1 MNHIYKT
8 IWNEQTGTF
17 VAVSENK
24 AAKGKRS
31 SSCVK
36 GGKRSSFSARMGLLA
51 LLTASAL
58 AVSNAWAVVEI
69 PGDGQDN
76 TINFSSP
83 GGTIQFVG
91 GGSIVGLS
99 SLTISGVLSAD
110 QITVGGES
118 VATLTQLNATSADVQ
133 TKIDGLETRVTGNES
148 TLTDHGTRIT
158 DNETAITSH
167 DTRITDNETA
177 ITAHDTRISDNE
189 TVIAD
194 HGSRIGTAEAGL
206 VTINDRLTTLGVDDT
221 NPGVKYFRANS
232 EQPDAEANG
241 EESIA
246 IGPESKA
253 EGDRSIAAGQGA
265 LADAQSAIALGDG
278 ASVASADS
286 RPKPEAA
293 IAIGKDS
300 QSSGLASVAVG
311 REAAASG
318 NNALAL
324 GMQAQASGANGI
336 ALGLGAQADADN
348 NISIGNGAGR
358 ATGNHLPGDRSH
370 NIAIGQASGQNVKGQ
385 FNVALGDGTGNGV
398 DGNENVALGRDAGQN
413 IIGDSNVSLGKNAN
427 RGLSSN
433 RAIGIGEDSGAE
445 TEGVAIG
452 YKAIAGNTG
461 VAVGRQTTAL
471 GTGTAI
477 GPNAHADSNF
487 VALGLNSY
495 AAQNDVSGL
504 GRFTNRGF
512 DGSAVSVGSSQAGS
526 EFTRRIVNVE
536 DGAND
541 TDAVNVRQ
549 LQSAVDQVT
558 LGATV
563 DYEKLAEK
571 VGEDWGQQI
580 ADSKPRYFSVNDGG
594 VDKGNKN
601 NNGAAATAI
610 DSIAIGPDATAK
622 EKDSVAIGHMAGAE
636 GASSVV
642 MGHNIKGL
650 GVNSTTIGNSQ
661 SEARDES
668 GVAIGTHVVS
678 RDKNSIV
685 IGRDSYTDRQAN
697 GPSVENSIVIGTE
710 SSSTAVE
717 GIVIGKNS
725 VVNAARG
732 IAQGSNAEAT
742 ANDAMA
748 FGTRSRAAAGDSQA
762 SGTDAKAFAAR
773 GIAMGTNARSGQSN
787 PDVEN
792 QDRNRDSIALGTDS
806 VAEFNSS
813 IAVGREAQ
821 ATADYAQAQGKG
833 AHAFGEASIA
843 QGRDAWALERQA
855 IALGDGSRSTA
866 DRAVAIGQGA
876 RAGNARSIALG
887 DGAETAGAVGTSN
900 ASLNGL
906 NYGNFAG
913 DRPVATV
920 SVGTE
925 QEKRTVTNVAA
936 GRISASSTDAINGSQ
951 LYATNSVLGNVANT
965 TKNILG
971 GNATL
976 APNGTLSMSNIGDTG
991 ENTVH
996 DAIKYAA
1003 QGWHVSANG
1012 AATENVKPGGSVDFS
1027 NDDGNITVTRTGTDL
1042 AFNLADDLTVGNSIT
1057 VGDTVINGDS
1067 VTVGDTVVNGD
1078 SITTNN
1084 LTVQGETRLGDNFV
1098 VNNAGDVIYKGSEV
1112 ATQNDGLSFA
1122 GNTGS
1127 TIAKT
1132 LGDNTPLTVSGEL
1145 AEGEASTGANLR
1157 VDSDGNKLNLVM
1169 AQNLTD
1175 LNSITINNGGPV
1187 INGDGINMG
1196 GKKITD
1202 LAVGTEDT
1210 DAVNVS
1216 QLKEVSDVANAG
1228 WNISANGATAENVK
1242 PGGSVDFSNDDG
1254 NITVTRTGTDLA
1266 FNLADDLTV
1275 GNSITVGDTV
1285 INGDSV
1291 TVGDTVVNGDSITTN
1306 NLTVQG
1312 ETRLGD
1318 NFVVN
1323 NAGDVIYKGSEV
1335 ATQNDG
1341 LSFAGNTGSTIAK
1354 TLGDNTPLTI
1364 SGELAESEASTGAN
1378 LRVDSD
1384 GNQLNLVM
1392 AQNLTD
1398 LNSITINNGG
1408 PVING
1413 DGINMGGKK
1422 ITDLEAGT
1430 DDTDAVNVSQL
1441 KDVEEVA
1448 NAGWNISANG
1458 GATENVKPGASVDF
1472 SNDDGNITVTRTG
1485 TDLAFNLADDLT
1497 VGNSITVG
1505 DTVINGDSVT
1515 TNNLTVQGETRL
1527 GDNFVVNNG
1536 GDVIYKGS
1544 EVATQNDGLSF
1555 AGNTGG
1561 TIAKTLGDNTP
1572 LTVSGEL
1579 AEGEASTGANLRVD
1593 SDGNQLNLVMAQNL
1607 TDLNSITINNGGPV
1621 INGDGI
1627 NMGGKKITD
1636 LEAGTDDTDAV
1647 NVSQLKDVE
1656 EVANA
1661 GWNIS
1666 ANGGATENVKPGAS
1680 VDFSNDDGNI
1690 TVTRT
1695 GTDLAFNLADDLTVG
1710 NSITVGDTV
1719 INGDSVTTNNL
1730 TVQGETRLGDN
1741 FVVNNGGDVIYKGS
1755 EVATQNDGLS
1765 FAGNTGGTIAKT
1777 LGDNTPLTIS
1787 GELAESEAS
1796 TGANLRVDSDG
1807 NQLNLV
1813 MAQNLTDLNSI
1824 TINNGGP
1831 VINGDGINMG
1841 GKKITD
1847 LAVGT
1852 EDTDAVNVSQ
1862 LKEVSDVAN
1871 AGWNISA
1878 NGAAAENVKPGASV
1892 DFSND
1897 DGNITVTRTGTD
1909 LAFNL
1914 ADDLTVG
1921 NSITVGG
1928 TVINGDSVTVGDTVV
1943 NGDSITTNNLTV
1955 QGETRLGDNFV
1966 VNNAGDV
1973 IYKGSEVATQNDGL
1987 SFAGNTGSTIAKT
2000 LGDNTPLTVS
2010 GELAEGEASTGANL
2024 RVDSDGNKLNLVM
2037 AQNLTDLNSITINNG
2052 GPVINGDGINMGGKK
2067 ITDLA
2072 VGTEDTDAVNVSQ
2085 LKEVS
2090 DVANAGWNISANGA
2104 AAENV
2109 KPGAS
2114 VDFSNDDGNI
2124 TVTRTGTDLAFNLA
2138 DDLTVGNSITVG
2150 GTVINGDS
2158 VTVGDTVVN
2167 GDSITTNNLTVQGET
2182 RLGDNFVVNNGGDV
2196 IYKGNEIAT
2205 QADGLSFAGNTGST
2219 IAKTLGDN
2227 TPLTISG
2234 ELAESEASTG
2244 ANLRVDSDGNKLNLV
2259 MAQNLTDLNSITINN
2274 GGPVIN
2280 GSGIN
2285 MNGKKITNLEAGTD
2299 DSDAVNVSQLKD
2311 VEEVA
2316 NAGWNISANGG
2327 ATENVKPGAS
2337 VDFSNADGNINI
2349 TRDGTDLAFNL
2360 NKDIDLGTEGSL
2372 KTGNALVNN
2381 DGLTVE
2387 DGAGNKTSTTAAGTT
2402 VSNAAGDKTT
2412 VGAGSI
2418 TVADAAGN
2426 STAIGSTQVVV
2437 GGANPVTINGDTGR
2451 IGGLTNLTWDPD
2463 NYTSGQ
2469 AATEDQ
2475 LKQVNDVASAGWNVT
2490 DADGNSANI
2499 GPNGQVAFVGDKNVT
2514 VEQTGTDD
2522 SGQVEVKLNKD
2533 IDLGADGSL
2542 KTGDTVINNAG
2553 VAVGNDVHLGNTGL
2567 TINNGPSITLA
2578 GIHAGDMRITNV
2590 AAGRNPTDAVNYG
2603 QLQPI
2608 ESFIGLD
2615 GNGSFAYNGGQHSSL
2630 KDVLDSM
2637 HWNVEAPT
2645 DGKEGGNT
2653 GGSNGNGSGS
2663 TGGGNNGSGDGTP
2676 IHNGNTVGFVEGDNI
2691 VISKTERVNDAGQT
2705 VGADIKVSVSQD
2717 LKVNSITAV
2726 NVQADEIQINNGGP
2740 IINENGINMSGKHI
2754 TNVAAGVNDT
2764 DAVNVSQLNQVA
2776 GNLQGQINNIRHD
2789 INRLDNRLSAG
2800 VAAAMATASLPQAYL
2815 PGKHMMSMAG
2825 GTWRGESGMAIG
2837 FSGITDNGKWVYKLS
2852 GNTTSRGD
2860 YGGAVGIGYQW

>member
-51 LLTASAL
+51 VLTASAL

-76 TINFSSP
+76 AINFTSP

-99 SLTISGVLSAD
+99 SLTISGALSAD

-167 DTRITDNETA
+167 DSRITDNETA

-206 VTINDRLTTLGVDDT
+206 VTINDRLTALGVDET

-300 QSSGLASVAVG
+300 QSGGLASVAVG

-336 ALGLGAQADADN
+336 ALGLGAQADAEN

-433 RAIGIGEDSGAE
+433 RAIGIGEDSSAE
-445 TEGVAIG
+445 TEGIAIG
-452 YKAIAGNTG
+452 YKAIAGDNG

-487 VALGLNSY
+487 VALGLNSH
-495 AAQNDVSGL
+495 AAQSDVSGL

-512 DGSAVSVGSSQAGS
+512 AGSAVSVGSSQAGS

-571 VGEDWGQQI
+571 VGEDWGQEI

-622 EKDSVAIGHMAGAE
+622 EKDSVAIGHKAGAE
-636 GASSVV
+636 GASSIVL
-642 MGHNIKGL
+642 GHNIKGL

-876 RAGNARSIALG
+876 RAGNARSVALG

-906 NYGNFAG
+906 SYGSFAG

-976 APNGTLSMSNIGDTG
+976 ALNGTLSMSNIGDTG

-1067 VTVGDTVVNGD
+1067 VT
-1078 SITTNN
+1078 TNN

-1157 VDSDGNKLNLVM
+1157 VDSDGNQLNLVM

-1228 WNISANGATAENVK
+1228 WNISANGATA
-1242 PGGSVDFSNDDG
+1242 
-1254 NITVTRTGTDLA
+1254 
-1266 FNLADDLTV
+1266 
-1275 GNSITVGDTV
+1275 
-1285 INGDSV
+1285 
-1291 TVGDTVVNGDSITTN
+1291 
-1306 NLTVQG
+1306 
-1312 ETRLGD
+1312 
-1318 NFVVN
+1318 
-1323 NAGDVIYKGSEV
+1323 
-1335 ATQNDG
+1335 
-1341 LSFAGNTGSTIAK
+1341 
-1354 TLGDNTPLTI
+1354 
-1364 SGELAESEASTGAN
+1364 
-1378 LRVDSD
+1378 
-1384 GNQLNLVM
+1384 
-1392 AQNLTD
+1392 
-1398 LNSITINNGG
+1398 
-1408 PVING
+1408 
-1413 DGINMGGKK
+1413 
-1422 ITDLEAGT
+1422 
-1430 DDTDAVNVSQL
+1430 
-1441 KDVEEVA
+1441 
-1448 NAGWNISANG
+1448 
-1458 GATENVKPGASVDF
+1458 ENVKPGASVDF

-1555 AGNTGG
+1555 AGNTG
-1561 TIAKTLGDNTP
+1561 
-1572 LTVSGEL
+1572 S
-1579 AEGEASTGANLRVD
+1579 
-1593 SDGNQLNLVMAQNL
+1593 
-1607 TDLNSITINNGGPV
+1607 
-1621 INGDGI
+1621 
-1627 NMGGKKITD
+1627 
-1636 LEAGTDDTDAV
+1636 
-1647 NVSQLKDVE
+1647 
-1656 EVANA
+1656 
-1661 GWNIS
+1661 
-1666 ANGGATENVKPGAS
+1666 
-1680 VDFSNDDGNI
+1680 
-1690 TVTRT
+1690 
-1695 GTDLAFNLADDLTVG
+1695 
-1710 NSITVGDTV
+1710 
-1719 INGDSVTTNNL
+1719 
-1730 TVQGETRLGDN
+1730 
-1741 FVVNNGGDVIYKGS
+1741 
-1755 EVATQNDGLS
+1755 
-1765 FAGNTGGTIAKT
+1765 TIAKT

-1807 NQLNLV
+1807 NKLNLV

-1878 NGAAAENVKPGASV
+1878 NGATAENVKPGASV

-1921 NSITVGG
+1921 NSITVG
-1928 TVINGDSVTVGDTVV
+1928 DTVV

-1966 VNNAGDV
+1966 VNNGGDV

-1987 SFAGNTGSTIAKT
+1987 SFAGNTGGTIAKT
-2000 LGDNTPLTVS
+2000 LGDNTPLTIS
-2010 GELAEGEASTGANL
+2010 GELAKSEASTGANL

-2109 KPGAS
+2109 KPGGSVDFSNDDGNITVTRTGTDLAFNLADDLTVGNSITVGDTVINGDSVTVGDTVVNGDSVTTNNLTVQGETRLGDNFVVNNAGDVIYKGSEVATQNDGLSFAGNTGSTIAKTLGDNTPLTVSGELAEGEASTGANLRVDSDGNQLNLVMAQNLTDLNSITINNGGPVINGDGINMGGKKITNLDAGTDDTDAVNVSQLKEVSDVANAGWNISANGATAENVKPGAS

-2196 IYKGNEIAT
+2196 IYKGSEVAT
-2205 QADGLSFAGNTGST
+2205 QTDGLSFAGNTGST

-2234 ELAESEASTG
+2234 ELAESEESTG

-2285 MNGKKITNLEAGTD
+2285 MNGKKITNLDAGTD
-2299 DSDAVNVSQLKD
+2299 DTDAVNVSQLKG

-2360 NKDIDLGTEGSL
+2360 NKDIDLGADGSL
-2372 KTGNALVNN
+2372 TTGNTVVNN

-2387 DGAGNKTSTTAAGTT
+2387 DGAGNKTSTTAAGAT
-2402 VSNAAGDKTT
+2402 VSNVAGDTTT

-2499 GPNGQVAFVGDKNVT
+2499 GPNGQVAFAGDKNVT
-2514 VEQTGTDD
+2514 VEQTGTDN

-2553 VAVGNDVHLGNTGL
+2553 VAVGNDVHLGSTGL

-2578 GIHAGDMRITNV
+2578 GINAGDMRITNV

-2691 VISKTERVNDAGQT
+2691 VISKTDRVNDAGQT

-2764 DAVNVSQLNQVA
+2764 DAVNVSQLHQVA

>member
-1 MNHIYKT
+1 MNHVYKT

-17 VAVSENK
+17 VAVSEHK
-24 AAKGKRS
+24 KAKGKRS

-36 GGKRSSFSARMGLLA
+36 GGKRASFSARMGWLA

-58 AVSNAWAVVEI
+58 AMSNAWAAVEI
-69 PGDGQDN
+69 PGDGQSNLIDF
-76 TINFSSP
+76 TSP
-83 GGTIQFVG
+83 GGTIRFTGG

-99 SLTISGVLSAD
+99 SLMISGALSAD

-118 VATLTQLNATSADVQ
+118 VATQAQLNATSVEVQ
-133 TKIDGLETRVTGNES
+133 TNTGKIDGLEGRVTSNES

-158 DNETAITSH
+158 DNETAIMAH
-167 DTRITDNETA
+167 DSRIAGNETA
-177 ITAHDTRISDNE
+177 IAAHDTRIGATE
-189 TVIAD
+189 T
-194 HGSRIGTAEAGL
+194 GL
-206 VTINDRLTTLGVDDT
+206 VTVNDRLIALGVDET

-232 EQPDAEANG
+232 ELPDSEANG

-265 LADAQSAIALGDG
+265 LADADSAIALGDG

-300 QSSGLASVAVG
+300 RSSGLASVAVG

-336 ALGLGAQADADN
+336 ALGLGAQADAEN
-348 NISIGNGAGR
+348 NISIGNGAGQ

-398 DGNENVALGRDAGQN
+398 DGNENVAIGRDAGLN
-413 IIGDSNVSLGKNAN
+413 VIGDSNVSLGKNAN

-461 VAVGRQTTAL
+461 VAMGRQTTAL

-487 VALGLNSY
+487 VALGLNSH

-504 GRFTNRGF
+504 SKFTNRGF
-512 DGSAVSVGSSQAGS
+512 NGSAVSVGSSQSGS

-536 DGAND
+536 DGANE

-642 MGHNIKGL
+642 LGHNIKGL
-650 GVNSTTIGNSQ
+650 GLNSTTIGNSQ

-732 IAQGSNAEAT
+732 IAQGSNATAT

-792 QDRNRDSIALGTDS
+792 QDKNRDSIALGTDS
-806 VAEFNSS
+806 IAQFNSS

-821 ATADYAQAQGKG
+821 ATADFAQAQGKG

-866 DRAVAIGQGA
+866 DRAVAIGQGSKA
-876 RAGNARSIALG
+876 LNARSVALG
-887 DGAETAGAVGTSN
+887 DGAETAGAVGTLN

-976 APNGTLSMSNIGDTG
+976 ASNGNLSMSNIGDTG

-1003 QGWHVSANG
+1003 QGWNVSANG
-1012 AATENVKPGGSVDFS
+1012 AMAENVKPGGSVDFS
-1027 NDDGNITVTRTGTDL
+1027 NDDDNIVISRDGTDL

-1067 VTVGDTVVNGD
+1067 VT
-1078 SITTNN
+1078 TNN
-1084 LTVQGETRLGDNFV
+1084 LTVTGETHLGDSFV
-1098 VNNAGDVIYKGSEV
+1098 VQNTGDVIYKGNEI
-1112 ATQNDGLSFA
+1112 ATQADGLSFA

-1132 LGDNTPLTVSGEL
+1132 LGQNTPLTISGEL
-1145 AEGEASTGANLR
+1145 AEGAESTGANLR

-1169 AQNLTD
+1169 AKDLTD
-1175 LNSITINNGGPV
+1175 INSITINNDGPV

-1216 QLKEVSDVANAG
+1216 QLKEVS
-1228 WNISANGATAENVK
+1228 E
-1242 PGGSVDFSNDDG
+1242 
-1254 NITVTRTGTDLA
+1254 
-1266 FNLADDLTV
+1266 
-1275 GNSITVGDTV
+1275 
-1285 INGDSV
+1285 
-1291 TVGDTVVNGDSITTN
+1291 
-1306 NLTVQG
+1306 
-1312 ETRLGD
+1312 
-1318 NFVVN
+1318 
-1323 NAGDVIYKGSEV
+1323 
-1335 ATQNDG
+1335 
-1341 LSFAGNTGSTIAK
+1341 
-1354 TLGDNTPLTI
+1354 
-1364 SGELAESEASTGAN
+1364 
-1378 LRVDSD
+1378 
-1384 GNQLNLVM
+1384 
-1392 AQNLTD
+1392 
-1398 LNSITINNGG
+1398 
-1408 PVING
+1408 
-1413 DGINMGGKK
+1413 
-1422 ITDLEAGT
+1422 
-1430 DDTDAVNVSQL
+1430 
-1441 KDVEEVA
+1441 
-1448 NAGWNISANG
+1448 
-1458 GATENVKPGASVDF
+1458 
-1472 SNDDGNITVTRTG
+1472 
-1485 TDLAFNLADDLT
+1485 
-1497 VGNSITVG
+1497 
-1505 DTVINGDSVT
+1505 
-1515 TNNLTVQGETRL
+1515 
-1527 GDNFVVNNG
+1527 
-1536 GDVIYKGS
+1536 
-1544 EVATQNDGLSF
+1544 
-1555 AGNTGG
+1555 
-1561 TIAKTLGDNTP
+1561 
-1572 LTVSGEL
+1572 
-1579 AEGEASTGANLRVD
+1579 
-1593 SDGNQLNLVMAQNL
+1593 
-1607 TDLNSITINNGGPV
+1607 
-1621 INGDGI
+1621 
-1627 NMGGKKITD
+1627 
-1636 LEAGTDDTDAV
+1636 
-1647 NVSQLKDVE
+1647 
-1656 EVANA
+1656 
-1661 GWNIS
+1661 
-1666 ANGGATENVKPGAS
+1666 
-1680 VDFSNDDGNI
+1680 
-1690 TVTRT
+1690 
-1695 GTDLAFNLADDLTVG
+1695 
-1710 NSITVGDTV
+1710 
-1719 INGDSVTTNNL
+1719 
-1730 TVQGETRLGDN
+1730 
-1741 FVVNNGGDVIYKGS
+1741 
-1755 EVATQNDGLS
+1755 
-1765 FAGNTGGTIAKT
+1765 
-1777 LGDNTPLTIS
+1777 
-1787 GELAESEAS
+1787 
-1796 TGANLRVDSDG
+1796 
-1807 NQLNLV
+1807 
-1813 MAQNLTDLNSI
+1813 
-1824 TINNGGP
+1824 
-1831 VINGDGINMG
+1831 
-1841 GKKITD
+1841 
-1847 LAVGT
+1847 
-1852 EDTDAVNVSQ
+1852 
-1862 LKEVSDVAN
+1862 VAN

-1897 DGNITVTRTGTD
+1897 DGNITVTRDGTD

-1921 NSITVGG
+1921 NSITVGD
-1928 TVINGDSVTVGDTVV
+1928 TVINGDSVTVGDTIV
-1943 NGDSITTNNLTV
+1943 NGDSVTTNNLTV
-1955 QGETRLGDNFV
+1955 TGETHLGDNFV
-1966 VNNAGDV
+1966 VQSGGDV
-1973 IYKGSEVATQNDGL
+1973 IYKGS
-1987 SFAGNTGSTIAKT
+1987 
-2000 LGDNTPLTVS
+2000 
-2010 GELAEGEASTGANL
+2010 
-2024 RVDSDGNKLNLVM
+2024 
-2037 AQNLTDLNSITINNG
+2037 
-2052 GPVINGDGINMGGKK
+2052 
-2067 ITDLA
+2067 
-2072 VGTEDTDAVNVSQ
+2072 
-2085 LKEVS
+2085 
-2090 DVANAGWNISANGA
+2090 
-2104 AAENV
+2104 
-2109 KPGAS
+2109 
-2114 VDFSNDDGNI
+2114 
-2124 TVTRTGTDLAFNLA
+2124 
-2138 DDLTVGNSITVG
+2138 
-2150 GTVINGDS
+2150 
-2158 VTVGDTVVN
+2158 
-2167 GDSITTNNLTVQGET
+2167 
-2182 RLGDNFVVNNGGDV
+2182 
-2196 IYKGNEIAT
+2196 EIAT
-2205 QADGLSFAGNTGST
+2205 QADGLSFAGNTGDA

-2234 ELAESEASTG
+2234 ELAEGAESTG
-2244 ANLRVDSDGNKLNLV
+2244 TNLRVDSDGNKLNLV
-2259 MAQNLTDLNSITINN
+2259 MAKDLTDLNSITINN

-2280 GSGIN
+2280 DAGIN
-2285 MNGKKITNLEAGTD
+2285 MNGKKITNLAEGTD
-2299 DSDAVNVSQLKD
+2299 DTDAVNVSQLKE
-2311 VEEVA
+2311 VSEVA

-2337 VDFSNADGNINI
+2337 VDFSNTDGNINI
-2349 TRDGTDLAFNL
+2349 SRDGTDLAFNL
-2360 NKDIDLGTEGSL
+2360 NKDIDLGADGSL
-2372 KTGNALVNN
+2372 KTGNTVVNN
-2381 DGLTVE
+2381 DGLTVD

-2402 VSNAAGDKTT
+2402 VSNAAGDTTT

-2578 GIHAGDMRITNV
+2578 GINAGDMRITNV

-2691 VISKTERVNDAGQT
+2691 VISKTDRVNDAGQT

>member
-76 TINFSSP
+76 TINFTSP

-194 HGSRIGTAEAGL
+194 HGSRIGAAEAGL
-206 VTINDRLTTLGVDDT
+206 VTVNDRLTTLGVDDT

-336 ALGLGAQADADN
+336 ALGLGAQADAEN

-571 VGEDWGQQI
+571 VDKDWGQQI
-580 ADSKPRYFSVNDGG
+580 ADSKTGYFSVNDGG

-622 EKDSVAIGHMAGAE
+622 EKDSVAIGYMAGAE

-742 ANDAMA
+742 ASDAMA
-748 FGTRSRAAAGDSQA
+748 FGTRSRADASDAQA
-762 SGTDAKAFAAR
+762 SGTDAQTFAAR
-773 GIAMGTNARSGQSN
+773 GIAMGTRARSGQPN

-1157 VDSDGNKLNLVM
+1157 VDSDGN
-1169 AQNLTD
+1169 
-1175 LNSITINNGGPV
+1175 
-1187 INGDGINMG
+1187 
-1196 GKKITD
+1196 
-1202 LAVGTEDT
+1202 
-1210 DAVNVS
+1210 
-1216 QLKEVSDVANAG
+1216 
-1228 WNISANGATAENVK
+1228 
-1242 PGGSVDFSNDDG
+1242 
-1254 NITVTRTGTDLA
+1254 
-1266 FNLADDLTV
+1266 
-1275 GNSITVGDTV
+1275 
-1285 INGDSV
+1285 
-1291 TVGDTVVNGDSITTN
+1291 
-1306 NLTVQG
+1306 
-1312 ETRLGD
+1312 
-1318 NFVVN
+1318 
-1323 NAGDVIYKGSEV
+1323 
-1335 ATQNDG
+1335 
-1341 LSFAGNTGSTIAK
+1341 
-1354 TLGDNTPLTI
+1354 
-1364 SGELAESEASTGAN
+1364 
-1378 LRVDSD
+1378 
-1384 GNQLNLVM
+1384 QLNLVM

-1422 ITDLEAGT
+1422 ITNLDAGT

-1441 KDVEEVA
+1441 KEVSDVA

-1458 GATENVKPGASVDF
+1458 AAAENVKPGASVDF

-1505 DTVINGDSVT
+1505 DTVV
-1515 TNNLTVQGETRL
+1515 
-1527 GDNFVVNNG
+1527 
-1536 GDVIYKGS
+1536 
-1544 EVATQNDGLSF
+1544 
-1555 AGNTGG
+1555 
-1561 TIAKTLGDNTP
+1561 
-1572 LTVSGEL
+1572 
-1579 AEGEASTGANLRVD
+1579 
-1593 SDGNQLNLVMAQNL
+1593 
-1607 TDLNSITINNGGPV
+1607 
-1621 INGDGI
+1621 
-1627 NMGGKKITD
+1627 
-1636 LEAGTDDTDAV
+1636 
-1647 NVSQLKDVE
+1647 
-1656 EVANA
+1656 
-1661 GWNIS
+1661 
-1666 ANGGATENVKPGAS
+1666 
-1680 VDFSNDDGNI
+1680 
-1690 TVTRT
+1690 
-1695 GTDLAFNLADDLTVG
+1695 
-1710 NSITVGDTV
+1710 
-1719 INGDSVTTNNL
+1719 NGDSVTTNNL

-1807 NQLNLV
+1807 N
-1813 MAQNLTDLNSI
+1813 
-1824 TINNGGP
+1824 
-1831 VINGDGINMG
+1831 
-1841 GKKITD
+1841 
-1847 LAVGT
+1847 
-1852 EDTDAVNVSQ
+1852 
-1862 LKEVSDVAN
+1862 
-1871 AGWNISA
+1871 
-1878 NGAAAENVKPGASV
+1878 
-1892 DFSND
+1892 
-1897 DGNITVTRTGTD
+1897 
-1909 LAFNL
+1909 
-1914 ADDLTVG
+1914 
-1921 NSITVGG
+1921 
-1928 TVINGDSVTVGDTVV
+1928 
-1943 NGDSITTNNLTV
+1943 
-1955 QGETRLGDNFV
+1955 
-1966 VNNAGDV
+1966 
-1973 IYKGSEVATQNDGL
+1973 
-1987 SFAGNTGSTIAKT
+1987 
-2000 LGDNTPLTVS
+2000 
-2010 GELAEGEASTGANL
+2010 
-2024 RVDSDGNKLNLVM
+2024 KLNLVM

-2085 LKEVS
+2085 LK
-2090 DVANAGWNISANGA
+2090 G
-2104 AAENV
+2104 
-2109 KPGAS
+2109 
-2114 VDFSNDDGNI
+2114 
-2124 TVTRTGTDLAFNLA
+2124 
-2138 DDLTVGNSITVG
+2138 
-2150 GTVINGDS
+2150 
-2158 VTVGDTVVN
+2158 
-2167 GDSITTNNLTVQGET
+2167 
-2182 RLGDNFVVNNGGDV
+2182 
-2196 IYKGNEIAT
+2196 
-2205 QADGLSFAGNTGST
+2205 
-2219 IAKTLGDN
+2219 
-2227 TPLTISG
+2227 
-2234 ELAESEASTG
+2234 
-2244 ANLRVDSDGNKLNLV
+2244 
-2259 MAQNLTDLNSITINN
+2259 
-2274 GGPVIN
+2274 
-2280 GSGIN
+2280 
-2285 MNGKKITNLEAGTD
+2285 
-2299 DSDAVNVSQLKD
+2299 

-2337 VDFSNADGNINI
+2337 VDFSNTDGNINI

-2360 NKDIDLGTEGSL
+2360 NKDIDLGADGSL
-2372 KTGNALVNN
+2372 TTGNTVVNN

-2402 VSNAAGDKTT
+2402 VSNAAGDTT
-2412 VGAGSI
+2412 NVGAGSI

-2578 GIHAGDMRITNV
+2578 GINAGDMRITNV

-2691 VISKTERVNDAGQT
+2691 VISKTDRVNDAGQT

>member
-1 MNHIYKT
+1 
-8 IWNEQTGTF
+8 
-17 VAVSENK
+17 
-24 AAKGKRS
+24 
-31 SSCVK
+31 
-36 GGKRSSFSARMGLLA
+36 MGLLA

-76 TINFSSP
+76 TINFTSP

-487 VALGLNSY
+487 VALGLNSH

-1078 SITTNN
+1078 SVTTNN

-1132 LGDNTPLTVSGEL
+1132 LGDNTP
-1145 AEGEASTGANLR
+1145 
-1157 VDSDGNKLNLVM
+1157 
-1169 AQNLTD
+1169 
-1175 LNSITINNGGPV
+1175 
-1187 INGDGINMG
+1187 
-1196 GKKITD
+1196 
-1202 LAVGTEDT
+1202 
-1210 DAVNVS
+1210 
-1216 QLKEVSDVANAG
+1216 
-1228 WNISANGATAENVK
+1228 
-1242 PGGSVDFSNDDG
+1242 
-1254 NITVTRTGTDLA
+1254 
-1266 FNLADDLTV
+1266 
-1275 GNSITVGDTV
+1275 
-1285 INGDSV
+1285 
-1291 TVGDTVVNGDSITTN
+1291 
-1306 NLTVQG
+1306 
-1312 ETRLGD
+1312 
-1318 NFVVN
+1318 
-1323 NAGDVIYKGSEV
+1323 
-1335 ATQNDG
+1335 
-1341 LSFAGNTGSTIAK
+1341 
-1354 TLGDNTPLTI
+1354 
-1364 SGELAESEASTGAN
+1364 
-1378 LRVDSD
+1378 
-1384 GNQLNLVM
+1384 
-1392 AQNLTD
+1392 
-1398 LNSITINNGG
+1398 
-1408 PVING
+1408 
-1413 DGINMGGKK
+1413 
-1422 ITDLEAGT
+1422 
-1430 DDTDAVNVSQL
+1430 
-1441 KDVEEVA
+1441 
-1448 NAGWNISANG
+1448 
-1458 GATENVKPGASVDF
+1458 
-1472 SNDDGNITVTRTG
+1472 
-1485 TDLAFNLADDLT
+1485 
-1497 VGNSITVG
+1497 
-1505 DTVINGDSVT
+1505 
-1515 TNNLTVQGETRL
+1515 
-1527 GDNFVVNNG
+1527 
-1536 GDVIYKGS
+1536 
-1544 EVATQNDGLSF
+1544 
-1555 AGNTGG
+1555 
-1561 TIAKTLGDNTP
+1561 
-1572 LTVSGEL
+1572 
-1579 AEGEASTGANLRVD
+1579 
-1593 SDGNQLNLVMAQNL
+1593 
-1607 TDLNSITINNGGPV
+1607 
-1621 INGDGI
+1621 
-1627 NMGGKKITD
+1627 
-1636 LEAGTDDTDAV
+1636 
-1647 NVSQLKDVE
+1647 
-1656 EVANA
+1656 
-1661 GWNIS
+1661 
-1666 ANGGATENVKPGAS
+1666 
-1680 VDFSNDDGNI
+1680 
-1690 TVTRT
+1690 
-1695 GTDLAFNLADDLTVG
+1695 
-1710 NSITVGDTV
+1710 
-1719 INGDSVTTNNL
+1719 
-1730 TVQGETRLGDN
+1730 
-1741 FVVNNGGDVIYKGS
+1741 
-1755 EVATQNDGLS
+1755 
-1765 FAGNTGGTIAKT
+1765 
-1777 LGDNTPLTIS
+1777 
-1787 GELAESEAS
+1787 
-1796 TGANLRVDSDG
+1796 
-1807 NQLNLV
+1807 
-1813 MAQNLTDLNSI
+1813 
-1824 TINNGGP
+1824 
-1831 VINGDGINMG
+1831 
-1841 GKKITD
+1841 
-1847 LAVGT
+1847 
-1852 EDTDAVNVSQ
+1852 
-1862 LKEVSDVAN
+1862 
-1871 AGWNISA
+1871 
-1878 NGAAAENVKPGASV
+1878 
-1892 DFSND
+1892 
-1897 DGNITVTRTGTD
+1897 
-1909 LAFNL
+1909 
-1914 ADDLTVG
+1914 
-1921 NSITVGG
+1921 
-1928 TVINGDSVTVGDTVV
+1928 
-1943 NGDSITTNNLTV
+1943 
-1955 QGETRLGDNFV
+1955 
-1966 VNNAGDV
+1966 
-1973 IYKGSEVATQNDGL
+1973 
-1987 SFAGNTGSTIAKT
+1987 
-2000 LGDNTPLTVS
+2000 
-2010 GELAEGEASTGANL
+2010 
-2024 RVDSDGNKLNLVM
+2024 
-2037 AQNLTDLNSITINNG
+2037 
-2052 GPVINGDGINMGGKK
+2052 
-2067 ITDLA
+2067 
-2072 VGTEDTDAVNVSQ
+2072 
-2085 LKEVS
+2085 
-2090 DVANAGWNISANGA
+2090 
-2104 AAENV
+2104 
-2109 KPGAS
+2109 
-2114 VDFSNDDGNI
+2114 
-2124 TVTRTGTDLAFNLA
+2124 
-2138 DDLTVGNSITVG
+2138 
-2150 GTVINGDS
+2150 INGDS

-2234 ELAESEASTG
+2234 ELAESEESTG
-2244 ANLRVDSDGNKLNLV
+2244 ANLRVDSDGNQLNLV

-2299 DSDAVNVSQLKD
+2299 DTDAVNVSQLKG

-2337 VDFSNADGNINI
+2337 VDFSNTDGNINI

-2360 NKDIDLGTEGSL
+2360 NKDIDLGADGSL
-2372 KTGNALVNN
+2372 TTGNTVVNN
-2381 DGLTVE
+2381 DGLTVD

-2578 GIHAGDMRITNV
+2578 GINAGDMRITNV

-2691 VISKTERVNDAGQT
+2691 VISKTDRVNDAGQT

>member
-1 MNHIYKT
+1 MNHVYKT

-17 VAVSENK
+17 VAVSEHK
-24 AAKGKRS
+24 KAKGKRS

-36 GGKRSSFSARMGLLA
+36 GGKRASFSARMGWVA

-58 AVSNAWAVVEI
+58 AMSNAWAAVEI
-69 PGDGQDN
+69 PGDGQNNLIDF
-76 TINFSSP
+76 TSP
-83 GGTIQFVG
+83 GGTIRFTGG

-99 SLTISGVLSAD
+99 SLMISGALSAD

-118 VATLTQLNATSADVQ
+118 VATQAQLNATSAEVQ
-133 TKIDGLETRVTGNES
+133 TNTGKIDGLEGRVTSNES

-158 DNETAITSH
+158 DNETAITAH
-167 DTRITDNETA
+167 DSRIAGNETA
-177 ITAHDTRISDNE
+177 IAAHDTRIGATE
-189 TVIAD
+189 T
-194 HGSRIGTAEAGL
+194 GL
-206 VTINDRLTTLGVDDT
+206 VTVNDRLIALGVDET

-232 EQPDAEANG
+232 ELPDSEANG

-265 LADAQSAIALGDG
+265 LADADSAIALGDG

-336 ALGLGAQADADN
+336 ALGLGAQADAEN
-348 NISIGNGAGR
+348 NISIGNGAGQ

-398 DGNENVALGRDAGQN
+398 DGNENVAIGRDAGLN
-413 IIGDSNVSLGKNAN
+413 VIGDSNVSLGKNAN

-461 VAVGRQTTAL
+461 VAMGRQTTAL

-487 VALGLNSY
+487 VALGLNSH

-504 GRFTNRGF
+504 SKFTNRGF
-512 DGSAVSVGSSQAGS
+512 NGSAVSVGSSQSGS

-642 MGHNIKGL
+642 LGHNIKGL
-650 GVNSTTIGNSQ
+650 GLNSTTIGNSQ

-732 IAQGSNAEAT
+732 IAQGSNATAT
-742 ANDAMA
+742 DNDAMA

-762 SGTDAKAFAAR
+762 SGTDAKAFAVR

-792 QDRNRDSIALGTDS
+792 QDKNRDSIALGTDS
-806 VAEFNSS
+806 IAQFNSS

-843 QGRDAWALERQA
+843 QGRDAWALERQT

-866 DRAVAIGQGA
+866 DRAVAIGQGSKA
-876 RAGNARSIALG
+876 LNARSVALG
-887 DGAETAGAVGTSN
+887 DGAETAGAVGTLD

-976 APNGTLSMSNIGDTG
+976 ASNGNLSMSNIGDTG

-1003 QGWHVSANG
+1003 QGWNVSANG
-1012 AATENVKPGGSVDFS
+1012 AMAENVKPGGSVDFS
-1027 NDDGNITVTRTGTDL
+1027 NDDDNIVISRDGTDL

-1067 VTVGDTVVNGD
+1067 VTVGDTIVNGD
-1078 SITTNN
+1078 SVTTNN
-1084 LTVQGETRLGDNFV
+1084 LTVKGETRLGDNFV
-1098 VNNAGDVIYKGSEV
+1098 VQNTGDVIYKGGEI
-1112 ATQNDGLSFA
+1112 ANLNDGLSFA

-1132 LGDNTPLTVSGEL
+1132 LGENTPLTISGEL
-1145 AEGEASTGANLR
+1145 AEDAESTGANLR
-1157 VDSDGNKLNLVM
+1157 VDSDGNKLNLAM
-1169 AQNLTD
+1169 AKDLTD
-1175 LNSITINNGGPV
+1175 LNSITINNGGPI
-1187 INGDGINMG
+1187 INGAGINMN
-1196 GKKITD
+1196 GKKITN
-1202 LAVGTEDT
+1202 LAKGTDDT

-1216 QLKEVSDVANAG
+1216 QLKDVEEVANAG
-1228 WNISANGATAENVK
+1228 WNISANGGAAENVK
-1242 PGGSVDFSNDDG
+1242 PGASVDFSNDDD
-1254 NITVTRTGTDLA
+1254 NIVISRDGTDLA

-1291 TVGDTVVNGDSITTN
+1291 TVGDTIVNGDSVTTN
-1306 NLTVQG
+1306 NLTVTG
-1312 ETRLGD
+1312 ATHLGD
-1318 NFVVN
+1318 NFVVQN
-1323 NAGDVIYKGSEV
+1323 TGDVIYKGNEI
-1335 ATQNDG
+1335 ATQADG
-1341 LSFAGNTGSTIAK
+1341 LSFAGNTGDAIAK
-1354 TLGDNTPLTI
+1354 TLSDNTPLTI
-1364 SGELAESEASTGAN
+1364 SGELAEGAESTSAN

-1384 GNQLNLVM
+1384 GNKLNLVM
-1392 AQNLTD
+1392 AKDLTD

-1413 DGINMGGKK
+1413 AGINMNGKK
-1422 ITDLEAGT
+1422 ITNLAKGT

-1472 SNDDGNITVTRTG
+1472 SNT
-1485 TDLAFNLADDLT
+1485 
-1497 VGNSITVG
+1497 
-1505 DTVINGDSVT
+1505 
-1515 TNNLTVQGETRL
+1515 
-1527 GDNFVVNNG
+1527 
-1536 GDVIYKGS
+1536 
-1544 EVATQNDGLSF
+1544 
-1555 AGNTGG
+1555 
-1561 TIAKTLGDNTP
+1561 
-1572 LTVSGEL
+1572 
-1579 AEGEASTGANLRVD
+1579 
-1593 SDGNQLNLVMAQNL
+1593 
-1607 TDLNSITINNGGPV
+1607 
-1621 INGDGI
+1621 
-1627 NMGGKKITD
+1627 
-1636 LEAGTDDTDAV
+1636 
-1647 NVSQLKDVE
+1647 
-1656 EVANA
+1656 
-1661 GWNIS
+1661 
-1666 ANGGATENVKPGAS
+1666 
-1680 VDFSNDDGNI
+1680 
-1690 TVTRT
+1690 
-1695 GTDLAFNLADDLTVG
+1695 
-1710 NSITVGDTV
+1710 
-1719 INGDSVTTNNL
+1719 
-1730 TVQGETRLGDN
+1730 
-1741 FVVNNGGDVIYKGS
+1741 
-1755 EVATQNDGLS
+1755 
-1765 FAGNTGGTIAKT
+1765 
-1777 LGDNTPLTIS
+1777 
-1787 GELAESEAS
+1787 
-1796 TGANLRVDSDG
+1796 
-1807 NQLNLV
+1807 
-1813 MAQNLTDLNSI
+1813 
-1824 TINNGGP
+1824 
-1831 VINGDGINMG
+1831 
-1841 GKKITD
+1841 
-1847 LAVGT
+1847 
-1852 EDTDAVNVSQ
+1852 
-1862 LKEVSDVAN
+1862 
-1871 AGWNISA
+1871 
-1878 NGAAAENVKPGASV
+1878 
-1892 DFSND
+1892 
-1897 DGNITVTRTGTD
+1897 
-1909 LAFNL
+1909 
-1914 ADDLTVG
+1914 
-1921 NSITVGG
+1921 
-1928 TVINGDSVTVGDTVV
+1928 
-1943 NGDSITTNNLTV
+1943 
-1955 QGETRLGDNFV
+1955 
-1966 VNNAGDV
+1966 
-1973 IYKGSEVATQNDGL
+1973 
-1987 SFAGNTGSTIAKT
+1987 
-2000 LGDNTPLTVS
+2000 
-2010 GELAEGEASTGANL
+2010 
-2024 RVDSDGNKLNLVM
+2024 
-2037 AQNLTDLNSITINNG
+2037 
-2052 GPVINGDGINMGGKK
+2052 
-2067 ITDLA
+2067 
-2072 VGTEDTDAVNVSQ
+2072 
-2085 LKEVS
+2085 
-2090 DVANAGWNISANGA
+2090 
-2104 AAENV
+2104 
-2109 KPGAS
+2109 
-2114 VDFSNDDGNI
+2114 
-2124 TVTRTGTDLAFNLA
+2124 
-2138 DDLTVGNSITVG
+2138 
-2150 GTVINGDS
+2150 
-2158 VTVGDTVVN
+2158 
-2167 GDSITTNNLTVQGET
+2167 
-2182 RLGDNFVVNNGGDV
+2182 
-2196 IYKGNEIAT
+2196 
-2205 QADGLSFAGNTGST
+2205 
-2219 IAKTLGDN
+2219 
-2227 TPLTISG
+2227 
-2234 ELAESEASTG
+2234 
-2244 ANLRVDSDGNKLNLV
+2244 
-2259 MAQNLTDLNSITINN
+2259 
-2274 GGPVIN
+2274 
-2280 GSGIN
+2280 
-2285 MNGKKITNLEAGTD
+2285 
-2299 DSDAVNVSQLKD
+2299 
-2311 VEEVA
+2311 
-2316 NAGWNISANGG
+2316 
-2327 ATENVKPGAS
+2327 
-2337 VDFSNADGNINI
+2337 DGNINI
-2349 TRDGTDLAFNL
+2349 SRDGTDLAFNL
-2360 NKDIDLGTEGSL
+2360 NKDIDLGADGSL
-2372 KTGNALVNN
+2372 TTGNTVVNN
-2381 DGLTVE
+2381 DGLTVD

-2402 VSNAAGDKTT
+2402 VSNAAGDTTT

-2553 VAVGNDVHLGNTGL
+2553 VAVGSDVHLGNTGL

-2578 GIHAGDMRITNV
+2578 GINAGDMRITNV

-2615 GNGSFAYNGGQHSSL
+2615 GNGSFAYNGGQHTSL

-2645 DGKEGGNT
+2645 DGKEGGNN

-2691 VISKTERVNDAGQT
+2691 VISKTDRVNDAGQT

>member
-76 TINFSSP
+76 TINFTSP

-194 HGSRIGTAEAGL
+194 HGSRIGAAEAGL
-206 VTINDRLTTLGVDDT
+206 VAVNDRLTALGVDET

-336 ALGLGAQADADN
+336 ALGLGAQADAEN

-571 VGEDWGQQI
+571 VDKDWGQQI
-580 ADSKPRYFSVNDGG
+580 ADSKTGYFSVNDGG

-1042 AFNLADDLTVGNSIT
+1042 AFNLADDLTVGNSIM

-1067 VTVGDTVVNGD
+1067 VTVGDTVV
-1078 SITTNN
+1078 
-1084 LTVQGETRLGDNFV
+1084 
-1098 VNNAGDVIYKGSEV
+1098 
-1112 ATQNDGLSFA
+1112 
-1122 GNTGS
+1122 
-1127 TIAKT
+1127 
-1132 LGDNTPLTVSGEL
+1132 
-1145 AEGEASTGANLR
+1145 
-1157 VDSDGNKLNLVM
+1157 
-1169 AQNLTD
+1169 
-1175 LNSITINNGGPV
+1175 
-1187 INGDGINMG
+1187 
-1196 GKKITD
+1196 
-1202 LAVGTEDT
+1202 
-1210 DAVNVS
+1210 
-1216 QLKEVSDVANAG
+1216 
-1228 WNISANGATAENVK
+1228 
-1242 PGGSVDFSNDDG
+1242 
-1254 NITVTRTGTDLA
+1254 
-1266 FNLADDLTV
+1266 
-1275 GNSITVGDTV
+1275 
-1285 INGDSV
+1285 
-1291 TVGDTVVNGDSITTN
+1291 
-1306 NLTVQG
+1306 
-1312 ETRLGD
+1312 
-1318 NFVVN
+1318 
-1323 NAGDVIYKGSEV
+1323 
-1335 ATQNDG
+1335 
-1341 LSFAGNTGSTIAK
+1341 
-1354 TLGDNTPLTI
+1354 
-1364 SGELAESEASTGAN
+1364 
-1378 LRVDSD
+1378 
-1384 GNQLNLVM
+1384 
-1392 AQNLTD
+1392 
-1398 LNSITINNGG
+1398 
-1408 PVING
+1408 
-1413 DGINMGGKK
+1413 
-1422 ITDLEAGT
+1422 
-1430 DDTDAVNVSQL
+1430 
-1441 KDVEEVA
+1441 
-1448 NAGWNISANG
+1448 
-1458 GATENVKPGASVDF
+1458 
-1472 SNDDGNITVTRTG
+1472 
-1485 TDLAFNLADDLT
+1485 
-1497 VGNSITVG
+1497 
-1505 DTVINGDSVT
+1505 NGDSVT

-1555 AGNTGG
+1555 AGNTGS

-1627 NMGGKKITD
+1627 NMGGKKITNLD
-1636 LEAGTDDTDAV
+1636 AGTDDTDAV
-1647 NVSQLKDVE
+1647 NVSQLKEVSD
-1656 EVANA
+1656 VANA

-1666 ANGGATENVKPGAS
+1666 ANGAAAENVKPGGS

-1719 INGDSVTTNNL
+1719 VNGDSITTNNL

-1878 NGAAAENVKPGASV
+1878 NGA
-1892 DFSND
+1892 
-1897 DGNITVTRTGTD
+1897 T
-1909 LAFNL
+1909 
-1914 ADDLTVG
+1914 
-1921 NSITVGG
+1921 
-1928 TVINGDSVTVGDTVV
+1928 
-1943 NGDSITTNNLTV
+1943 
-1955 QGETRLGDNFV
+1955 
-1966 VNNAGDV
+1966 
-1973 IYKGSEVATQNDGL
+1973 
-1987 SFAGNTGSTIAKT
+1987 
-2000 LGDNTPLTVS
+2000 
-2010 GELAEGEASTGANL
+2010 
-2024 RVDSDGNKLNLVM
+2024 
-2037 AQNLTDLNSITINNG
+2037 
-2052 GPVINGDGINMGGKK
+2052 
-2067 ITDLA
+2067 
-2072 VGTEDTDAVNVSQ
+2072 
-2085 LKEVS
+2085 
-2090 DVANAGWNISANGA
+2090 
-2104 AAENV
+2104 AENV

-2234 ELAESEASTG
+2234 ELAESEESTG
-2244 ANLRVDSDGNKLNLV
+2244 ANLRVDSDGNQLNLV

-2299 DSDAVNVSQLKD
+2299 DTDAVNVSQLKD

-2337 VDFSNADGNINI
+2337 VDFSNTDGNINI

-2360 NKDIDLGTEGSL
+2360 NKDIDLGADGSL
-2372 KTGNALVNN
+2372 TTGNTVVNN

-2402 VSNAAGDKTT
+2402 VSNAAGDTTT

-2578 GIHAGDMRITNV
+2578 GINAGDMRITNV

-2645 DGKEGGNT
+2645 DGKEGGNA

-2691 VISKTERVNDAGQT
+2691 VISKTDRVNDAGQT

>member
-51 LLTASAL
+51 VLTASAL

-76 TINFSSP
+76 AINFTSP

-99 SLTISGVLSAD
+99 SLTISGALSAD

-194 HGSRIGTAEAGL
+194 HGSRIGAAEAGL
-206 VTINDRLTTLGVDDT
+206 VTVNDRLTTLGVDDT

-336 ALGLGAQADADN
+336 ALGLGAQADAEN

-642 MGHNIKGL
+642 LGHNIKGL
-650 GVNSTTIGNSQ
+650 GLNSTTIGNSQ

-732 IAQGSNAEAT
+732 IAQGSNATAT

-821 ATADYAQAQGKG
+821 ATADYAQAQGKS

-1012 AATENVKPGGSVDFS
+1012 AAIENVKPGG
-1027 NDDGNITVTRTGTDL
+1027 
-1042 AFNLADDLTVGNSIT
+1042 
-1057 VGDTVINGDS
+1057 
-1067 VTVGDTVVNGD
+1067 
-1078 SITTNN
+1078 
-1084 LTVQGETRLGDNFV
+1084 
-1098 VNNAGDVIYKGSEV
+1098 
-1112 ATQNDGLSFA
+1112 
-1122 GNTGS
+1122 
-1127 TIAKT
+1127 
-1132 LGDNTPLTVSGEL
+1132 
-1145 AEGEASTGANLR
+1145 
-1157 VDSDGNKLNLVM
+1157 
-1169 AQNLTD
+1169 
-1175 LNSITINNGGPV
+1175 
-1187 INGDGINMG
+1187 
-1196 GKKITD
+1196 
-1202 LAVGTEDT
+1202 
-1210 DAVNVS
+1210 
-1216 QLKEVSDVANAG
+1216 
-1228 WNISANGATAENVK
+1228 
-1242 PGGSVDFSNDDG
+1242 
-1254 NITVTRTGTDLA
+1254 
-1266 FNLADDLTV
+1266 
-1275 GNSITVGDTV
+1275 
-1285 INGDSV
+1285 
-1291 TVGDTVVNGDSITTN
+1291 
-1306 NLTVQG
+1306 
-1312 ETRLGD
+1312 
-1318 NFVVN
+1318 
-1323 NAGDVIYKGSEV
+1323 
-1335 ATQNDG
+1335 
-1341 LSFAGNTGSTIAK
+1341 
-1354 TLGDNTPLTI
+1354 
-1364 SGELAESEASTGAN
+1364 
-1378 LRVDSD
+1378 
-1384 GNQLNLVM
+1384 
-1392 AQNLTD
+1392 
-1398 LNSITINNGG
+1398 
-1408 PVING
+1408 
-1413 DGINMGGKK
+1413 
-1422 ITDLEAGT
+1422 
-1430 DDTDAVNVSQL
+1430 
-1441 KDVEEVA
+1441 
-1448 NAGWNISANG
+1448 
-1458 GATENVKPGASVDF
+1458 SVDF

-1544 EVATQNDGLSF
+1544 EVATQTDGLSF
-1555 AGNTGG
+1555 AGNTGS

-1579 AEGEASTGANLRVD
+1579 AEG
-1593 SDGNQLNLVMAQNL
+1593 
-1607 TDLNSITINNGGPV
+1607 
-1621 INGDGI
+1621 
-1627 NMGGKKITD
+1627 
-1636 LEAGTDDTDAV
+1636 
-1647 NVSQLKDVE
+1647 
-1656 EVANA
+1656 
-1661 GWNIS
+1661 
-1666 ANGGATENVKPGAS
+1666 
-1680 VDFSNDDGNI
+1680 
-1690 TVTRT
+1690 
-1695 GTDLAFNLADDLTVG
+1695 
-1710 NSITVGDTV
+1710 
-1719 INGDSVTTNNL
+1719 
-1730 TVQGETRLGDN
+1730 
-1741 FVVNNGGDVIYKGS
+1741 
-1755 EVATQNDGLS
+1755 
-1765 FAGNTGGTIAKT
+1765 
-1777 LGDNTPLTIS
+1777 
-1787 GELAESEAS
+1787 EAS

-1921 NSITVGG
+1921 NSITVGD
-1928 TVINGDSVTVGDTVV
+1928 TVINGDSV
-1943 NGDSITTNNLTV
+1943 TTNNLTV

-2024 RVDSDGNKLNLVM
+2024 RVDSDGNQLNLVMAQNLTDLNSITINNGGPVINGDGINMGGKKITDLAVGTEDTDAVNVSQLKEVSDVANAGWNISANGATAENVKPGASVDFSNDDGNITVSRTGTDLAFNLADDLTVGNSITVGDTVINGDSVTTNNLTVQGETRLGDNFVVNNGGDVIYKGSEVATQNDGLSFAGNTGSTIAKTLGDNTPLTVSGEMAEGEASTGANLRVDSDGNQLNLVM

-2109 KPGAS
+2109 KPGGS

-2234 ELAESEASTG
+2234 ELAESEESTG

-2299 DSDAVNVSQLKD
+2299 DTDAVNVSQLKD

-2337 VDFSNADGNINI
+2337 VDFSNTDGNINI

-2387 DGAGNKTSTTAAGTT
+2387 DSAGNKTSTTAAGTT
-2402 VSNAAGDKTT
+2402 VSNAAGDTTT

-2578 GIHAGDMRITNV
+2578 GINAGDMRITNV

-2691 VISKTERVNDAGQT
+2691 VISKTDRVNDAGQT

>member
-1 MNHIYKT
+1 M
-8 IWNEQTGTF
+8 
-17 VAVSENK
+17 
-24 AAKGKRS
+24 
-31 SSCVK
+31 
-36 GGKRSSFSARMGLLA
+36 
-51 LLTASAL
+51 LTASAL
-58 AVSNAWAVVEI
+58 AMSNAWAAVEI
-69 PGDGQDN
+69 PGDGQNNLIDF
-76 TINFSSP
+76 TSP
-83 GGTIQFVG
+83 GGTIRFTG

-99 SLTISGVLSAD
+99 SLTISGALSAD

-118 VATLTQLNATSADVQ
+118 VATQAQLNVTSAEVQ
-133 TKIDGLETRVTGNES
+133 TNTGKIDGLEGRVAGNES
-148 TLTDHGTRIT
+148 AIADHATKLAENQTAITDHASRIANNEATITAHGTRIDAT
-158 DNETAITSH
+158 ET
-167 DTRITDNETA
+167 
-177 ITAHDTRISDNE
+177 
-189 TVIAD
+189 
-194 HGSRIGTAEAGL
+194 GL
-206 VTINDRLTTLGVDDT
+206 NTLNNRLTALGVDED

-232 EQPDAEANG
+232 QLPDSQANGDNSIAVGPDSRANG

-246 IGPESKA
+246 LGLESKA
-253 EGDRSIAAGQGA
+253 EGGRSIAAGQGA
-265 LADAQSAIALGDG
+265 LADAESAIALGDG
-278 ASVASADS
+278 ARASNADGKP
-286 RPKPEAA
+286 RPEAA

-300 QSSGLASVAVG
+300 HSSGVAGVAVG
-311 REAAASG
+311 REALAAG
-318 NNALAL
+318 NHALAL
-324 GMQAQASGANGI
+324 GTQAQASGVNGI
-336 ALGLGAQADADN
+336 ALGLGAQADAEN
-348 NISIGNGAGR
+348 NISIGNGAGQ

-398 DGNENVALGRDAGQN
+398 DGNENVAIGRDAGLN
-413 IIGDSNVSLGKNAN
+413 VIGDSNVSLGKNAN
-427 RGLSSN
+427 RGLTSN
-433 RAIGIGEDSGAE
+433 RAIGIGEDSSAE

-452 YKAIAGNTG
+452 YKAVAGNTG
-461 VAVGRQTTAL
+461 VAVGRQTTAF

-487 VALGLNSY
+487 VALGLNSH
-495 AAQNDVSGL
+495 AVQGDVVGT
-504 GRFTNRGF
+504 GRFTNRAF
-512 DGSAVSVGSSQAGS
+512 TGSAVSVGSSEAGS

-536 DGAND
+536 DGAQD

-549 LQSAVDQVT
+549 LQAAVDQAA
-558 LGATV
+558 LGGPV
-563 DYEKLAEK
+563 DYDQLAEK
-571 VGEDWGQQI
+571 IGNDWGEQI
-580 ADSKPRYFSVNDGG
+580 AESKPRYFSINDGG

-610 DSIAIGPDATAK
+610 DSIAVGPDATAK
-622 EKDSVAIGHMAGAE
+622 ERDSIAIGHMAGAE
-636 GASSVV
+636 GASAVV

-650 GVNSTTIGNSQ
+650 GENSTTIGNSQ

-697 GPSVENSIVIGTE
+697 GPSVENSVVIGTS

-717 GIVIGKNS
+717 GIVIGKDS

-732 IAQGSNAEAT
+732 IAQGSNATAT
-742 ANDAMA
+742 GSDAMA
-748 FGTRSRAAAGDSQA
+748 LGTRSRAAAGDAQA
-762 SGTDAKAFAAR
+762 SGTEAKAFAAR
-773 GIAMGTNARSGQSN
+773 GIAIGTRARSGQAD

-792 QDRNRDSIALGTDS
+792 RDKNRDSIALGTDS
-806 VAEFNSS
+806 IAEFNSS
-813 IAVGREAQ
+813 IAVGREAE
-821 ATADYAQAQGKG
+821 ATADFAQAQGKG

-876 RAGNARSIALG
+876 RAGNARSVALG

-906 NYGNFAG
+906 TYGNFAG

-920 SVGTE
+920 SVGTDE
-925 QEKRTVTNVAA
+925 EKRTLTNVAA

-965 TKNILG
+965 TKKILG

-1084 LTVQGETRLGDNFV
+1084 LTVT
-1098 VNNAGDVIYKGSEV
+1098 
-1112 ATQNDGLSFA
+1112 
-1122 GNTGS
+1122 
-1127 TIAKT
+1127 
-1132 LGDNTPLTVSGEL
+1132 
-1145 AEGEASTGANLR
+1145 
-1157 VDSDGNKLNLVM
+1157 
-1169 AQNLTD
+1169 
-1175 LNSITINNGGPV
+1175 
-1187 INGDGINMG
+1187 
-1196 GKKITD
+1196 
-1202 LAVGTEDT
+1202 
-1210 DAVNVS
+1210 
-1216 QLKEVSDVANAG
+1216 
-1228 WNISANGATAENVK
+1228 
-1242 PGGSVDFSNDDG
+1242 
-1254 NITVTRTGTDLA
+1254 
-1266 FNLADDLTV
+1266 
-1275 GNSITVGDTV
+1275 
-1285 INGDSV
+1285 
-1291 TVGDTVVNGDSITTN
+1291 
-1306 NLTVQG
+1306 
-1312 ETRLGD
+1312 
-1318 NFVVN
+1318 
-1323 NAGDVIYKGSEV
+1323 
-1335 ATQNDG
+1335 
-1341 LSFAGNTGSTIAK
+1341 
-1354 TLGDNTPLTI
+1354 
-1364 SGELAESEASTGAN
+1364 
-1378 LRVDSD
+1378 
-1384 GNQLNLVM
+1384 
-1392 AQNLTD
+1392 
-1398 LNSITINNGG
+1398 
-1408 PVING
+1408 
-1413 DGINMGGKK
+1413 
-1422 ITDLEAGT
+1422 
-1430 DDTDAVNVSQL
+1430 
-1441 KDVEEVA
+1441 
-1448 NAGWNISANG
+1448 
-1458 GATENVKPGASVDF
+1458 
-1472 SNDDGNITVTRTG
+1472 
-1485 TDLAFNLADDLT
+1485 
-1497 VGNSITVG
+1497 
-1505 DTVINGDSVT
+1505 
-1515 TNNLTVQGETRL
+1515 GETRL

-1536 GDVIYKGS
+1536 GDV
-1544 EVATQNDGLSF
+1544 T
-1555 AGNTGG
+1555 
-1561 TIAKTLGDNTP
+1561 
-1572 LTVSGEL
+1572 
-1579 AEGEASTGANLRVD
+1579 
-1593 SDGNQLNLVMAQNL
+1593 
-1607 TDLNSITINNGGPV
+1607 
-1621 INGDGI
+1621 
-1627 NMGGKKITD
+1627 
-1636 LEAGTDDTDAV
+1636 
-1647 NVSQLKDVE
+1647 
-1656 EVANA
+1656 
-1661 GWNIS
+1661 
-1666 ANGGATENVKPGAS
+1666 
-1680 VDFSNDDGNI
+1680 
-1690 TVTRT
+1690 
-1695 GTDLAFNLADDLTVG
+1695 
-1710 NSITVGDTV
+1710 
-1719 INGDSVTTNNL
+1719 
-1730 TVQGETRLGDN
+1730 
-1741 FVVNNGGDVIYKGS
+1741 
-1755 EVATQNDGLS
+1755 
-1765 FAGNTGGTIAKT
+1765 
-1777 LGDNTPLTIS
+1777 
-1787 GELAESEAS
+1787 
-1796 TGANLRVDSDG
+1796 
-1807 NQLNLV
+1807 
-1813 MAQNLTDLNSI
+1813 
-1824 TINNGGP
+1824 
-1831 VINGDGINMG
+1831 
-1841 GKKITD
+1841 
-1847 LAVGT
+1847 
-1852 EDTDAVNVSQ
+1852 
-1862 LKEVSDVAN
+1862 
-1871 AGWNISA
+1871 
-1878 NGAAAENVKPGASV
+1878 
-1892 DFSND
+1892 
-1897 DGNITVTRTGTD
+1897 
-1909 LAFNL
+1909 
-1914 ADDLTVG
+1914 
-1921 NSITVGG
+1921 
-1928 TVINGDSVTVGDTVV
+1928 
-1943 NGDSITTNNLTV
+1943 
-1955 QGETRLGDNFV
+1955 
-1966 VNNAGDV
+1966 
-1973 IYKGSEVATQNDGL
+1973 
-1987 SFAGNTGSTIAKT
+1987 
-2000 LGDNTPLTVS
+2000 
-2010 GELAEGEASTGANL
+2010 
-2024 RVDSDGNKLNLVM
+2024 
-2037 AQNLTDLNSITINNG
+2037 
-2052 GPVINGDGINMGGKK
+2052 
-2067 ITDLA
+2067 
-2072 VGTEDTDAVNVSQ
+2072 
-2085 LKEVS
+2085 
-2090 DVANAGWNISANGA
+2090 
-2104 AAENV
+2104 
-2109 KPGAS
+2109 
-2114 VDFSNDDGNI
+2114 
-2124 TVTRTGTDLAFNLA
+2124 
-2138 DDLTVGNSITVG
+2138 
-2150 GTVINGDS
+2150 
-2158 VTVGDTVVN
+2158 
-2167 GDSITTNNLTVQGET
+2167 
-2182 RLGDNFVVNNGGDV
+2182 
-2196 IYKGNEIAT
+2196 YKGNEIAT

-2234 ELAESEASTG
+2234 ELAEGAESTG
-2244 ANLRVDSDGNKLNLV
+2244 ENLRVDSDGNKLNLV
-2259 MAQNLTDLNSITINN
+2259 MAKDLTDLNSITINN

-2280 GSGIN
+2280 GAGIN
-2285 MNGKKITNLEAGTD
+2285 MNGKKITNLAEGTD
-2299 DSDAVNVSQLKD
+2299 DTDAVNVSQLKE
-2311 VEEVA
+2311 VSEVA

-2337 VDFSNADGNINI
+2337 VDFSNTDGNINI
-2349 TRDGTDLAFNL
+2349 SRDGTDLAFNL
-2360 NKDIDLGTEGSL
+2360 NKDIDLGADGSL
-2372 KTGNALVNN
+2372 KTGNTVVNN
-2381 DGLTVE
+2381 DGLTVD

-2402 VSNAAGDKTT
+2402 VSNAAGDTTT

-2578 GIHAGDMRITNV
+2578 GINAGDMRITNV

-2691 VISKTERVNDAGQT
+2691 VISKTDRVNDAGQT

-2726 NVQADEIQINNGGP
+2726 NVQADEIQINNGGL

>member
-1 MNHIYKT
+1 MNHVYKA
-8 IWNEQTGTF
+8 IWNEKTGTF
-17 VAVSENK
+17 VAVSEHK
-24 AAKGKRS
+24 KAKGKRS
-31 SSCVK
+31 SSCVT

-58 AVSNAWAVVEI
+58 AMSNAWAVVEI
-69 PGDGQDN
+69 PGDGQN
-76 TINFSSP
+76 NLIHFTSP
-83 GGTIQFVG
+83 GGTIQFTG

-99 SLTISGVLSAD
+99 NLTISGVLSAD

-133 TKIDGLETRVTGNES
+133 TNTGKIGVLEGKVAGNEAAIA
-148 TLTDHGTRIT
+148 DHATKLA
-158 DNETAITSH
+158 DNQTAITDH
-167 DTRITDNETA
+167 AGRITNNETA
-177 ITAHDTRISDNE
+177 ITAQGT
-189 TVIAD
+189 
-194 HGSRIGTAEAGL
+194 RIGTAEADL
-206 VTINDRLTTLGVDDT
+206 VTINNRLTALGVDET

-265 LADAQSAIALGDG
+265 LADAESAIALGDG
-278 ASVASADS
+278 ARVASADS

-311 REAAASG
+311 REAAAGG

-324 GMQAQASGANGI
+324 GTQAQASGANGI

-398 DGNENVALGRDAGQN
+398 NGNDNVALGHSAGLN
-413 IIGDSNVSLGKNAN
+413 LAGDGNVSLGKNAN
-427 RGLSSN
+427 QGLTSN
-433 RAIGIGEDSGAE
+433 RAIGIGEDSGAD

-487 VALGLNSY
+487 VALGLNSH
-495 AAQNDVSGL
+495 AAQSDVSGL
-504 GRFTNRGF
+504 GRFTNKGF
-512 DGSAVSVGSSQAGS
+512 TGSAVSVGSSQAGS

-571 VGEDWGQQI
+571 VGDDWGQQI

-636 GASSVV
+636 GASAVV

-650 GVNSTTIGNSQ
+650 GMNSTTIGNSQ

-732 IAQGSNAEAT
+732 IAQGSNATAT

-748 FGTRSRAAAGDSQA
+748 FGTRSRAAAGDAQA
-762 SGTDAKAFAAR
+762 SGTDAQAFAAR
-773 GIAMGTNARSGQSN
+773 GIAMGARARSGQSS

-876 RAGNARSIALG
+876 RAGNARSVALG
-887 DGAETAGAVGTSN
+887 DGAETANAVGTLN

-906 NYGNFAG
+906 SYGNFAG

-936 GRISASSTDAINGSQ
+936 GRIGASSTDAINGSQ

-976 APNGTLSMSNIGDTG
+976 APNGNLSMSNIGDTG

-1012 AATENVKPGGSVDFS
+1012 AATANVKPGGSVDFS
-1027 NDDGNITVTRTGTDL
+1027 NTDGNIDITRTGTDL

-1057 VGDTVINGDS
+1057 VGDTIINGDS

-1098 VNNAGDVIYKGSEV
+1098 VNNAGDVIYKGNEV
-1112 ATQNDGLSFA
+1112 ATQADGLSFA

-1132 LGDNTPLTVSGEL
+1132 LGDNTPLTLSGEL
-1145 AEGEASTGANLR
+1145 AAGEESTGANLR

-1196 GKKITD
+1196 GKKITNLD
-1202 LAVGTEDT
+1202 AGTDDT

-1228 WNISANGATAENVK
+1228 WNISANGAAAENVK
-1242 PGGSVDFSNDDG
+1242 PGASVDFSNTDG
-1254 NITVTRTGTDLA
+1254 NIDITRTGTDLA

-1275 GNSITVGDTV
+1275 GNSITVGDTI

-1323 NAGDVIYKGSEV
+1323 NAGDVIYKGNEV
-1335 ATQNDG
+1335 ATQADG
-1341 LSFAGNTGSTIAK
+1341 LSFAGNTGNTIAK
-1354 TLGDNTPLTI
+1354 TLADNTPLTI
-1364 SGELAESEASTGAN
+1364 SGELAEGEESTGAN

-1384 GNQLNLVM
+1384 GNKLNLVM

-1398 LNSITINNGG
+1398 INSITINNGG

-1413 DGINMGGKK
+1413 NGINMNGKK
-1422 ITDLEAGT
+1422 ITNLAAGT

-1472 SNDDGNITVTRTG
+1472 SNT
-1485 TDLAFNLADDLT
+1485 
-1497 VGNSITVG
+1497 
-1505 DTVINGDSVT
+1505 
-1515 TNNLTVQGETRL
+1515 
-1527 GDNFVVNNG
+1527 
-1536 GDVIYKGS
+1536 
-1544 EVATQNDGLSF
+1544 
-1555 AGNTGG
+1555 
-1561 TIAKTLGDNTP
+1561 
-1572 LTVSGEL
+1572 
-1579 AEGEASTGANLRVD
+1579 
-1593 SDGNQLNLVMAQNL
+1593 
-1607 TDLNSITINNGGPV
+1607 
-1621 INGDGI
+1621 
-1627 NMGGKKITD
+1627 
-1636 LEAGTDDTDAV
+1636 
-1647 NVSQLKDVE
+1647 
-1656 EVANA
+1656 
-1661 GWNIS
+1661 
-1666 ANGGATENVKPGAS
+1666 
-1680 VDFSNDDGNI
+1680 
-1690 TVTRT
+1690 
-1695 GTDLAFNLADDLTVG
+1695 
-1710 NSITVGDTV
+1710 
-1719 INGDSVTTNNL
+1719 
-1730 TVQGETRLGDN
+1730 
-1741 FVVNNGGDVIYKGS
+1741 
-1755 EVATQNDGLS
+1755 
-1765 FAGNTGGTIAKT
+1765 
-1777 LGDNTPLTIS
+1777 
-1787 GELAESEAS
+1787 
-1796 TGANLRVDSDG
+1796 
-1807 NQLNLV
+1807 
-1813 MAQNLTDLNSI
+1813 
-1824 TINNGGP
+1824 
-1831 VINGDGINMG
+1831 
-1841 GKKITD
+1841 
-1847 LAVGT
+1847 
-1852 EDTDAVNVSQ
+1852 
-1862 LKEVSDVAN
+1862 
-1871 AGWNISA
+1871 
-1878 NGAAAENVKPGASV
+1878 
-1892 DFSND
+1892 
-1897 DGNITVTRTGTD
+1897 
-1909 LAFNL
+1909 
-1914 ADDLTVG
+1914 
-1921 NSITVGG
+1921 
-1928 TVINGDSVTVGDTVV
+1928 
-1943 NGDSITTNNLTV
+1943 
-1955 QGETRLGDNFV
+1955 
-1966 VNNAGDV
+1966 
-1973 IYKGSEVATQNDGL
+1973 
-1987 SFAGNTGSTIAKT
+1987 
-2000 LGDNTPLTVS
+2000 
-2010 GELAEGEASTGANL
+2010 
-2024 RVDSDGNKLNLVM
+2024 
-2037 AQNLTDLNSITINNG
+2037 
-2052 GPVINGDGINMGGKK
+2052 
-2067 ITDLA
+2067 
-2072 VGTEDTDAVNVSQ
+2072 
-2085 LKEVS
+2085 
-2090 DVANAGWNISANGA
+2090 
-2104 AAENV
+2104 
-2109 KPGAS
+2109 
-2114 VDFSNDDGNI
+2114 
-2124 TVTRTGTDLAFNLA
+2124 
-2138 DDLTVGNSITVG
+2138 
-2150 GTVINGDS
+2150 
-2158 VTVGDTVVN
+2158 
-2167 GDSITTNNLTVQGET
+2167 
-2182 RLGDNFVVNNGGDV
+2182 
-2196 IYKGNEIAT
+2196 
-2205 QADGLSFAGNTGST
+2205 
-2219 IAKTLGDN
+2219 
-2227 TPLTISG
+2227 
-2234 ELAESEASTG
+2234 
-2244 ANLRVDSDGNKLNLV
+2244 
-2259 MAQNLTDLNSITINN
+2259 
-2274 GGPVIN
+2274 
-2280 GSGIN
+2280 
-2285 MNGKKITNLEAGTD
+2285 
-2299 DSDAVNVSQLKD
+2299 
-2311 VEEVA
+2311 
-2316 NAGWNISANGG
+2316 
-2327 ATENVKPGAS
+2327 
-2337 VDFSNADGNINI
+2337 DGNINI

-2360 NKDIDLGTEGSL
+2360 NKDIDLGADGSL
-2372 KTGNALVNN
+2372 TTGNTVVNN
-2381 DGLTVE
+2381 DGLTVD

-2437 GGANPVTINGDTGR
+2437 GGANQITINGDTGR

-2475 LKQVNDVASAGWNVT
+2475 LKQVSDVASAGWNVT
-2490 DADGNSANI
+2490 DEQGNSANI

-2542 KTGDTVINNAG
+2542 KTGDTLINNAG

-2578 GIHAGDMRITNV
+2578 GINAGDMRITNV

-2615 GNGSFAYNGGQHSSL
+2615 GNGSFAYNGGQHTSL

-2645 DGKEGGNT
+2645 DGKDGGNN

-2691 VISKTERVNDAGQT
+2691 VISKTDRVNDAGQT
-2705 VGADIKVSVSQD
+2705 IGADIKVSVSQD

-2726 NVQADEIQINNGGP
+2726 NVHADEIQINNGGP

>member
-76 TINFSSP
+76 AINFTSP

-148 TLTDHGTRIT
+148 TITEHGTRIT

-206 VTINDRLTTLGVDDT
+206 VAVNDRLTALGVDET

-300 QSSGLASVAVG
+300 QSGGLASVAVG

-336 ALGLGAQADADN
+336 ALGLGAQADAEN

-433 RAIGIGEDSGAE
+433 RAIGIGEDSSAE
-445 TEGVAIG
+445 TEGIAIG
-452 YKAIAGNTG
+452 YKAIAGDNG

-487 VALGLNSY
+487 VALGLNSH
-495 AAQNDVSGL
+495 AAQSDVSGL

-512 DGSAVSVGSSQAGS
+512 AGSAVSVGSSQAGS

-571 VGEDWGQQI
+571 VGEDWGQEI

-622 EKDSVAIGHMAGAE
+622 EKDSVAIGHKAGAE
-636 GASSVV
+636 GASSIVL
-642 MGHNIKGL
+642 GHNIKGL

-876 RAGNARSIALG
+876 RAGNARSVALG
-887 DGAETAGAVGTSN
+887 DGAETAGAVGTSD

-936 GRISASSTDAINGSQ
+936 GRISPSSTDAINGSQ

-1067 VTVGDTVVNGD
+1067 VT
-1078 SITTNN
+1078 TNN

-1098 VNNAGDVIYKGSEV
+1098 VNNGGDVIYKGSEV

-1145 AEGEASTGANLR
+1145 AEG
-1157 VDSDGNKLNLVM
+1157 
-1169 AQNLTD
+1169 
-1175 LNSITINNGGPV
+1175 
-1187 INGDGINMG
+1187 
-1196 GKKITD
+1196 
-1202 LAVGTEDT
+1202 
-1210 DAVNVS
+1210 
-1216 QLKEVSDVANAG
+1216 
-1228 WNISANGATAENVK
+1228 
-1242 PGGSVDFSNDDG
+1242 
-1254 NITVTRTGTDLA
+1254 
-1266 FNLADDLTV
+1266 
-1275 GNSITVGDTV
+1275 
-1285 INGDSV
+1285 
-1291 TVGDTVVNGDSITTN
+1291 
-1306 NLTVQG
+1306 
-1312 ETRLGD
+1312 
-1318 NFVVN
+1318 
-1323 NAGDVIYKGSEV
+1323 
-1335 ATQNDG
+1335 
-1341 LSFAGNTGSTIAK
+1341 
-1354 TLGDNTPLTI
+1354 
-1364 SGELAESEASTGAN
+1364 
-1378 LRVDSD
+1378 
-1384 GNQLNLVM
+1384 
-1392 AQNLTD
+1392 
-1398 LNSITINNGG
+1398 
-1408 PVING
+1408 
-1413 DGINMGGKK
+1413 
-1422 ITDLEAGT
+1422 
-1430 DDTDAVNVSQL
+1430 
-1441 KDVEEVA
+1441 
-1448 NAGWNISANG
+1448 
-1458 GATENVKPGASVDF
+1458 
-1472 SNDDGNITVTRTG
+1472 
-1485 TDLAFNLADDLT
+1485 
-1497 VGNSITVG
+1497 
-1505 DTVINGDSVT
+1505 
-1515 TNNLTVQGETRL
+1515 
-1527 GDNFVVNNG
+1527 
-1536 GDVIYKGS
+1536 
-1544 EVATQNDGLSF
+1544 
-1555 AGNTGG
+1555 
-1561 TIAKTLGDNTP
+1561 
-1572 LTVSGEL
+1572 
-1579 AEGEASTGANLRVD
+1579 
-1593 SDGNQLNLVMAQNL
+1593 
-1607 TDLNSITINNGGPV
+1607 
-1621 INGDGI
+1621 
-1627 NMGGKKITD
+1627 
-1636 LEAGTDDTDAV
+1636 
-1647 NVSQLKDVE
+1647 
-1656 EVANA
+1656 
-1661 GWNIS
+1661 
-1666 ANGGATENVKPGAS
+1666 
-1680 VDFSNDDGNI
+1680 
-1690 TVTRT
+1690 
-1695 GTDLAFNLADDLTVG
+1695 
-1710 NSITVGDTV
+1710 
-1719 INGDSVTTNNL
+1719 
-1730 TVQGETRLGDN
+1730 
-1741 FVVNNGGDVIYKGS
+1741 
-1755 EVATQNDGLS
+1755 
-1765 FAGNTGGTIAKT
+1765 
-1777 LGDNTPLTIS
+1777 
-1787 GELAESEAS
+1787 EAS

-1921 NSITVGG
+1921 NSITVGD
-1928 TVINGDSVTVGDTVV
+1928 TVINGDSV
-1943 NGDSITTNNLTV
+1943 TTNNLTV

-1966 VNNAGDV
+1966 VNNGGDVIYKGSEVATQTDGLSFAGNTGSTIAKTLGDNTPLTVSGELAEGEASTGANLRVDSDGNQLNLVMAQNLTDLNSITINNGGPVINGDGINMGGKKITDLAVGTEDTDAVNVSQLKEVSDVANAGWNISANGAAAENVKPGGSVDFSNDDGNITVTRTGTDLAFNLADDLTVGNSITVGDTVINGDSVTVGDTVVNGDSVTTNNLTVQGETRLGDNFVVNNGGDV

-2024 RVDSDGNKLNLVM
+2024 RVDSDGNQLNLVM

-2150 GTVINGDS
+2150 DTVINGDSVTVGDTVVNGDSVTTNNLTVQGETRLGDNFVVNNGGDVIYKGSEVATQNDGLSFAGNTGSTIAKTLGDNTPLTVSGELAEGEASTGANLRVDSDGNQLNLVMAQNLTDLNSITINNGGPVINGDGINMGGKKITDLAVGTEDTDAVNVSQLKEVSDVANAGWNISANGAAAENVKPGGSVDFSNDDGNITVTRTGTDLAFNLADDLTVGNSITVGGTVINGDS

-2196 IYKGNEIAT
+2196 IYKGSEVAT
-2205 QADGLSFAGNTGST
+2205 QTDGLSFAGNTGST

-2234 ELAESEASTG
+2234 ELAESEESTG

-2285 MNGKKITNLEAGTD
+2285 MSGKKITNLEAGTD
-2299 DSDAVNVSQLKD
+2299 DTDAVNVSQLKD

-2337 VDFSNADGNINI
+2337 VDFSNTDGNINI

-2387 DGAGNKTSTTAAGTT
+2387 DSAGNRTSTTAAGTT
-2402 VSNAAGDKTT
+2402 VSNAAGDTTT

-2499 GPNGQVAFVGDKNVT
+2499 GPNGQVAFTGDKNVT
-2514 VEQTGTDD
+2514 VEQTGTDN

-2553 VAVGNDVHLGNTGL
+2553 VAVGNDVHLGSTGL

-2578 GIHAGDMRITNV
+2578 GINAGDMRITNV

-2691 VISKTERVNDAGQT
+2691 VISKTDRVNDAGQT

-2764 DAVNVSQLNQVA
+2764 DAVNVSQLHQVA

>member
-1 MNHIYKT
+1 MNHVYKT

-17 VAVSENK
+17 VAVSEHK
-24 AAKGKRS
+24 KAKGKRS

-36 GGKRSSFSARMGLLA
+36 GGKRASFSARMGWGA

-58 AVSNAWAVVEI
+58 AMSNAWAAVEI
-69 PGDGQDN
+69 PGDGQNNLIDF
-76 TINFSSP
+76 TSP
-83 GGTIQFVG
+83 GGTIRFTG

-99 SLTISGVLSAD
+99 SLTISGALSAD

-118 VATLTQLNATSADVQ
+118 VATLAQLNATSAEVQ
-133 TKIDGLETRVTGNES
+133 TNTGKIDGLEGRVTSNES

-158 DNETAITSH
+158 DNETAITGH

-177 ITAHDTRISDNE
+177 ITAHDTRISNNE

-206 VTINDRLTTLGVDDT
+206 VTINDRLTALGVDDT

-336 ALGLGAQADADN
+336 ALGLDAQADAEN

-398 DGNENVALGRDAGQN
+398 DGNENVALGRNAGQN

-427 RGLSSN
+427 SGLSSN

-487 VALGLNSY
+487 VALGLNSH
-495 AAQNDVSGL
+495 AAQSDVSGL
-504 GRFTNRGF
+504 SKFTNRGF
-512 DGSAVSVGSSQAGS
+512 NGSAVSVGSSQSGS

-580 ADSKPRYFSVNDGG
+580 ADSKTGYFSVNDGG

-601 NNGAAATAI
+601 NNGAAASAI

-642 MGHNIKGL
+642 LGHNIKGL
-650 GVNSTTIGNSQ
+650 GLNSTTIGNSQ
-661 SEARDES
+661 SEARGES

-732 IAQGSNAEAT
+732 IAQGSNATAT

-748 FGTRSRAAAGDSQA
+748 FGTRSQATAGNSQA

-773 GIAMGTNARSGQSN
+773 GIAMGTNARSGQSS

-792 QDRNRDSIALGTDS
+792 QDKNRDSIALGTDS
-806 VAEFNSS
+806 IAQFNSS

-821 ATADYAQAQGKG
+821 ATADYSLAQGKG

-876 RAGNARSIALG
+876 RAGNARSVALG

-906 NYGNFAG
+906 TYGNFAG

-920 SVGTE
+920 SVGTDE
-925 QEKRTVTNVAA
+925 EKRTLTNVAA

-976 APNGTLSMSNIGDTG
+976 ASNGSLSMSNIGDTG

-1042 AFNLADDLTVGNSIT
+1042 AFNLADDLTIGNSIT
-1057 VGDTVINGDS
+1057 VGDTIVNGDS
-1067 VTVGDTVVNGD
+1067 VT
-1078 SITTNN
+1078 TTN
-1084 LTVQGETRLGDNFV
+1084 LTVEGATRLGDNFE

-1112 ATQNDGLSFA
+1112 ATQTDGLSFA
-1122 GNTGS
+1122 GNTGG
-1127 TIAKT
+1127 TIAKA
-1132 LGDNTPLTVSGEL
+1132 LGDDTPLTISGEL
-1145 AEGEASTGANLR
+1145 AEGAESTGANLR

-1175 LNSITINNGGPV
+1175 INSITINNGGPV
-1187 INGDGINMG
+1187 INGDGINMN

-1202 LAVGTEDT
+1202 LAAGTDDT

-1216 QLKEVSDVANAG
+1216 QLKDVEEVANAG
-1228 WNISANGATAENVK
+1228 WNISANGAAAENVK

-1266 FNLADDLTV
+1266 FNLADDLTI
-1275 GNSITVGDTV
+1275 GNSITVGDTIV
-1285 INGDSV
+1285 NGDSV
-1291 TVGDTVVNGDSITTN
+1291 TTT
-1306 NLTVQG
+1306 NLTVEG
-1312 ETRLGD
+1312 ATRLGD
-1318 NFVVN
+1318 NFEVN

-1335 ATQNDG
+1335 ATQTDG
-1341 LSFAGNTGSTIAK
+1341 LSFAGNTGGTIAK
-1354 TLGDNTPLTI
+1354 ALGDDTPLTI
-1364 SGELAESEASTGAN
+1364 SGELAEGAESTGAN

-1384 GNQLNLVM
+1384 GNKLNLVM

-1398 LNSITINNGG
+1398 INSITINNGG

-1413 DGINMGGKK
+1413 DGINMNGKK
-1422 ITDLEAGT
+1422 ITDLAAGT

-1458 GATENVKPGASVDF
+1458 AAAENVKPGGSVDF

-1497 VGNSITVG
+1497 IGNSITVG
-1505 DTVINGDSVT
+1505 DTIVNGDSVT
-1515 TNNLTVQGETRL
+1515 TTNLTVEGATRL
-1527 GDNFVVNNG
+1527 GDNFEVNNA

-1544 EVATQNDGLSF
+1544 EVATQTDGLSF
-1555 AGNTGG
+1555 AGNTGS
-1561 TIAKTLGDNTP
+1561 TIAKALGDDTP
-1572 LTVSGEL
+1572 LTISGEL
-1579 AEGEASTGANLRVD
+1579 AEGAESTGANLRVD
-1593 SDGNQLNLVMAQNL
+1593 SDGNKLNLVMAQNL
-1607 TDLNSITINNGGPV
+1607 TDINSITINNGGPV

-1627 NMGGKKITD
+1627 NMNGKKITD
-1636 LEAGTDDTDAV
+1636 LAAGTDDTDAV

-1666 ANGGATENVKPGAS
+1666 ANGAAAENVKPGGS

-1695 GTDLAFNLADDLTVG
+1695 GTDLAFNLADDLTIG
-1710 NSITVGDTV
+1710 NSITVGDTIV
-1719 INGDSVTTNNL
+1719 NGDSVTTTNL
-1730 TVQGETRLGDN
+1730 TVEGATRLGDN
-1741 FVVNNGGDVIYKGS
+1741 FEVNNAGDVIYKGS
-1755 EVATQNDGLS
+1755 EVATQTDGLS
-1765 FAGNTGGTIAKT
+1765 FAGNTGSTIAKA
-1777 LGDNTPLTIS
+1777 LGDDTPLTIS
-1787 GELAESEAS
+1787 GELAEGAES

-1807 NQLNLV
+1807 NKLNLV
-1813 MAQNLTDLNSI
+1813 MAQNLTDINSI

-1831 VINGDGINMG
+1831 VINGDGINMN

-1847 LAVGT
+1847 LAAGT
-1852 EDTDAVNVSQ
+1852 DDTDAVNVSQ
-1862 LKEVSDVAN
+1862 LKDVEEVAN

-1878 NGAAAENVKPGASV
+1878 NGAAAENVKPGGSV

-1914 ADDLTVG
+1914 ADDLTIG
-1921 NSITVGG
+1921 NSITVGD
-1928 TVINGDSVTVGDTVV
+1928 TIVNGDSVT
-1943 NGDSITTNNLTV
+1943 TTNLTV
-1955 QGETRLGDNFV
+1955 EGATRLGDNFE

-1973 IYKGSEVATQNDGL
+1973 IYKGSEVATQTDGL
-1987 SFAGNTGSTIAKT
+1987 SFAGNTGGTIAKA
-2000 LGDNTPLTVS
+2000 LGD
-2010 GELAEGEASTGANL
+2010 
-2024 RVDSDGNKLNLVM
+2024 D
-2037 AQNLTDLNSITINNG
+2037 
-2052 GPVINGDGINMGGKK
+2052 
-2067 ITDLA
+2067 
-2072 VGTEDTDAVNVSQ
+2072 
-2085 LKEVS
+2085 
-2090 DVANAGWNISANGA
+2090 
-2104 AAENV
+2104 
-2109 KPGAS
+2109 
-2114 VDFSNDDGNI
+2114 
-2124 TVTRTGTDLAFNLA
+2124 
-2138 DDLTVGNSITVG
+2138 
-2150 GTVINGDS
+2150 
-2158 VTVGDTVVN
+2158 
-2167 GDSITTNNLTVQGET
+2167 
-2182 RLGDNFVVNNGGDV
+2182 
-2196 IYKGNEIAT
+2196 
-2205 QADGLSFAGNTGST
+2205 
-2219 IAKTLGDN
+2219 

-2234 ELAESEASTG
+2234 ELAESEESTG

-2299 DSDAVNVSQLKD
+2299 DTDAVNVSQLKD

-2387 DGAGNKTSTTAAGTT
+2387 DSAGNKTSTTAAGTT
-2402 VSNAAGDKTT
+2402 VSNAAGDTTT

-2578 GIHAGDMRITNV
+2578 GINAGDMRITNV

-2691 VISKTERVNDAGQT
+2691 VISKTDRVNDAGQT

>member
-1 MNHIYKT
+1 MNHVYKT

-17 VAVSENK
+17 VAVSEHK
-24 AAKGKRS
+24 KAKGKRS

-36 GGKRSSFSARMGLLA
+36 GGKRASFSARMGWGA

-58 AVSNAWAVVEI
+58 AMSNAWAAVEI
-69 PGDGQDN
+69 PGDGQNNLIDF
-76 TINFSSP
+76 TSP
-83 GGTIQFVG
+83 GGTIRFTG

-99 SLTISGVLSAD
+99 SLTISGALSAD

-118 VATLTQLNATSADVQ
+118 VATQAQLNATSAEVQ
-133 TKIDGLETRVTGNES
+133 TNTGKIDGLEGRVAGNES
-148 TLTDHGTRIT
+148 AIADHATKLAENQTAITDHASRIANNEATITAHGTRIDAT
-158 DNETAITSH
+158 ET
-167 DTRITDNETA
+167 
-177 ITAHDTRISDNE
+177 
-189 TVIAD
+189 
-194 HGSRIGTAEAGL
+194 GL
-206 VTINDRLTTLGVDDT
+206 NTLNNRLTALGVDED

-232 EQPDAEANG
+232 QLPDSQANGDNSIAVGPDSRANG

-246 IGPESKA
+246 LGLESKA
-253 EGDRSIAAGQGA
+253 EGGRSIAAGQGA
-265 LADAQSAIALGDG
+265 LADAESAIALGDG
-278 ASVASADS
+278 ARASNADGKP
-286 RPKPEAA
+286 RPEAA

-300 QSSGLASVAVG
+300 HSSGVAGVAVG
-311 REAAASG
+311 REALAAG
-318 NNALAL
+318 NHALAL
-324 GMQAQASGANGI
+324 GTQAQASGVNGI
-336 ALGLGAQADADN
+336 ALGLGAQADAEN
-348 NISIGNGAGR
+348 NISIGNGAGQ

-427 RGLSSN
+427 RGLTSN
-433 RAIGIGEDSGAE
+433 RAIGIGEDSSAE

-452 YKAIAGNTG
+452 YKAVAGNTG
-461 VAVGRQTTAL
+461 VAVGRQTTAF

-487 VALGLNSY
+487 VALGLNSH
-495 AAQNDVSGL
+495 AVQGDVVGT
-504 GRFTNRGF
+504 GRFTNRAF
-512 DGSAVSVGSSQAGS
+512 TGSAVSVGSSEAGS

-536 DGAND
+536 DGAQD

-549 LQSAVDQVT
+549 LQAAVDQAA
-558 LGATV
+558 LGGPV
-563 DYEKLAEK
+563 DYDQLAEK
-571 VGEDWGQQI
+571 IGNDWGEQI
-580 ADSKPRYFSVNDGG
+580 AESKPRYFSINDGG

-610 DSIAIGPDATAK
+610 DSIAVGPDATAK
-622 EKDSVAIGHMAGAE
+622 ERDSIAIGHMAGAE
-636 GASSVV
+636 GASAVV

-650 GVNSTTIGNSQ
+650 GENSTTIGNLQ

-697 GPSVENSIVIGTE
+697 GPSVENSVVIGTS

-717 GIVIGKNS
+717 GIVIGKDS

-732 IAQGSNAEAT
+732 IAQGSNATAT
-742 ANDAMA
+742 GSDAMA
-748 FGTRSRAAAGDSQA
+748 LGTRSRAAAGDAQA
-762 SGTDAKAFAAR
+762 SGTEAKAFAAR
-773 GIAMGTNARSGQSN
+773 GIAIGTRARSGQAD

-792 QDRNRDSIALGTDS
+792 RDKNRDSIALGTDS
-806 VAEFNSS
+806 IAEFNSS
-813 IAVGREAQ
+813 IAVGREAE
-821 ATADYAQAQGKG
+821 ATADFAQAQGKG

-843 QGRDAWALERQA
+843 QGREAWALERQA

-876 RAGNARSIALG
+876 RAGNARSVALG

-906 NYGNFAG
+906 TYGNFAG

-920 SVGTE
+920 SVGTDE
-925 QEKRTVTNVAA
+925 EKRTLTNVAA

-996 DAIKYAA
+996 DAIKYGA

-1067 VTVGDTVVNGD
+1067 VT
-1078 SITTNN
+1078 TNN

-1098 VNNAGDVIYKGSEV
+1098 VNNTGDVIYKGSEV

-1145 AEGEASTGANLR
+1145 AEG
-1157 VDSDGNKLNLVM
+1157 
-1169 AQNLTD
+1169 
-1175 LNSITINNGGPV
+1175 
-1187 INGDGINMG
+1187 
-1196 GKKITD
+1196 
-1202 LAVGTEDT
+1202 
-1210 DAVNVS
+1210 
-1216 QLKEVSDVANAG
+1216 
-1228 WNISANGATAENVK
+1228 
-1242 PGGSVDFSNDDG
+1242 
-1254 NITVTRTGTDLA
+1254 
-1266 FNLADDLTV
+1266 
-1275 GNSITVGDTV
+1275 
-1285 INGDSV
+1285 
-1291 TVGDTVVNGDSITTN
+1291 
-1306 NLTVQG
+1306 
-1312 ETRLGD
+1312 
-1318 NFVVN
+1318 
-1323 NAGDVIYKGSEV
+1323 
-1335 ATQNDG
+1335 
-1341 LSFAGNTGSTIAK
+1341 
-1354 TLGDNTPLTI
+1354 
-1364 SGELAESEASTGAN
+1364 
-1378 LRVDSD
+1378 
-1384 GNQLNLVM
+1384 
-1392 AQNLTD
+1392 
-1398 LNSITINNGG
+1398 
-1408 PVING
+1408 
-1413 DGINMGGKK
+1413 
-1422 ITDLEAGT
+1422 
-1430 DDTDAVNVSQL
+1430 
-1441 KDVEEVA
+1441 
-1448 NAGWNISANG
+1448 
-1458 GATENVKPGASVDF
+1458 
-1472 SNDDGNITVTRTG
+1472 
-1485 TDLAFNLADDLT
+1485 
-1497 VGNSITVG
+1497 
-1505 DTVINGDSVT
+1505 
-1515 TNNLTVQGETRL
+1515 
-1527 GDNFVVNNG
+1527 
-1536 GDVIYKGS
+1536 
-1544 EVATQNDGLSF
+1544 
-1555 AGNTGG
+1555 
-1561 TIAKTLGDNTP
+1561 
-1572 LTVSGEL
+1572 
-1579 AEGEASTGANLRVD
+1579 
-1593 SDGNQLNLVMAQNL
+1593 
-1607 TDLNSITINNGGPV
+1607 
-1621 INGDGI
+1621 
-1627 NMGGKKITD
+1627 
-1636 LEAGTDDTDAV
+1636 
-1647 NVSQLKDVE
+1647 
-1656 EVANA
+1656 
-1661 GWNIS
+1661 
-1666 ANGGATENVKPGAS
+1666 
-1680 VDFSNDDGNI
+1680 
-1690 TVTRT
+1690 
-1695 GTDLAFNLADDLTVG
+1695 
-1710 NSITVGDTV
+1710 
-1719 INGDSVTTNNL
+1719 
-1730 TVQGETRLGDN
+1730 
-1741 FVVNNGGDVIYKGS
+1741 
-1755 EVATQNDGLS
+1755 
-1765 FAGNTGGTIAKT
+1765 
-1777 LGDNTPLTIS
+1777 
-1787 GELAESEAS
+1787 EAS

-1921 NSITVGG
+1921 NSITVGD

-1966 VNNAGDV
+1966 VNNGGDV
-1973 IYKGSEVATQNDGL
+1973 IYKGSEVATQTDGL

-2024 RVDSDGNKLNLVM
+2024 RVDSDGNQLNLVMAQNLTDLNSITINNGGPVINGDGINMNGKKITDLAAGTDDTDAVNVSQLKDVEEVANAGWNISANGAAAENVKPGGSVDFSNDDGNITVTRTGTDLAFNLADDLTIGNSITVGDTIVNGDSVTTTNLTVEGATRLGDNFEVNNAGDVIYKGSEVATQTDGLSFAGNTGGTIAKALGDDTPLTISGELAEGAESTGANLRVDSDGNQLNLVMAQNLTDINSITINNGGPVINGDGINMNGKKITDLAAGTDDTDAVNVSQLKEVSDVANAGWNISANGGATENVKPGASVDFSNDDDNIVISRDGTDLAFNLADDLTVGNSITVGDTVINGDSVTVGDTVVNGDSITTNNLTVTGETRLGDNFVVNNDGDVIYKGGEIANLNDGLSFAGNTGGTIAKTLGENTPLTISGELAEGAESTGMNLRVDSDGNKLNLVM

-2052 GPVINGDGINMGGKK
+2052 GPVINGDGINMSGKK
-2067 ITDLA
+2067 ITNLA
-2072 VGTEDTDAVNVSQ
+2072 AGTDDTDAVNVSQ

-2150 GTVINGDS
+2150 DTVINGDS

-2167 GDSITTNNLTVQGET
+2167 GDSITTNNLTVTGET

-2196 IYKGNEIAT
+2196 TYKGNEIAT

-2234 ELAESEASTG
+2234 ELAEGAESTG
-2244 ANLRVDSDGNKLNLV
+2244 ENLRVDSDGNKLNLV
-2259 MAQNLTDLNSITINN
+2259 MAKDLTDLNSITINN

-2280 GSGIN
+2280 GDGIN
-2285 MNGKKITNLEAGTD
+2285 MNGKKITDLAVGTED
-2299 DSDAVNVSQLKD
+2299 TDAVNVSQLKE
-2311 VEEVA
+2311 VSEVA

-2337 VDFSNADGNINI
+2337 VDFSNTDGNINI
-2349 TRDGTDLAFNL
+2349 SRDGTDLAFNL
-2360 NKDIDLGTEGSL
+2360 NKDIDLGADGSL
-2372 KTGNALVNN
+2372 KTGNTVVNN
-2381 DGLTVE
+2381 DGLTVD

-2402 VSNAAGDKTT
+2402 VSNAAGDTTT

-2578 GIHAGDMRITNV
+2578 GINAGDMRITNV
-2590 AAGRNPTDAVNYG
+2590 AASRNPTDAVNYG

-2691 VISKTERVNDAGQT
+2691 VISKTDRVNDAGQT

>member
-69 PGDGQDN
+69 PGDGLDN
-76 TINFSSP
+76 TINFTSP

-99 SLTISGVLSAD
+99 SLTISGVLNAD

-167 DTRITDNETA
+167 DSRITDNETA

-487 VALGLNSY
+487 VALGLNSH
-495 AAQNDVSGL
+495 AGQNDVSGL

-732 IAQGSNAEAT
+732 IAQGSNATAT

-1078 SITTNN
+1078 SVTTNN

-1098 VNNAGDVIYKGSEV
+1098 VNNA
-1112 ATQNDGLSFA
+1112 
-1122 GNTGS
+1122 
-1127 TIAKT
+1127 
-1132 LGDNTPLTVSGEL
+1132 
-1145 AEGEASTGANLR
+1145 
-1157 VDSDGNKLNLVM
+1157 
-1169 AQNLTD
+1169 
-1175 LNSITINNGGPV
+1175 
-1187 INGDGINMG
+1187 
-1196 GKKITD
+1196 
-1202 LAVGTEDT
+1202 
-1210 DAVNVS
+1210 
-1216 QLKEVSDVANAG
+1216 
-1228 WNISANGATAENVK
+1228 
-1242 PGGSVDFSNDDG
+1242 
-1254 NITVTRTGTDLA
+1254 
-1266 FNLADDLTV
+1266 
-1275 GNSITVGDTV
+1275 
-1285 INGDSV
+1285 
-1291 TVGDTVVNGDSITTN
+1291 
-1306 NLTVQG
+1306 
-1312 ETRLGD
+1312 
-1318 NFVVN
+1318 
-1323 NAGDVIYKGSEV
+1323 
-1335 ATQNDG
+1335 
-1341 LSFAGNTGSTIAK
+1341 
-1354 TLGDNTPLTI
+1354 
-1364 SGELAESEASTGAN
+1364 
-1378 LRVDSD
+1378 
-1384 GNQLNLVM
+1384 
-1392 AQNLTD
+1392 
-1398 LNSITINNGG
+1398 
-1408 PVING
+1408 
-1413 DGINMGGKK
+1413 
-1422 ITDLEAGT
+1422 
-1430 DDTDAVNVSQL
+1430 
-1441 KDVEEVA
+1441 
-1448 NAGWNISANG
+1448 
-1458 GATENVKPGASVDF
+1458 
-1472 SNDDGNITVTRTG
+1472 
-1485 TDLAFNLADDLT
+1485 
-1497 VGNSITVG
+1497 
-1505 DTVINGDSVT
+1505 
-1515 TNNLTVQGETRL
+1515 
-1527 GDNFVVNNG
+1527 

-1579 AEGEASTGANLRVD
+1579 AEGEA
-1593 SDGNQLNLVMAQNL
+1593 
-1607 TDLNSITINNGGPV
+1607 
-1621 INGDGI
+1621 
-1627 NMGGKKITD
+1627 
-1636 LEAGTDDTDAV
+1636 
-1647 NVSQLKDVE
+1647 
-1656 EVANA
+1656 
-1661 GWNIS
+1661 
-1666 ANGGATENVKPGAS
+1666 
-1680 VDFSNDDGNI
+1680 F
-1690 TVTRT
+1690 
-1695 GTDLAFNLADDLTVG
+1695 
-1710 NSITVGDTV
+1710 
-1719 INGDSVTTNNL
+1719 
-1730 TVQGETRLGDN
+1730 
-1741 FVVNNGGDVIYKGS
+1741 
-1755 EVATQNDGLS
+1755 
-1765 FAGNTGGTIAKT
+1765 
-1777 LGDNTPLTIS
+1777 
-1787 GELAESEAS
+1787 

-1878 NGAAAENVKPGASV
+1878 NGAAAENVKPGGSV

-1921 NSITVGG
+1921 NSITVG
-1928 TVINGDSVTVGDTVV
+1928 D
-1943 NGDSITTNNLTV
+1943 
-1955 QGETRLGDNFV
+1955 
-1966 VNNAGDV
+1966 
-1973 IYKGSEVATQNDGL
+1973 
-1987 SFAGNTGSTIAKT
+1987 
-2000 LGDNTPLTVS
+2000 
-2010 GELAEGEASTGANL
+2010 
-2024 RVDSDGNKLNLVM
+2024 
-2037 AQNLTDLNSITINNG
+2037 
-2052 GPVINGDGINMGGKK
+2052 
-2067 ITDLA
+2067 
-2072 VGTEDTDAVNVSQ
+2072 
-2085 LKEVS
+2085 
-2090 DVANAGWNISANGA
+2090 
-2104 AAENV
+2104 
-2109 KPGAS
+2109 
-2114 VDFSNDDGNI
+2114 
-2124 TVTRTGTDLAFNLA
+2124 
-2138 DDLTVGNSITVG
+2138 
-2150 GTVINGDS
+2150 TVINGDS

-2234 ELAESEASTG
+2234 ELAESEESTG
-2244 ANLRVDSDGNKLNLV
+2244 ANLRVDSDGNQLNLV

-2299 DSDAVNVSQLKD
+2299 DTDAVNVSQLKG

-2337 VDFSNADGNINI
+2337 VDFSNTDGNINI

-2360 NKDIDLGTEGSL
+2360 NKDIDLGADGSL
-2372 KTGNALVNN
+2372 TTGNTVVNN
-2381 DGLTVE
+2381 DGLTVD

-2402 VSNAAGDKTT
+2402 VSNAAGDTTT

-2578 GIHAGDMRITNV
+2578 GINAGDMRITNV

-2691 VISKTERVNDAGQT
+2691 VISKTDRVNDAGQT

>member
-1 MNHIYKT
+1 MNHVYKA
-8 IWNEQTGTF
+8 IWNEKTGTF
-17 VAVSENK
+17 VAVSEHK
-24 AAKGKRS
+24 KAKGKRS
-31 SSCVK
+31 SSCVT
-36 GGKRSSFSARMGLLA
+36 GGKRSSFSARMGLVA

-58 AVSNAWAVVEI
+58 AMSNAWAVVEI
-69 PGDGQDN
+69 PGDGQN
-76 TINFSSP
+76 NLINFTSP
-83 GGTIQFVG
+83 GGTIQFMG

-99 SLTISGVLSAD
+99 NLTISGVLSAD

-118 VATLTQLNATSADVQ
+118 VATLAQLNATSADVQ
-133 TKIDGLETRVTGNES
+133 TNTGKIDGLEGRVAGNES
-148 TLTDHGTRIT
+148 AIADHADKLAANQAAITDHAGRIT
-158 DNETAITSH
+158 N
-167 DTRITDNETA
+167 NETA
-177 ITAHDTRISDNE
+177 ITAQGT
-189 TVIAD
+189 
-194 HGSRIGTAEAGL
+194 RIGTAETEL
-206 VTINDRLTTLGVDDT
+206 VTINNRLTALGVDET

-253 EGDRSIAAGQGA
+253 EGGRSIAAGQGA
-265 LADAQSAIALGDG
+265 LADAESAIALGDG
-278 ASVASADS
+278 ARVASADS

-311 REAAASG
+311 REAAAGG

-336 ALGLGAQADADN
+336 ALGLGAQADAEN

-413 IIGDSNVSLGKNAN
+413 VIGDSNVSLGKNAN

-433 RAIGIGEDSGAE
+433 RAIGIGEDSGAD

-487 VALGLNSY
+487 VALGLNSH
-495 AAQNDVSGL
+495 AAQSDVSGL
-504 GRFTNRGF
+504 GRFTNKGF
-512 DGSAVSVGSSQAGS
+512 TGSAVSVGSSQAGS
-526 EFTRRIVNVE
+526 DFTRRIVNVE

-571 VGEDWGQQI
+571 VGDDWGQQI

-636 GASSVV
+636 GASAVV

-650 GVNSTTIGNSQ
+650 GMNSTTIGNSQ

-697 GPSVENSIVIGTE
+697 GPSVENSVVIGTE

-748 FGTRSRAAAGDSQA
+748 FGTRSRAAAGNSQA

-792 QDRNRDSIALGTDS
+792 QDKNRDSIALGTDS

-876 RAGNARSIALG
+876 RAGNARSVALG

-906 NYGNFAG
+906 TYGNFAG

-951 LYATNSVLGNVANT
+951 LHATNSVLGNVANT

-976 APNGTLSMSNIGDTG
+976 APNGNLSMSNIGDTG

-1012 AATENVKPGGSVDFS
+1012 AATANVKPGG
-1027 NDDGNITVTRTGTDL
+1027 
-1042 AFNLADDLTVGNSIT
+1042 
-1057 VGDTVINGDS
+1057 
-1067 VTVGDTVVNGD
+1067 
-1078 SITTNN
+1078 
-1084 LTVQGETRLGDNFV
+1084 
-1098 VNNAGDVIYKGSEV
+1098 
-1112 ATQNDGLSFA
+1112 
-1122 GNTGS
+1122 
-1127 TIAKT
+1127 
-1132 LGDNTPLTVSGEL
+1132 
-1145 AEGEASTGANLR
+1145 
-1157 VDSDGNKLNLVM
+1157 
-1169 AQNLTD
+1169 
-1175 LNSITINNGGPV
+1175 
-1187 INGDGINMG
+1187 
-1196 GKKITD
+1196 
-1202 LAVGTEDT
+1202 
-1210 DAVNVS
+1210 
-1216 QLKEVSDVANAG
+1216 
-1228 WNISANGATAENVK
+1228 
-1242 PGGSVDFSNDDG
+1242 
-1254 NITVTRTGTDLA
+1254 
-1266 FNLADDLTV
+1266 
-1275 GNSITVGDTV
+1275 
-1285 INGDSV
+1285 
-1291 TVGDTVVNGDSITTN
+1291 
-1306 NLTVQG
+1306 
-1312 ETRLGD
+1312 
-1318 NFVVN
+1318 
-1323 NAGDVIYKGSEV
+1323 
-1335 ATQNDG
+1335 
-1341 LSFAGNTGSTIAK
+1341 
-1354 TLGDNTPLTI
+1354 
-1364 SGELAESEASTGAN
+1364 
-1378 LRVDSD
+1378 
-1384 GNQLNLVM
+1384 
-1392 AQNLTD
+1392 
-1398 LNSITINNGG
+1398 
-1408 PVING
+1408 
-1413 DGINMGGKK
+1413 
-1422 ITDLEAGT
+1422 
-1430 DDTDAVNVSQL
+1430 
-1441 KDVEEVA
+1441 
-1448 NAGWNISANG
+1448 
-1458 GATENVKPGASVDF
+1458 SVDF

-1527 GDNFVVNNG
+1527 GDNFVVNNN
-1536 GDVIYKGS
+1536 GDVIYKGN
-1544 EVATQNDGLSF
+1544 EVATQADGLSF
-1555 AGNTGG
+1555 AGNTGN

-1572 LTVSGEL
+1572 LTLSGEL
-1579 AEGEASTGANLRVD
+1579 AAGEASTGANLRVD
-1593 SDGNQLNLVMAQNL
+1593 SDGNKLNLVMAQNL

-1627 NMGGKKITD
+1627 DMGGKKITNLD
-1636 LEAGTDDTDAV
+1636 AGTDDTDAV
-1647 NVSQLKDVE
+1647 NVSQLKEVSD
-1656 EVANA
+1656 VANA
-1661 GWNIS
+1661 GWNVS
-1666 ANGGATENVKPGAS
+1666 ANGAAAENVKPGASVDFSNDDGNITVTRTGTDLAFNLADDLTVGNSITVGDTVINGDSITTNNLTVQGETRLGDNFVVNNTGDVIYKGNEVATQADGLSFAGNTGSTIAKTLGDNTPLTLSGELAAGEASTGANLRVDSDGNKLNLVMAQNLTDLNSITINNGGPVINGDGIDMGGKKITNLDAGTDDTDAVNVSQLKEVSDVANAGWNVSANGAAAENVKPGASVDFSNTDGNIDITRTGTDLAFNLADDLTVGNSITVGDTVINGDSVTVGDTVINGDSITTNNLTVQGETRLGDNFVVNNAGDVIYKGSEVATQTDGLSFAGNTGNTIAKTLGDNTPLTLSGELAAGEASTGANLRVDSDGNKLNLVMAQNLTDLNSITINNGGPVINGDGIDMGGKKITNLDAGTDDTDAVNVSQLKEVSDVANAGWNVSANGAAAENVKPGAS

-1719 INGDSVTTNNL
+1719 INGDSVT
-1730 TVQGETRLGDN
+1730 
-1741 FVVNNGGDVIYKGS
+1741 I
-1755 EVATQNDGLS
+1755 
-1765 FAGNTGGTIAKT
+1765 
-1777 LGDNTPLTIS
+1777 
-1787 GELAESEAS
+1787 
-1796 TGANLRVDSDG
+1796 
-1807 NQLNLV
+1807 
-1813 MAQNLTDLNSI
+1813 
-1824 TINNGGP
+1824 
-1831 VINGDGINMG
+1831 
-1841 GKKITD
+1841 
-1847 LAVGT
+1847 
-1852 EDTDAVNVSQ
+1852 
-1862 LKEVSDVAN
+1862 
-1871 AGWNISA
+1871 
-1878 NGAAAENVKPGASV
+1878 
-1892 DFSND
+1892 
-1897 DGNITVTRTGTD
+1897 
-1909 LAFNL
+1909 
-1914 ADDLTVG
+1914 
-1921 NSITVGG
+1921 
-1928 TVINGDSVTVGDTVV
+1928 GDTVV

-1973 IYKGSEVATQNDGL
+1973 IYKGNEVATQADGL
-1987 SFAGNTGSTIAKT
+1987 SFAGNTGNTIAKT
-2000 LGDNTPLTVS
+2000 LADKTPLTIS
-2010 GELAEGEASTGANL
+2010 GELAEGEESTGANL

-2052 GPVINGDGINMGGKK
+2052 GPVISGSGINMNGKK
-2067 ITDLA
+2067 ITNLDA
-2072 VGTEDTDAVNVSQ
+2072 GTDDTDAVNVSQ

-2090 DVANAGWNISANGA
+2090 DVANAGWNVSANGG

-2114 VDFSNDDGNI
+2114 VDFSN
-2124 TVTRTGTDLAFNLA
+2124 T
-2138 DDLTVGNSITVG
+2138 
-2150 GTVINGDS
+2150 
-2158 VTVGDTVVN
+2158 
-2167 GDSITTNNLTVQGET
+2167 
-2182 RLGDNFVVNNGGDV
+2182 
-2196 IYKGNEIAT
+2196 
-2205 QADGLSFAGNTGST
+2205 
-2219 IAKTLGDN
+2219 
-2227 TPLTISG
+2227 
-2234 ELAESEASTG
+2234 
-2244 ANLRVDSDGNKLNLV
+2244 
-2259 MAQNLTDLNSITINN
+2259 
-2274 GGPVIN
+2274 
-2280 GSGIN
+2280 
-2285 MNGKKITNLEAGTD
+2285 
-2299 DSDAVNVSQLKD
+2299 
-2311 VEEVA
+2311 
-2316 NAGWNISANGG
+2316 
-2327 ATENVKPGAS
+2327 
-2337 VDFSNADGNINI
+2337 DGNINI
-2349 TRDGTDLAFNL
+2349 TRDGTDLVFDL
-2360 NKDIDLGTEGSL
+2360 NKDIDLGADGSL
-2372 KTGNALVNN
+2372 TTGNTLVNN
-2381 DGLTVE
+2381 DGLTVG
-2387 DGAGNKTSTTAAGTT
+2387 DGAGNKTATTAAGTT
-2402 VSNAAGDKTT
+2402 VSNAAGDTTT
-2412 VGAGSI
+2412 VGAGAI

-2426 STAIGSTQVVV
+2426 STAISSTQVVV

-2475 LKQVNDVASAGWNVT
+2475 LKRVSDVASAGWNVT

-2499 GPNGQVAFVGDKNVT
+2499 GPNGQVTFVGDKNIT

-2522 SGQVEVKLNKD
+2522 DGQLEVKLNKD

-2578 GIHAGDMRITNV
+2578 GINAGDMRITNV

-2615 GNGSFAYNGGQHSSL
+2615 GNGSFAYNGGQHTSL

-2645 DGKEGGNT
+2645 DGKDGGNN

-2691 VISKTERVNDAGQT
+2691 VISKTDRVNDAGQT

-2726 NVQADEIQINNGGP
+2726 NVHADEIQINNGGP

-2754 TNVAAGVNDT
+2754 TNVAAGINDT

-2860 YGGAVGIGYQW
+2860 YGGAVGVGYQW

>member
-69 PGDGQDN
+69 PGDGLDN
-76 TINFSSP
+76 TINFTSP

-99 SLTISGVLSAD
+99 SLTISGVLNAD

-167 DTRITDNETA
+167 DSRITDNETA

-487 VALGLNSY
+487 VALGLNSH
-495 AAQNDVSGL
+495 AGQNDVSGL

-732 IAQGSNAEAT
+732 IAQGSNATAT

-1078 SITTNN
+1078 SVTTNN
-1084 LTVQGETRLGDNFV
+1084 LTVQGETRVGDNFV

-1122 GNTGS
+1122 GNTGG
-1127 TIAKT
+1127 TIAKA
-1132 LGDNTPLTVSGEL
+1132 LGDDTPLTVSGEL
-1145 AEGEASTGANLR
+1145 AEG
-1157 VDSDGNKLNLVM
+1157 
-1169 AQNLTD
+1169 
-1175 LNSITINNGGPV
+1175 
-1187 INGDGINMG
+1187 
-1196 GKKITD
+1196 
-1202 LAVGTEDT
+1202 
-1210 DAVNVS
+1210 
-1216 QLKEVSDVANAG
+1216 
-1228 WNISANGATAENVK
+1228 
-1242 PGGSVDFSNDDG
+1242 
-1254 NITVTRTGTDLA
+1254 
-1266 FNLADDLTV
+1266 
-1275 GNSITVGDTV
+1275 
-1285 INGDSV
+1285 
-1291 TVGDTVVNGDSITTN
+1291 
-1306 NLTVQG
+1306 
-1312 ETRLGD
+1312 
-1318 NFVVN
+1318 
-1323 NAGDVIYKGSEV
+1323 
-1335 ATQNDG
+1335 
-1341 LSFAGNTGSTIAK
+1341 
-1354 TLGDNTPLTI
+1354 
-1364 SGELAESEASTGAN
+1364 
-1378 LRVDSD
+1378 
-1384 GNQLNLVM
+1384 
-1392 AQNLTD
+1392 
-1398 LNSITINNGG
+1398 
-1408 PVING
+1408 
-1413 DGINMGGKK
+1413 
-1422 ITDLEAGT
+1422 
-1430 DDTDAVNVSQL
+1430 
-1441 KDVEEVA
+1441 
-1448 NAGWNISANG
+1448 
-1458 GATENVKPGASVDF
+1458 
-1472 SNDDGNITVTRTG
+1472 
-1485 TDLAFNLADDLT
+1485 
-1497 VGNSITVG
+1497 
-1505 DTVINGDSVT
+1505 
-1515 TNNLTVQGETRL
+1515 
-1527 GDNFVVNNG
+1527 
-1536 GDVIYKGS
+1536 
-1544 EVATQNDGLSF
+1544 
-1555 AGNTGG
+1555 
-1561 TIAKTLGDNTP
+1561 
-1572 LTVSGEL
+1572 
-1579 AEGEASTGANLRVD
+1579 
-1593 SDGNQLNLVMAQNL
+1593 
-1607 TDLNSITINNGGPV
+1607 
-1621 INGDGI
+1621 
-1627 NMGGKKITD
+1627 
-1636 LEAGTDDTDAV
+1636 
-1647 NVSQLKDVE
+1647 
-1656 EVANA
+1656 
-1661 GWNIS
+1661 
-1666 ANGGATENVKPGAS
+1666 
-1680 VDFSNDDGNI
+1680 
-1690 TVTRT
+1690 
-1695 GTDLAFNLADDLTVG
+1695 
-1710 NSITVGDTV
+1710 
-1719 INGDSVTTNNL
+1719 
-1730 TVQGETRLGDN
+1730 
-1741 FVVNNGGDVIYKGS
+1741 
-1755 EVATQNDGLS
+1755 
-1765 FAGNTGGTIAKT
+1765 
-1777 LGDNTPLTIS
+1777 
-1787 GELAESEAS
+1787 EAS

-1878 NGAAAENVKPGASV
+1878 NGAAAENVKPGGSV

-1921 NSITVGG
+1921 NSITVGD

-2104 AAENV
+2104 TAENV
-2109 KPGAS
+2109 KPGAL

-2234 ELAESEASTG
+2234 ELAESEESTG
-2244 ANLRVDSDGNKLNLV
+2244 ANLRVDSDGNQLNLV

-2299 DSDAVNVSQLKD
+2299 DTDAVNVSQLKG

-2337 VDFSNADGNINI
+2337 VDFSNTDGNINI

-2360 NKDIDLGTEGSL
+2360 NKDIDLGADGSL
-2372 KTGNALVNN
+2372 TTGNTVVNN
-2381 DGLTVE
+2381 DGLTVD

-2402 VSNAAGDKTT
+2402 VSNAAGDTTT

-2578 GIHAGDMRITNV
+2578 GINAGDMRITNV

-2691 VISKTERVNDAGQT
+2691 VISKTDRVNDAGQT

>member
-133 TKIDGLETRVTGNES
+133 TKIDGLETRVTDNES

-194 HGSRIGTAEAGL
+194 HGSRIGAAEAGL
-206 VTINDRLTTLGVDDT
+206 VTVNDRLTTLGVDDT
-221 NPGVKYFRANS
+221 NPGVKYFRADS

-487 VALGLNSY
+487 VALGLNSH
-495 AAQNDVSGL
+495 AAQSDVSGL
-504 GRFTNRGF
+504 SKFTNRGF
-512 DGSAVSVGSSQAGS
+512 NGSAVSVGSSQSGS

-549 LQSAVDQVT
+549 LQTAVDQVT

-571 VGEDWGQQI
+571 IDKDWGQQI
-580 ADSKPRYFSVNDGG
+580 ADSKTGYFSVNDGG

-642 MGHNIKGL
+642 LGHNIKGL
-650 GVNSTTIGNSQ
+650 GLNSTTIGNSQ

-732 IAQGSNAEAT
+732 IAQGSNATAT

-792 QDRNRDSIALGTDS
+792 QDRNRDSIAQGTDS

-1057 VGDTVINGDS
+1057 VGDTV
-1067 VTVGDTVVNGD
+1067 VNGD

-1157 VDSDGNKLNLVM
+1157 VDSDGNQLNLVM

-1291 TVGDTVVNGDSITTN
+1291 TVGDTVVNGDSITTS

-1341 LSFAGNTGSTIAK
+1341 LSFAGNTGGTIAK
-1354 TLGDNTPLTI
+1354 TLGDNTPLTV
-1364 SGELAESEASTGAN
+1364 SGELAEGEASTGAN

-1384 GNQLNLVM
+1384 GNKLNLVM

-1505 DTVINGDSVT
+1505 DTVVNGDSITTNNLSVQGETRLGDNFVVNNGGDVIYKGSEVATQNDGLSFAGNTGGTIAKTLGDNTPLTVSGELAEGEASTGVNLRVDSDGNQLNLVMAQNLTDLNSITINNGGPVINGDGINMGGKKITNLDAGTDDTDAVNVSQLKDVEEVANAGWNISANGAAAENVKPGASVDFSNDDGNITVTRTGTDLAFNLADDLTVGNSITVGDTVINGDSVTVGDTVVNGDSVT

-1555 AGNTGG
+1555 AGNTGS

-1627 NMGGKKITD
+1627 NMGGKKITNLD
-1636 LEAGTDDTDAV
+1636 AGTD
-1647 NVSQLKDVE
+1647 
-1656 EVANA
+1656 
-1661 GWNIS
+1661 
-1666 ANGGATENVKPGAS
+1666 
-1680 VDFSNDDGNI
+1680 
-1690 TVTRT
+1690 
-1695 GTDLAFNLADDLTVG
+1695 
-1710 NSITVGDTV
+1710 
-1719 INGDSVTTNNL
+1719 
-1730 TVQGETRLGDN
+1730 
-1741 FVVNNGGDVIYKGS
+1741 
-1755 EVATQNDGLS
+1755 
-1765 FAGNTGGTIAKT
+1765 
-1777 LGDNTPLTIS
+1777 
-1787 GELAESEAS
+1787 
-1796 TGANLRVDSDG
+1796 
-1807 NQLNLV
+1807 
-1813 MAQNLTDLNSI
+1813 
-1824 TINNGGP
+1824 
-1831 VINGDGINMG
+1831 
-1841 GKKITD
+1841 
-1847 LAVGT
+1847 
-1852 EDTDAVNVSQ
+1852 DTDAVNVSQ

-1878 NGAAAENVKPGASV
+1878 NGATAENVKPGASV

-1943 NGDSITTNNLTV
+1943 NGDSV
-1955 QGETRLGDNFV
+1955 
-1966 VNNAGDV
+1966 
-1973 IYKGSEVATQNDGL
+1973 
-1987 SFAGNTGSTIAKT
+1987 
-2000 LGDNTPLTVS
+2000 
-2010 GELAEGEASTGANL
+2010 
-2024 RVDSDGNKLNLVM
+2024 
-2037 AQNLTDLNSITINNG
+2037 
-2052 GPVINGDGINMGGKK
+2052 
-2067 ITDLA
+2067 
-2072 VGTEDTDAVNVSQ
+2072 
-2085 LKEVS
+2085 
-2090 DVANAGWNISANGA
+2090 
-2104 AAENV
+2104 
-2109 KPGAS
+2109 
-2114 VDFSNDDGNI
+2114 
-2124 TVTRTGTDLAFNLA
+2124 
-2138 DDLTVGNSITVG
+2138 
-2150 GTVINGDS
+2150 
-2158 VTVGDTVVN
+2158 
-2167 GDSITTNNLTVQGET
+2167 TTNNLTVQGET

-2578 GIHAGDMRITNV
+2578 GINAGDMRITNV

-2645 DGKEGGNT
+2645 DGKDGGNT

-2691 VISKTERVNDAGQT
+2691 VISKTDRVNDAGQT

>member
-76 TINFSSP
+76 TINFTSP

-194 HGSRIGTAEAGL
+194 HGSRIGAAEAGL
-206 VTINDRLTTLGVDDT
+206 VTVNDRLTTLGVDDT

-336 ALGLGAQADADN
+336 ALGLGAQADAEN

-571 VGEDWGQQI
+571 VDKDWGQQI
-580 ADSKPRYFSVNDGG
+580 ADSKTGYFSVNDGG

-965 TKNILG
+965 TRNILG

-1157 VDSDGNKLNLVM
+1157 VDSDGN
-1169 AQNLTD
+1169 
-1175 LNSITINNGGPV
+1175 
-1187 INGDGINMG
+1187 
-1196 GKKITD
+1196 
-1202 LAVGTEDT
+1202 
-1210 DAVNVS
+1210 
-1216 QLKEVSDVANAG
+1216 
-1228 WNISANGATAENVK
+1228 
-1242 PGGSVDFSNDDG
+1242 
-1254 NITVTRTGTDLA
+1254 
-1266 FNLADDLTV
+1266 
-1275 GNSITVGDTV
+1275 
-1285 INGDSV
+1285 
-1291 TVGDTVVNGDSITTN
+1291 
-1306 NLTVQG
+1306 
-1312 ETRLGD
+1312 
-1318 NFVVN
+1318 
-1323 NAGDVIYKGSEV
+1323 
-1335 ATQNDG
+1335 
-1341 LSFAGNTGSTIAK
+1341 
-1354 TLGDNTPLTI
+1354 
-1364 SGELAESEASTGAN
+1364 
-1378 LRVDSD
+1378 
-1384 GNQLNLVM
+1384 QLNLVM

-1422 ITDLEAGT
+1422 ITDLDAGT

-1441 KDVEEVA
+1441 KEVSDVA

-1458 GATENVKPGASVDF
+1458 ATAENVKPGASVDF

-1544 EVATQNDGLSF
+1544 EVATQ
-1555 AGNTGG
+1555 T
-1561 TIAKTLGDNTP
+1561 
-1572 LTVSGEL
+1572 
-1579 AEGEASTGANLRVD
+1579 
-1593 SDGNQLNLVMAQNL
+1593 
-1607 TDLNSITINNGGPV
+1607 
-1621 INGDGI
+1621 
-1627 NMGGKKITD
+1627 
-1636 LEAGTDDTDAV
+1636 
-1647 NVSQLKDVE
+1647 
-1656 EVANA
+1656 
-1661 GWNIS
+1661 
-1666 ANGGATENVKPGAS
+1666 
-1680 VDFSNDDGNI
+1680 
-1690 TVTRT
+1690 
-1695 GTDLAFNLADDLTVG
+1695 
-1710 NSITVGDTV
+1710 
-1719 INGDSVTTNNL
+1719 
-1730 TVQGETRLGDN
+1730 
-1741 FVVNNGGDVIYKGS
+1741 
-1755 EVATQNDGLS
+1755 DGLS

-1787 GELAESEAS
+1787 GELAESEES

-1878 NGAAAENVKPGASV
+1878 NGAAAENVKPGGSV

-1921 NSITVGG
+1921 NSITVGD

-1943 NGDSITTNNLTV
+1943 NGDSVTTNNLTV

-1987 SFAGNTGSTIAKT
+1987 GFAGNTGSTIAKT

-2067 ITDLA
+2067 ITNLDA
-2072 VGTEDTDAVNVSQ
+2072 GTDDTDAVNVSQ

-2205 QADGLSFAGNTGST
+2205 QADGLSFAGNTGRT

-2234 ELAESEASTG
+2234 ELAESEESTG
-2244 ANLRVDSDGNKLNLV
+2244 ANLRVDSDGNQLNLV

-2299 DSDAVNVSQLKD
+2299 DTDAVNVSQLKD

-2316 NAGWNISANGG
+2316 NAGWNVSANGG

-2337 VDFSNADGNINI
+2337 VDFSNTDGNINI

-2387 DGAGNKTSTTAAGTT
+2387 DSAGNKTSTTAAGTT
-2402 VSNAAGDKTT
+2402 VSNAAGDTTT

-2578 GIHAGDMRITNV
+2578 GINAGDMRITNV

-2691 VISKTERVNDAGQT
+2691 VISKTDRVNDAGQT

>member
-76 TINFSSP
+76 TINFTSP

-194 HGSRIGTAEAGL
+194 HGSRIGAAEAGL
-206 VTINDRLTTLGVDDT
+206 VTVNDRLTTLGVDDT

-336 ALGLGAQADADN
+336 ALGLGAQADAEN

-571 VGEDWGQQI
+571 VDKDWGQQI
-580 ADSKPRYFSVNDGG
+580 ADSKTGYFSVNDGG

-742 ANDAMA
+742 ASDAMA
-748 FGTRSRAAAGDSQA
+748 FGTRSRADASDAQA
-762 SGTDAKAFAAR
+762 SGTDAQTFAAR
-773 GIAMGTNARSGQSN
+773 GIAMGTRARSGQPN

-792 QDRNRDSIALGTDS
+792 QDKNRDSIALGTDS

-843 QGRDAWALERQA
+843 QGRDAWALERQS

-876 RAGNARSIALG
+876 RAGNARSVALG

-906 NYGNFAG
+906 SYGSFAG

-976 APNGTLSMSNIGDTG
+976 ALNGTLSMSNIGDTG

-1067 VTVGDTVVNGD
+1067 VT
-1078 SITTNN
+1078 
-1084 LTVQGETRLGDNFV
+1084 
-1098 VNNAGDVIYKGSEV
+1098 
-1112 ATQNDGLSFA
+1112 
-1122 GNTGS
+1122 
-1127 TIAKT
+1127 
-1132 LGDNTPLTVSGEL
+1132 
-1145 AEGEASTGANLR
+1145 
-1157 VDSDGNKLNLVM
+1157 
-1169 AQNLTD
+1169 
-1175 LNSITINNGGPV
+1175 
-1187 INGDGINMG
+1187 
-1196 GKKITD
+1196 
-1202 LAVGTEDT
+1202 
-1210 DAVNVS
+1210 
-1216 QLKEVSDVANAG
+1216 
-1228 WNISANGATAENVK
+1228 
-1242 PGGSVDFSNDDG
+1242 
-1254 NITVTRTGTDLA
+1254 
-1266 FNLADDLTV
+1266 
-1275 GNSITVGDTV
+1275 
-1285 INGDSV
+1285 
-1291 TVGDTVVNGDSITTN
+1291 
-1306 NLTVQG
+1306 
-1312 ETRLGD
+1312 
-1318 NFVVN
+1318 
-1323 NAGDVIYKGSEV
+1323 
-1335 ATQNDG
+1335 
-1341 LSFAGNTGSTIAK
+1341 
-1354 TLGDNTPLTI
+1354 
-1364 SGELAESEASTGAN
+1364 
-1378 LRVDSD
+1378 
-1384 GNQLNLVM
+1384 
-1392 AQNLTD
+1392 
-1398 LNSITINNGG
+1398 
-1408 PVING
+1408 
-1413 DGINMGGKK
+1413 
-1422 ITDLEAGT
+1422 
-1430 DDTDAVNVSQL
+1430 
-1441 KDVEEVA
+1441 
-1448 NAGWNISANG
+1448 
-1458 GATENVKPGASVDF
+1458 
-1472 SNDDGNITVTRTG
+1472 
-1485 TDLAFNLADDLT
+1485 
-1497 VGNSITVG
+1497 
-1505 DTVINGDSVT
+1505 

-1544 EVATQNDGLSF
+1544 EVATQTDGLSF
-1555 AGNTGG
+1555 AGNTGS

-1579 AEGEASTGANLRVD
+1579 AEG
-1593 SDGNQLNLVMAQNL
+1593 
-1607 TDLNSITINNGGPV
+1607 
-1621 INGDGI
+1621 
-1627 NMGGKKITD
+1627 
-1636 LEAGTDDTDAV
+1636 
-1647 NVSQLKDVE
+1647 
-1656 EVANA
+1656 
-1661 GWNIS
+1661 
-1666 ANGGATENVKPGAS
+1666 
-1680 VDFSNDDGNI
+1680 
-1690 TVTRT
+1690 
-1695 GTDLAFNLADDLTVG
+1695 
-1710 NSITVGDTV
+1710 
-1719 INGDSVTTNNL
+1719 
-1730 TVQGETRLGDN
+1730 
-1741 FVVNNGGDVIYKGS
+1741 
-1755 EVATQNDGLS
+1755 
-1765 FAGNTGGTIAKT
+1765 
-1777 LGDNTPLTIS
+1777 
-1787 GELAESEAS
+1787 EAS

-1921 NSITVGG
+1921 NSITVG
-1928 TVINGDSVTVGDTVV
+1928 DTVV

-1966 VNNAGDV
+1966 VNNGGDV

-2024 RVDSDGNKLNLVM
+2024 RVDSDGNQLNLVM

-2067 ITDLA
+2067 ITNLDA
-2072 VGTEDTDAVNVSQ
+2072 GTDDTDAVNVSQ

-2150 GTVINGDS
+2150 DTVINGDSVTVGDTVVNGDSVTTNNLTVQGETRLGDNFVVNNAGDVIYKGSEVATQNDGLSFAGNTGSTIAKTLGDNTPLTVSGELAEGEASTGVNLRVDSDGNKLNLVMAQNLTDLNSITINNGGPVINGDGINMGGKKITNLDAGTDDTDAVNVSQLKEVSDVANAGWNISANGATAENVKPGALVDFSNDDGNITVTRTGTDLAFNLADDLTVGNSITVGGTVINGDS

-2167 GDSITTNNLTVQGET
+2167 GDSVTTNNLTVQGET

-2234 ELAESEASTG
+2234 ELAESEESTG
-2244 ANLRVDSDGNKLNLV
+2244 ANLRVDSDGNQLNLV

-2299 DSDAVNVSQLKD
+2299 DTDAVNVSQLKD

-2337 VDFSNADGNINI
+2337 VDFSNTDGNINI

-2360 NKDIDLGTEGSL
+2360 NKDIDLSADGSL
-2372 KTGNALVNN
+2372 TTGNTVVNN

-2387 DGAGNKTSTTAAGTT
+2387 DGAGNKTSTNAAGTT
-2402 VSNAAGDKTT
+2402 VSNAAGDTTT

-2578 GIHAGDMRITNV
+2578 GINAGDMRITNV

-2691 VISKTERVNDAGQT
+2691 VISKTDRVNDAGQT

>member
-1 MNHIYKT
+1 MNHVYKT

-17 VAVSENK
+17 VAVSEHK
-24 AAKGKRS
+24 KAKGKRS

-36 GGKRSSFSARMGLLA
+36 GGKRASFSARMGWGA

-58 AVSNAWAVVEI
+58 AMSNAWAAVEI
-69 PGDGQDN
+69 PGDGQNNLIDF
-76 TINFSSP
+76 TSP
-83 GGTIQFVG
+83 GGTIRFTG

-99 SLTISGVLSAD
+99 SLTISGALSAD

-118 VATLTQLNATSADVQ
+118 VATQAQLNATSAEVQ
-133 TKIDGLETRVTGNES
+133 TNTGKIDGLEGRVTSNES

-158 DNETAITSH
+158 DNETAITGH

-189 TVIAD
+189 TLIAD

-206 VTINDRLTTLGVDDT
+206 VTINDRLTALGVDDT

-336 ALGLGAQADADN
+336 ALGLDAQADAEN

-487 VALGLNSY
+487 VALGLNSH
-495 AAQNDVSGL
+495 AAQSDVSGL
-504 GRFTNRGF
+504 SKFTNRGF
-512 DGSAVSVGSSQAGS
+512 NGSAVSVGSSQSGS

-580 ADSKPRYFSVNDGG
+580 ADSKTGYFSVNDGG

-601 NNGAAATAI
+601 NNGAAASAI

-642 MGHNIKGL
+642 LGHNIKGL
-650 GVNSTTIGNSQ
+650 GLNSTTIGNSQ

-732 IAQGSNAEAT
+732 IAQGSNATAT

-748 FGTRSRAAAGDSQA
+748 FGTRSQATAGNSQA

-792 QDRNRDSIALGTDS
+792 QDKNRDSIALGTDS
-806 VAEFNSS
+806 IAQFNSS
-813 IAVGREAQ
+813 IAVGREAE
-821 ATADYAQAQGKG
+821 ATADFAQAQGKG

-876 RAGNARSIALG
+876 RAGNARSVALG

-906 NYGNFAG
+906 TYGNFAG

-920 SVGTE
+920 SVGTDE
-925 QEKRTVTNVAA
+925 EKRTLTNVAA

-976 APNGTLSMSNIGDTG
+976 ASDGSLSMSNIGDTG

-1067 VTVGDTVVNGD
+1067 VT
-1078 SITTNN
+1078 TNN
-1084 LTVQGETRLGDNFV
+1084 LTVTGETRLGDNFV
-1098 VNNAGDVIYKGSEV
+1098 VNNDGDVIYKGGEI
-1112 ATQNDGLSFA
+1112 ANLNDGLSFA

-1132 LGDNTPLTVSGEL
+1132 LGDNTPLTISGEL
-1145 AEGEASTGANLR
+1145 AEGAESTGANLR

-1169 AQNLTD
+1169 AQDLTD
-1175 LNSITINNGGPV
+1175 INSITINNGGPV

-1196 GKKITD
+1196 GKKITN
-1202 LAVGTEDT
+1202 LAEGTDDT

-1216 QLKEVSDVANAG
+1216 QLKDVEEVANAG
-1228 WNISANGATAENVK
+1228 WNISANGGATENVK
-1242 PGGSVDFSNDDG
+1242 PGASVDFSNDDD
-1254 NITVTRTGTDLA
+1254 NIVISRDGTDLA

-1306 NLTVQG
+1306 NLTVTG

-1323 NAGDVIYKGSEV
+1323 NGGDVTYKGNEI
-1335 ATQNDG
+1335 ATQADG

-1364 SGELAESEASTGAN
+1364 SGELAEGAESTGEN

-1384 GNQLNLVM
+1384 GNKLNLVM
-1392 AQNLTD
+1392 AKDLTD

-1413 DGINMGGKK
+1413 DGINMNGKK
-1422 ITDLEAGT
+1422 ITDLAVGT
-1430 DDTDAVNVSQL
+1430 EDTDAVNVSQL

-1458 GATENVKPGASVDF
+1458 AATENVKPGGSVDF
-1472 SNDDGNITVTRTG
+1472 SNDDDNIVISRDG

-1515 TNNLTVQGETRL
+1515 TNNLTVTGETRL
-1527 GDNFVVNNG
+1527 GDNFVVNND
-1536 GDVIYKGS
+1536 GDVIYKGGEIANLNDGLS
-1544 EVATQNDGLSF
+1544 FAGNTGSTIAKTLGENTPLTISGELAEGAESTGANLRVDSDGNKLNLVMAQDLTDLNSITINNGGPVINGAGINMNGKKITNLAEGTDDTDAVNVSQLKEVSDVANAGWNISANGGATENVKPGASVDFSNDDDNIVISRDGTDLAFNLADDLTVGNSITVGDTVINGDSVTVGDTVVNGDSITTNNLTVTGETRLGDNFVVNNDGDVIYKGGEIANLNDGLSF

-1561 TIAKTLGDNTP
+1561 TIAKTLGENTP
-1572 LTVSGEL
+1572 LTISGEL
-1579 AEGEASTGANLRVD
+1579 AEGAESTGANLRVD
-1593 SDGNQLNLVMAQNL
+1593 SDGNKLNLVMAQNL

-1627 NMGGKKITD
+1627 NMSGKKITNLD
-1636 LEAGTDDTDAV
+1636 AGTD
-1647 NVSQLKDVE
+1647 
-1656 EVANA
+1656 
-1661 GWNIS
+1661 
-1666 ANGGATENVKPGAS
+1666 
-1680 VDFSNDDGNI
+1680 
-1690 TVTRT
+1690 
-1695 GTDLAFNLADDLTVG
+1695 
-1710 NSITVGDTV
+1710 
-1719 INGDSVTTNNL
+1719 
-1730 TVQGETRLGDN
+1730 
-1741 FVVNNGGDVIYKGS
+1741 
-1755 EVATQNDGLS
+1755 
-1765 FAGNTGGTIAKT
+1765 
-1777 LGDNTPLTIS
+1777 
-1787 GELAESEAS
+1787 
-1796 TGANLRVDSDG
+1796 
-1807 NQLNLV
+1807 
-1813 MAQNLTDLNSI
+1813 
-1824 TINNGGP
+1824 
-1831 VINGDGINMG
+1831 
-1841 GKKITD
+1841 
-1847 LAVGT
+1847 
-1852 EDTDAVNVSQ
+1852 DTDAVNVSQ

-1921 NSITVGG
+1921 NSITVGD

-1955 QGETRLGDNFV
+1955 T
-1966 VNNAGDV
+1966 
-1973 IYKGSEVATQNDGL
+1973 
-1987 SFAGNTGSTIAKT
+1987 
-2000 LGDNTPLTVS
+2000 
-2010 GELAEGEASTGANL
+2010 
-2024 RVDSDGNKLNLVM
+2024 
-2037 AQNLTDLNSITINNG
+2037 
-2052 GPVINGDGINMGGKK
+2052 
-2067 ITDLA
+2067 
-2072 VGTEDTDAVNVSQ
+2072 
-2085 LKEVS
+2085 
-2090 DVANAGWNISANGA
+2090 
-2104 AAENV
+2104 
-2109 KPGAS
+2109 
-2114 VDFSNDDGNI
+2114 
-2124 TVTRTGTDLAFNLA
+2124 
-2138 DDLTVGNSITVG
+2138 
-2150 GTVINGDS
+2150 
-2158 VTVGDTVVN
+2158 
-2167 GDSITTNNLTVQGET
+2167 GET

-2196 IYKGNEIAT
+2196 TYKGNEIAT

-2219 IAKTLGDN
+2219 IAKTLGDD

-2234 ELAESEASTG
+2234 ELAEGAESTG
-2244 ANLRVDSDGNKLNLV
+2244 ENLRVDSDGNKLNLV
-2259 MAQNLTDLNSITINN
+2259 MAKDLTDLNSITINN

-2280 GSGIN
+2280 GAGIN
-2285 MNGKKITNLEAGTD
+2285 MNGKKITNLAEGTD
-2299 DSDAVNVSQLKD
+2299 DTDAVNVSQLKE
-2311 VEEVA
+2311 VSEVA

-2337 VDFSNADGNINI
+2337 VDFSNTDGNINI
-2349 TRDGTDLAFNL
+2349 SRDGTDLAFNL
-2360 NKDIDLGTEGSL
+2360 NKDIDLGADGSL
-2372 KTGNALVNN
+2372 TTGNTVVNN
-2381 DGLTVE
+2381 DGLTVD

-2402 VSNAAGDKTT
+2402 VSNAAGDTT
-2412 VGAGSI
+2412 TLGAGSI

-2578 GIHAGDMRITNV
+2578 GINAGDMRITNV

-2691 VISKTERVNDAGQT
+2691 VISKTDRVNDAGQT

>member
-1 MNHIYKT
+1 MNHVYKT

-17 VAVSENK
+17 VAVSEHK
-24 AAKGKRS
+24 KAKGKRS

-36 GGKRSSFSARMGLLA
+36 GGKRASFSARMGWLA

-58 AVSNAWAVVEI
+58 AMSNAWAAVEI
-69 PGDGQDN
+69 PGDGQNNLIDF
-76 TINFSSP
+76 TSP
-83 GGTIQFVG
+83 GGSIRFTG

-99 SLTISGVLSAD
+99 SLTISGALSAD

-118 VATLTQLNATSADVQ
+118 VATQAQLNATSAEVQ
-133 TKIDGLETRVTGNES
+133 TNTGKIDGLEGRVTSNES

-158 DNETAITSH
+158 DNETAITGH

-177 ITAHDTRISDNE
+177 ITAHDTRISNNE

-206 VTINDRLTTLGVDDT
+206 VTINDRLTALGVDDT

-336 ALGLGAQADADN
+336 ALGLDAQADAEN

-427 RGLSSN
+427 SGLSSN

-732 IAQGSNAEAT
+732 IAQGSNATAT

-748 FGTRSRAAAGDSQA
+748 FGTRSQATAGNSQA

-792 QDRNRDSIALGTDS
+792 QDKNRDSIALGTDS
-806 VAEFNSS
+806 IAQFNSS

-821 ATADYAQAQGKG
+821 ATADYSLAQGKG

-876 RAGNARSIALG
+876 RAGNARSVALG
-887 DGAETAGAVGTSN
+887 DGAETAGAVGTPN

-906 NYGNFAG
+906 TYGNFAG

-920 SVGTE
+920 SVGTDE
-925 QEKRTVTNVAA
+925 EKRTLTNVAA

-976 APNGTLSMSNIGDTG
+976 ASNGSLSMSNIGDTG

-1067 VTVGDTVVNGD
+1067 VTTNNLTVKGETHLGDNFVVNNTGDVIYKGNEVATQADGLSFAGNTGSTIAKTLSDDTPLTISGELAEGAESTGANLRVDSDGNKLNLVMAKDLTDLNSITINNGGPVINGDGINMGGKKITNLAEGTDDTDAVNVSQLKDVEEVANAGWNISANGGAAENVKPGASVDFSNDDDNIVISRDGTDLAFNLADDLTVGNSITVGDTVINGD
-1078 SITTNN
+1078 SVTTNN
-1084 LTVQGETRLGDNFV
+1084 LTVTGETRLGDNFV
-1098 VNNAGDVIYKGSEV
+1098 VNNAGDVIYKGNEV
-1112 ATQNDGLSFA
+1112 ATQADGLSFAGNTGSTIAKTLGENTPLTISGELAEGAESTGANLRVDSDGNKLNLVMAKDLTDINSITINNGGPVINGDGINMNGKKITNLAEGTDDTDAVNVSQLKDVEEVANAGWNISANGGAAENVKPGASVDFSNDDDNIVISRDGTDLAFNLADDLTVGNSITVGDTIVNGDSVTTNNLTVTGATQLGDNFVVNNDGDVIYKGGEIANLNDGLSFA

-1132 LGDNTPLTVSGEL
+1132 LGENTPLTISGEL
-1145 AEGEASTGANLR
+1145 AEGAESTGANLR

-1187 INGDGINMG
+1187 INGDGINMN

-1202 LAVGTEDT
+1202 LAAGTDDT

-1228 WNISANGATAENVK
+1228 WNISANGGATENVK
-1242 PGGSVDFSNDDG
+1242 PGASVDFSNDDD
-1254 NITVTRTGTDLA
+1254 NIVISRDGTDLA

-1306 NLTVQG
+1306 NLTVTG

-1323 NAGDVIYKGSEV
+1323 NDGDVIYKGGEI
-1335 ATQNDG
+1335 ANLNDG

-1364 SGELAESEASTGAN
+1364 SGELAKGAESTGMN

-1384 GNQLNLVM
+1384 GNKLNLVM

-1398 LNSITINNGG
+1398 LKSITINNGG

-1413 DGINMGGKK
+1413 DGINMSGKK
-1422 ITDLEAGT
+1422 ITNLDAGT
-1430 DDTDAVNVSQL
+1430 D
-1441 KDVEEVA
+1441 
-1448 NAGWNISANG
+1448 
-1458 GATENVKPGASVDF
+1458 
-1472 SNDDGNITVTRTG
+1472 
-1485 TDLAFNLADDLT
+1485 
-1497 VGNSITVG
+1497 
-1505 DTVINGDSVT
+1505 
-1515 TNNLTVQGETRL
+1515 
-1527 GDNFVVNNG
+1527 
-1536 GDVIYKGS
+1536 
-1544 EVATQNDGLSF
+1544 
-1555 AGNTGG
+1555 
-1561 TIAKTLGDNTP
+1561 
-1572 LTVSGEL
+1572 
-1579 AEGEASTGANLRVD
+1579 
-1593 SDGNQLNLVMAQNL
+1593 
-1607 TDLNSITINNGGPV
+1607 
-1621 INGDGI
+1621 
-1627 NMGGKKITD
+1627 
-1636 LEAGTDDTDAV
+1636 
-1647 NVSQLKDVE
+1647 
-1656 EVANA
+1656 
-1661 GWNIS
+1661 
-1666 ANGGATENVKPGAS
+1666 
-1680 VDFSNDDGNI
+1680 
-1690 TVTRT
+1690 
-1695 GTDLAFNLADDLTVG
+1695 
-1710 NSITVGDTV
+1710 
-1719 INGDSVTTNNL
+1719 
-1730 TVQGETRLGDN
+1730 
-1741 FVVNNGGDVIYKGS
+1741 
-1755 EVATQNDGLS
+1755 
-1765 FAGNTGGTIAKT
+1765 
-1777 LGDNTPLTIS
+1777 
-1787 GELAESEAS
+1787 
-1796 TGANLRVDSDG
+1796 
-1807 NQLNLV
+1807 
-1813 MAQNLTDLNSI
+1813 
-1824 TINNGGP
+1824 
-1831 VINGDGINMG
+1831 
-1841 GKKITD
+1841 
-1847 LAVGT
+1847 
-1852 EDTDAVNVSQ
+1852 DTDAVNVSQ

-1921 NSITVGG
+1921 NSITVGD

-1955 QGETRLGDNFV
+1955 T
-1966 VNNAGDV
+1966 
-1973 IYKGSEVATQNDGL
+1973 
-1987 SFAGNTGSTIAKT
+1987 
-2000 LGDNTPLTVS
+2000 
-2010 GELAEGEASTGANL
+2010 
-2024 RVDSDGNKLNLVM
+2024 
-2037 AQNLTDLNSITINNG
+2037 
-2052 GPVINGDGINMGGKK
+2052 
-2067 ITDLA
+2067 
-2072 VGTEDTDAVNVSQ
+2072 
-2085 LKEVS
+2085 
-2090 DVANAGWNISANGA
+2090 
-2104 AAENV
+2104 
-2109 KPGAS
+2109 
-2114 VDFSNDDGNI
+2114 
-2124 TVTRTGTDLAFNLA
+2124 
-2138 DDLTVGNSITVG
+2138 
-2150 GTVINGDS
+2150 
-2158 VTVGDTVVN
+2158 
-2167 GDSITTNNLTVQGET
+2167 GET

-2196 IYKGNEIAT
+2196 TYKGNEIAT

-2234 ELAESEASTG
+2234 ELAEGAESTG
-2244 ANLRVDSDGNKLNLV
+2244 ENLRVDSDGNKLNLV
-2259 MAQNLTDLNSITINN
+2259 MAKDLTDLNSITINN

-2280 GSGIN
+2280 GAGIN
-2285 MNGKKITNLEAGTD
+2285 MNGKKITNLAEGTD
-2299 DSDAVNVSQLKD
+2299 DTDAVNVSQLKE
-2311 VEEVA
+2311 VSEVA

-2337 VDFSNADGNINI
+2337 VDFSNTDGNINI
-2349 TRDGTDLAFNL
+2349 SRDGTDLAFNL
-2360 NKDIDLGTEGSL
+2360 NKDIDLGADGSL
-2372 KTGNALVNN
+2372 KTGNTVVNN
-2381 DGLTVE
+2381 DGLTVD

-2402 VSNAAGDKTT
+2402 VSNAAGDTTT

-2578 GIHAGDMRITNV
+2578 GINAGDMRITNV

-2691 VISKTERVNDAGQT
+2691 VISKTDRVNDAGQT

>member
-58 AVSNAWAVVEI
+58 AVSDAWAVVEI

-76 TINFSSP
+76 TINFTSP

-167 DTRITDNETA
+167 DSRITDNETA

-370 NIAIGQASGQNVKGQ
+370 NIAIGQVSGQNVKGQ

-398 DGNENVALGRDAGQN
+398 DGNENVALGRNAGQN

-427 RGLSSN
+427 SGLSSN

-487 VALGLNSY
+487 VALGLNSH
-495 AAQNDVSGL
+495 AAQSDVSGL
-504 GRFTNRGF
+504 SKFTNRGF
-512 DGSAVSVGSSQAGS
+512 NGSAVSVGSSQAGS

-580 ADSKPRYFSVNDGG
+580 ADSKTGYFSVNDGG

-601 NNGAAATAI
+601 NNGAAASAI

-642 MGHNIKGL
+642 LGHNIKGL
-650 GVNSTTIGNSQ
+650 GLNSTTIGNSQ

-732 IAQGSNAEAT
+732 IAQGSNATAT

-792 QDRNRDSIALGTDS
+792 QDKNRDSIALGTDS
-806 VAEFNSS
+806 IAEFNSS

-876 RAGNARSIALG
+876 RAGNARSVALG
-887 DGAETAGAVGTSN
+887 DGAETAGAVGTLN

-1067 VTVGDTVVNGD
+1067 VT
-1078 SITTNN
+1078 TNN

-1098 VNNAGDVIYKGSEV
+1098 VNNTGDVIYKGNEV

-1145 AEGEASTGANLR
+1145 AEG
-1157 VDSDGNKLNLVM
+1157 
-1169 AQNLTD
+1169 
-1175 LNSITINNGGPV
+1175 
-1187 INGDGINMG
+1187 
-1196 GKKITD
+1196 
-1202 LAVGTEDT
+1202 
-1210 DAVNVS
+1210 
-1216 QLKEVSDVANAG
+1216 
-1228 WNISANGATAENVK
+1228 
-1242 PGGSVDFSNDDG
+1242 
-1254 NITVTRTGTDLA
+1254 
-1266 FNLADDLTV
+1266 
-1275 GNSITVGDTV
+1275 
-1285 INGDSV
+1285 
-1291 TVGDTVVNGDSITTN
+1291 
-1306 NLTVQG
+1306 
-1312 ETRLGD
+1312 
-1318 NFVVN
+1318 
-1323 NAGDVIYKGSEV
+1323 
-1335 ATQNDG
+1335 
-1341 LSFAGNTGSTIAK
+1341 
-1354 TLGDNTPLTI
+1354 
-1364 SGELAESEASTGAN
+1364 
-1378 LRVDSD
+1378 
-1384 GNQLNLVM
+1384 
-1392 AQNLTD
+1392 
-1398 LNSITINNGG
+1398 
-1408 PVING
+1408 
-1413 DGINMGGKK
+1413 
-1422 ITDLEAGT
+1422 
-1430 DDTDAVNVSQL
+1430 
-1441 KDVEEVA
+1441 
-1448 NAGWNISANG
+1448 
-1458 GATENVKPGASVDF
+1458 
-1472 SNDDGNITVTRTG
+1472 
-1485 TDLAFNLADDLT
+1485 
-1497 VGNSITVG
+1497 
-1505 DTVINGDSVT
+1505 
-1515 TNNLTVQGETRL
+1515 
-1527 GDNFVVNNG
+1527 
-1536 GDVIYKGS
+1536 
-1544 EVATQNDGLSF
+1544 
-1555 AGNTGG
+1555 
-1561 TIAKTLGDNTP
+1561 
-1572 LTVSGEL
+1572 
-1579 AEGEASTGANLRVD
+1579 
-1593 SDGNQLNLVMAQNL
+1593 
-1607 TDLNSITINNGGPV
+1607 
-1621 INGDGI
+1621 
-1627 NMGGKKITD
+1627 
-1636 LEAGTDDTDAV
+1636 
-1647 NVSQLKDVE
+1647 
-1656 EVANA
+1656 
-1661 GWNIS
+1661 
-1666 ANGGATENVKPGAS
+1666 
-1680 VDFSNDDGNI
+1680 
-1690 TVTRT
+1690 
-1695 GTDLAFNLADDLTVG
+1695 
-1710 NSITVGDTV
+1710 
-1719 INGDSVTTNNL
+1719 
-1730 TVQGETRLGDN
+1730 
-1741 FVVNNGGDVIYKGS
+1741 
-1755 EVATQNDGLS
+1755 
-1765 FAGNTGGTIAKT
+1765 
-1777 LGDNTPLTIS
+1777 
-1787 GELAESEAS
+1787 EAS

-1878 NGAAAENVKPGASV
+1878 NGAAAENVKPGGSV

-1921 NSITVGG
+1921 NSITVGD
-1928 TVINGDSVTVGDTVV
+1928 TVINGDS
-1943 NGDSITTNNLTV
+1943 ITTTNLTV
-1955 QGETRLGDNFV
+1955 EGATRLGDNFE

-1973 IYKGSEVATQNDGL
+1973 IYKGSEVATQTDGL
-1987 SFAGNTGSTIAKT
+1987 SFAGNTGGTIAKA
-2000 LGDNTPLTVS
+2000 LGDDTPLTIS
-2010 GELAEGEASTGANL
+2010 GELAEGAESTGANL

-2052 GPVINGDGINMGGKK
+2052 GPVINGDGINMNGKK

-2072 VGTEDTDAVNVSQ
+2072 AGTDDTDAVNVSQLKDVEEVANAGWNISANGAAAENVKPGGSVDFSNDDGNITVTRTGTDLAFNLADDLTVGNSITVGDTVINGDSVTTTNLTVEGATRLGDNFEVNNAGDVIYKGSEVATQTDGLSFAGNTGGTIAKTLGDNTPLTVSGELAEGEASTGANLRVDSDGNQLNLVMAQNLTDLNSITINNGGPVINGDGINMNGKKITDLAAGTDDTDAVNVSQ

-2150 GTVINGDS
+2150 DTVINGDS

-2244 ANLRVDSDGNKLNLV
+2244 ANLRVDSDGNQLNLV

-2285 MNGKKITNLEAGTD
+2285 MSGKKITNLEAGTD
-2299 DSDAVNVSQLKD
+2299 DTDAVNVSQLKD

-2337 VDFSNADGNINI
+2337 VDFSNTDGNINI
-2349 TRDGTDLAFNL
+2349 TREGTDLAFNL
-2360 NKDIDLGTEGSL
+2360 NKDIDLGTDGSL

-2387 DGAGNKTSTTAAGTT
+2387 DSAGNKTSTTAAGTT
-2402 VSNAAGDKTT
+2402 VSNAAGDTTT

-2578 GIHAGDMRITNV
+2578 GINAGDMRITNV

-2691 VISKTERVNDAGQT
+2691 VISKTDRVNDAGQT

>member
-76 TINFSSP
+76 TINFTSP

-133 TKIDGLETRVTGNES
+133 TKIDGLESRVTGNES

-167 DTRITDNETA
+167 DSRITDNETA

-413 IIGDSNVSLGKNAN
+413 VIGDSNVSLGKNAN

-433 RAIGIGEDSGAE
+433 RAIGIGEDSGAD

-487 VALGLNSY
+487 VALGLNSH
-495 AAQNDVSGL
+495 AAQSDVSGL
-504 GRFTNRGF
+504 SKFTNRGF
-512 DGSAVSVGSSQAGS
+512 NGSAVSVGSSQSGS

-732 IAQGSNAEAT
+732 IAQGSNATAT

-1067 VTVGDTVVNGD
+1067 VT
-1078 SITTNN
+1078 TNN

-1157 VDSDGNKLNLVM
+1157 VDSDGNQLNLVM

-1228 WNISANGATAENVK
+1228 WNISANGAAAENVK

-1291 TVGDTVVNGDSITTN
+1291 TVGDTVVNGDSITTS

-1323 NAGDVIYKGSEV
+1323 NGGDVIYKGNEI
-1335 ATQNDG
+1335 ATQADG

-1384 GNQLNLVM
+1384 GNKLNLVM

-1413 DGINMGGKK
+1413 SGINMNGKK
-1422 ITDLEAGT
+1422 ITNLEAGT
-1430 DDTDAVNVSQL
+1430 DDSDAVNVSQL

-1505 DTVINGDSVT
+1505 DTVVNGDSIT
-1515 TNNLTVQGETRL
+1515 TNNL
-1527 GDNFVVNNG
+1527 
-1536 GDVIYKGS
+1536 S
-1544 EVATQNDGLSF
+1544 
-1555 AGNTGG
+1555 
-1561 TIAKTLGDNTP
+1561 
-1572 LTVSGEL
+1572 
-1579 AEGEASTGANLRVD
+1579 
-1593 SDGNQLNLVMAQNL
+1593 
-1607 TDLNSITINNGGPV
+1607 
-1621 INGDGI
+1621 
-1627 NMGGKKITD
+1627 
-1636 LEAGTDDTDAV
+1636 
-1647 NVSQLKDVE
+1647 
-1656 EVANA
+1656 
-1661 GWNIS
+1661 
-1666 ANGGATENVKPGAS
+1666 
-1680 VDFSNDDGNI
+1680 
-1690 TVTRT
+1690 
-1695 GTDLAFNLADDLTVG
+1695 
-1710 NSITVGDTV
+1710 
-1719 INGDSVTTNNL
+1719 
-1730 TVQGETRLGDN
+1730 VQGETRLGDN

-1921 NSITVGG
+1921 NSITVGD

-1943 NGDSITTNNLTV
+1943 NGDSVTTNNLTV

-2067 ITDLA
+2067 ITNLDA
-2072 VGTEDTDAVNVSQ
+2072 GTDDTDAVNVSQ

-2234 ELAESEASTG
+2234 ELAESEESTG

-2299 DSDAVNVSQLKD
+2299 DTDAVNVSQLKG

-2337 VDFSNADGNINI
+2337 VDFSNTDGNINI

-2360 NKDIDLGTEGSL
+2360 NKDIDLGADGSL
-2372 KTGNALVNN
+2372 TTGNTVVNN

-2402 VSNAAGDKTT
+2402 VSNVAGDTTT

-2578 GIHAGDMRITNV
+2578 GINAGDMRITNV

-2691 VISKTERVNDAGQT
+2691 VISKTDRVNDAGQT

>member
-69 PGDGQDN
+69 PGDGLDN
-76 TINFSSP
+76 TINFTSP

-99 SLTISGVLSAD
+99 SLTISGVLNAD

-167 DTRITDNETA
+167 DSRITDNETA

-487 VALGLNSY
+487 VALGLNSH
-495 AAQNDVSGL
+495 AGQNDVSGL

-732 IAQGSNAEAT
+732 IAQGSNATAT

-1078 SITTNN
+1078 SVTTNNLTVQGETRLGDNFVVNNAGDVIYKGSEVATQNDGLSFAGNTGGTIAKALGDDTPLTVSGELAEGEASTGANLRVDSDGNQLNLVMAQNLTDLNSITINNGGPVINGDGINMGGKKITDLAVGTEDTDAVNVSQLKEVSDVANAGWNISANGAAAENVKPGGSVDFSNDDGNITVTRTGTDLAFNLADDLTVGNSITVGDTVINGDSVTVGDTVVNGDSITTNN

-1228 WNISANGATAENVK
+1228 WNISANGAAAENVK
-1242 PGGSVDFSNDDG
+1242 PGG
-1254 NITVTRTGTDLA
+1254 
-1266 FNLADDLTV
+1266 
-1275 GNSITVGDTV
+1275 
-1285 INGDSV
+1285 
-1291 TVGDTVVNGDSITTN
+1291 
-1306 NLTVQG
+1306 
-1312 ETRLGD
+1312 
-1318 NFVVN
+1318 
-1323 NAGDVIYKGSEV
+1323 
-1335 ATQNDG
+1335 
-1341 LSFAGNTGSTIAK
+1341 
-1354 TLGDNTPLTI
+1354 
-1364 SGELAESEASTGAN
+1364 
-1378 LRVDSD
+1378 
-1384 GNQLNLVM
+1384 
-1392 AQNLTD
+1392 
-1398 LNSITINNGG
+1398 
-1408 PVING
+1408 
-1413 DGINMGGKK
+1413 
-1422 ITDLEAGT
+1422 
-1430 DDTDAVNVSQL
+1430 
-1441 KDVEEVA
+1441 
-1448 NAGWNISANG
+1448 
-1458 GATENVKPGASVDF
+1458 
-1472 SNDDGNITVTRTG
+1472 
-1485 TDLAFNLADDLT
+1485 
-1497 VGNSITVG
+1497 
-1505 DTVINGDSVT
+1505 
-1515 TNNLTVQGETRL
+1515 
-1527 GDNFVVNNG
+1527 
-1536 GDVIYKGS
+1536 
-1544 EVATQNDGLSF
+1544 
-1555 AGNTGG
+1555 
-1561 TIAKTLGDNTP
+1561 
-1572 LTVSGEL
+1572 
-1579 AEGEASTGANLRVD
+1579 
-1593 SDGNQLNLVMAQNL
+1593 
-1607 TDLNSITINNGGPV
+1607 
-1621 INGDGI
+1621 
-1627 NMGGKKITD
+1627 
-1636 LEAGTDDTDAV
+1636 
-1647 NVSQLKDVE
+1647 
-1656 EVANA
+1656 
-1661 GWNIS
+1661 
-1666 ANGGATENVKPGAS
+1666 S

-1878 NGAAAENVKPGASV
+1878 NGATAENVKPGA
-1892 DFSND
+1892 
-1897 DGNITVTRTGTD
+1897 
-1909 LAFNL
+1909 L
-1914 ADDLTVG
+1914 
-1921 NSITVGG
+1921 
-1928 TVINGDSVTVGDTVV
+1928 
-1943 NGDSITTNNLTV
+1943 
-1955 QGETRLGDNFV
+1955 
-1966 VNNAGDV
+1966 
-1973 IYKGSEVATQNDGL
+1973 
-1987 SFAGNTGSTIAKT
+1987 
-2000 LGDNTPLTVS
+2000 
-2010 GELAEGEASTGANL
+2010 
-2024 RVDSDGNKLNLVM
+2024 
-2037 AQNLTDLNSITINNG
+2037 
-2052 GPVINGDGINMGGKK
+2052 
-2067 ITDLA
+2067 
-2072 VGTEDTDAVNVSQ
+2072 
-2085 LKEVS
+2085 
-2090 DVANAGWNISANGA
+2090 
-2104 AAENV
+2104 
-2109 KPGAS
+2109 

-2234 ELAESEASTG
+2234 ELAESEESTG
-2244 ANLRVDSDGNKLNLV
+2244 ANLRVDSDGNQLNLV

-2299 DSDAVNVSQLKD
+2299 DTDAVNVSQLKG

-2337 VDFSNADGNINI
+2337 VDFSNTDGNINI

-2360 NKDIDLGTEGSL
+2360 NKDIDLGADGSL
-2372 KTGNALVNN
+2372 TTGNTVVNN
-2381 DGLTVE
+2381 DGLTVD

-2402 VSNAAGDKTT
+2402 VSNAAGDTTT

-2578 GIHAGDMRITNV
+2578 GINAGDMRITNV

-2691 VISKTERVNDAGQT
+2691 VISKTDRVNDAGQT

>member
-58 AVSNAWAVVEI
+58 AVSDAWAVVEI

-76 TINFSSP
+76 TINFTSP

-167 DTRITDNETA
+167 DSRITDNETA

-370 NIAIGQASGQNVKGQ
+370 NIAIGQVSGQNVKGQ

-398 DGNENVALGRDAGQN
+398 DGNENVALGRNAGQN

-427 RGLSSN
+427 SGLSSN

-487 VALGLNSY
+487 VALGLNSH
-495 AAQNDVSGL
+495 AAQSDVSGL
-504 GRFTNRGF
+504 SKFTNRGF
-512 DGSAVSVGSSQAGS
+512 NGSAVSVGSSQSGS

-580 ADSKPRYFSVNDGG
+580 ADSKTGYFSVNDGG

-601 NNGAAATAI
+601 NNGAAASAI

-642 MGHNIKGL
+642 LGHNIKGL
-650 GVNSTTIGNSQ
+650 GLNSTTIGNSQ

-732 IAQGSNAEAT
+732 IAQGSNATAT

-792 QDRNRDSIALGTDS
+792 QDKNRDSIALGTDS
-806 VAEFNSS
+806 IAEFNSS

-876 RAGNARSIALG
+876 RAGNARSVALG
-887 DGAETAGAVGTSN
+887 DGAETAGAVGTLN

-976 APNGTLSMSNIGDTG
+976 AANGNLSMSNIGDTG

-1003 QGWHVSANG
+1003 QGWNVSANG
-1012 AATENVKPGGSVDFS
+1012 AATANVKPGGSVDFS
-1027 NDDGNITVTRTGTDL
+1027 NDDDNIVISRDGTDL

-1067 VTVGDTVVNGD
+1067 VTVGDTIVNGD
-1078 SITTNN
+1078 SVTTNN
-1084 LTVQGETRLGDNFV
+1084 LTVTGETRLGDNFV
-1098 VNNAGDVIYKGSEV
+1098 VNNAGDVIYKGNEV
-1112 ATQNDGLSFA
+1112 ATQADGLSFA

-1132 LGDNTPLTVSGEL
+1132 LGDNTPLTISGEL
-1145 AEGEASTGANLR
+1145 AEGAESTGANLR

-1169 AQNLTD
+1169 AQDLTD
-1175 LNSITINNGGPV
+1175 INSITINNGGPV
-1187 INGDGINMG
+1187 INGDGINMN

-1202 LAVGTEDT
+1202 LAAGTDDT

-1216 QLKEVSDVANAG
+1216 QLKDVEEVANAG
-1228 WNISANGATAENVK
+1228 WNISANGAAAENVK

-1291 TVGDTVVNGDSITTN
+1291 TTT
-1306 NLTVQG
+1306 NLTVEG
-1312 ETRLGD
+1312 ATRLGD
-1318 NFVVN
+1318 NFEVN

-1335 ATQNDG
+1335 ATQTDG
-1341 LSFAGNTGSTIAK
+1341 LSFAGNTGGTIAK
-1354 TLGDNTPLTI
+1354 ALGDDTPLTI
-1364 SGELAESEASTGAN
+1364 SGELAEGAESTGAN

-1384 GNQLNLVM
+1384 GNKLNLVM

-1413 DGINMGGKK
+1413 DGINMNGKK
-1422 ITDLEAGT
+1422 ITDLAAGT

-1458 GATENVKPGASVDF
+1458 AAAENVKPGGSVDF

-1515 TNNLTVQGETRL
+1515 TTNLTVEGATRL
-1527 GDNFVVNNG
+1527 GDNFEVNNA

-1544 EVATQNDGLSF
+1544 EVATQTDGLSFAGNTGGTIAKALGDDTPLTISGELAEGEASTGANLRVDSDGNKLNLVMAQNLTDINSITINNGGPVINGDGINMNGKKITDLAAGTDDTDAVNVSQLKDVEEVANAGWNISANGAAAENVKPGGSVDFSNDDGNITVTRTGTDLAFNLADDLTVGNSITVGDTVINGDSVTTTNLTVEGATRLGDNFEVNNAGDVIYKGSEVATQTDGLSF

-1627 NMGGKKITD
+1627 NMNGKKITD
-1636 LEAGTDDTDAV
+1636 LAAGTDDTDAV

-1666 ANGGATENVKPGAS
+1666 ANGGAAENVKPGAS
-1680 VDFSNDDGNI
+1680 VDFSNDDDNI
-1690 TVTRT
+1690 VISRD

-1719 INGDSVTTNNL
+1719 INGDSVTVGDTIVNGDSVTTNNL
-1730 TVQGETRLGDN
+1730 TVTGETRLGDN
-1741 FVVNNGGDVIYKGS
+1741 FVVQS
-1755 EVATQNDGLS
+1755 
-1765 FAGNTGGTIAKT
+1765 
-1777 LGDNTPLTIS
+1777 
-1787 GELAESEAS
+1787 
-1796 TGANLRVDSDG
+1796 
-1807 NQLNLV
+1807 
-1813 MAQNLTDLNSI
+1813 
-1824 TINNGGP
+1824 
-1831 VINGDGINMG
+1831 
-1841 GKKITD
+1841 
-1847 LAVGT
+1847 
-1852 EDTDAVNVSQ
+1852 
-1862 LKEVSDVAN
+1862 
-1871 AGWNISA
+1871 
-1878 NGAAAENVKPGASV
+1878 
-1892 DFSND
+1892 
-1897 DGNITVTRTGTD
+1897 
-1909 LAFNL
+1909 
-1914 ADDLTVG
+1914 
-1921 NSITVGG
+1921 
-1928 TVINGDSVTVGDTVV
+1928 
-1943 NGDSITTNNLTV
+1943 
-1955 QGETRLGDNFV
+1955 
-1966 VNNAGDV
+1966 
-1973 IYKGSEVATQNDGL
+1973 
-1987 SFAGNTGSTIAKT
+1987 
-2000 LGDNTPLTVS
+2000 
-2010 GELAEGEASTGANL
+2010 
-2024 RVDSDGNKLNLVM
+2024 
-2037 AQNLTDLNSITINNG
+2037 
-2052 GPVINGDGINMGGKK
+2052 
-2067 ITDLA
+2067 
-2072 VGTEDTDAVNVSQ
+2072 
-2085 LKEVS
+2085 
-2090 DVANAGWNISANGA
+2090 
-2104 AAENV
+2104 
-2109 KPGAS
+2109 
-2114 VDFSNDDGNI
+2114 
-2124 TVTRTGTDLAFNLA
+2124 
-2138 DDLTVGNSITVG
+2138 
-2150 GTVINGDS
+2150 
-2158 VTVGDTVVN
+2158 
-2167 GDSITTNNLTVQGET
+2167 
-2182 RLGDNFVVNNGGDV
+2182 GGDV

-2205 QADGLSFAGNTGST
+2205 QADGLSFAGNTGDT

-2234 ELAESEASTG
+2234 ELAEGAESTG
-2244 ANLRVDSDGNKLNLV
+2244 ANLRVDSDGDKLNLV
-2259 MAQNLTDLNSITINN
+2259 MAKDLTDLNSITINN

-2280 GSGIN
+2280 GAGIN
-2285 MNGKKITNLEAGTD
+2285 MNGKKITNLAEGTD
-2299 DSDAVNVSQLKD
+2299 DTDAVNVSQLKE
-2311 VEEVA
+2311 VSEVA

-2337 VDFSNADGNINI
+2337 VDFSNTDGNINI
-2349 TRDGTDLAFNL
+2349 SRDGTDLAFNL
-2360 NKDIDLGTEGSL
+2360 NKDIDLGADGSL
-2372 KTGNALVNN
+2372 TTGNTVVNN

-2387 DGAGNKTSTTAAGTT
+2387 DSAGNKTSTTAAGTT
-2402 VSNAAGDKTT
+2402 VSNAAGDTTT

-2578 GIHAGDMRITNV
+2578 GINAGDMRITNV

-2691 VISKTERVNDAGQT
+2691 VISKTDRVNDAGQT

-2764 DAVNVSQLNQVA
+2764 DAVNVSQLHQVA

>member
-1 MNHIYKT
+1 M
-8 IWNEQTGTF
+8 
-17 VAVSENK
+17 
-24 AAKGKRS
+24 
-31 SSCVK
+31 
-36 GGKRSSFSARMGLLA
+36 SARMGWA
-51 LLTASAL
+51 ACLTVGAL
-58 AVSNAWAVVEI
+58 AVSNAWAAVEI
-69 PGDGQDN
+69 PGDGQSN
-76 TINFSSP
+76 LINFTAP
-83 GGTIQFVG
+83 GGTIQFTG

-99 SLTISGVLSAD
+99 SLTVSGALSAD

-118 VATLTQLNATSADVQ
+118 VVTMAQLTATAADVQ
-133 TKIDGLETRVTGNES
+133 TNTGKIDGLEARVAGNES

-167 DTRITDNETA
+167 DTRISGNETA
-177 ITAHDTRISDNE
+177 I
-189 TVIAD
+189 AD
-194 HGSRIGTAEAGL
+194 QGSRIGTAEAGL
-206 VTINDRLTTLGVDDT
+206 VTINNHLTALGVDDT

-232 EQPDAEANG
+232 EQPDSEANG

-253 EGDRSIAAGQGA
+253 EGDRSMAAGQGA
-265 LADAQSAIALGDG
+265 LADADSAIALGDG
-278 ASVASADS
+278 ARVASADS
-286 RPKPEAA
+286 QPKPEAA

-300 QSSGLASVAVG
+300 VSSGLASVAVG
-311 REAAASG
+311 REAAAG
-318 NNALAL
+318 GHNALAL
-324 GMQAQASGANGI
+324 GTQAQASGVNGI
-336 ALGLGAQADADN
+336 ALGLGAQADAEN
-348 NISIGNGAGR
+348 NISIGGDAGK

-385 FNVALGDGTGNGV
+385 FNAAIGDNAGNGV
-398 DGNENVALGRDAGQN
+398 DGNQNVAMGKGAGSSVTGDDN
-413 IIGDSNVSLGKNAN
+413 ISLGTNAN
-427 RGLSSN
+427 QGRTSN
-433 RAIGIGEDSGAE
+433 RAVGIGANASAD
-445 TEGVAIG
+445 TEGIAIG
-452 YKAIAGNTG
+452 YNAVAGNTG
-461 VAVGRQTTAL
+461 VAVGRQSMAL
-471 GTGTAI
+471 GTGTAM
-477 GPNAHADSNF
+477 GPNAYADSGF
-487 VALGLNSY
+487 VALGLNSHSV
-495 AAQNDVSGL
+495 QGDVSGT

-512 DGSAVSVGSSQAGS
+512 SGSAVSVGSSESGNA
-526 EFTRRIVNVE
+526 FTRRIVNVE

-549 LQSAVDQVT
+549 LQAVVDQAA
-558 LGATV
+558 LGGPV
-563 DYEKLAEK
+563 DYDQLAEK
-571 VGEDWGQQI
+571 IGDDWGQQI
-580 ADSKPRYFSVNDGG
+580 EDSKTRYFSVNDGG

-610 DSIAIGPDATAK
+610 DSIAIGPDATTK
-622 EKDSVAIGHMAGAE
+622 ERDSVAIGHMAGAE
-636 GASSVV
+636 GVSAVV
-642 MGHNIKGL
+642 LGHNIKGL
-650 GVNSTTIGNSQ
+650 GLNSTTIGNSQ
-661 SEARDES
+661 SEARDEG

-717 GIVIGKNS
+717 GIVIGKGS

-732 IAQGSNAEAT
+732 IAQGSNATAT

-762 SGTDAKAFAAR
+762 SGTDAETFAAR
-773 GIAMGTNARSGQSN
+773 GIAMGTRARSGQAN

-792 QDRNRDSIALGTDS
+792 QDKNRDSIALGTDS

-833 AHAFGEASIA
+833 AHAFGEDSIA
-843 QGRDAWALERQA
+843 QGRDAWAIERQA
-855 IALGDGSRSTA
+855 IALGADSRSTA

-876 RAGNARSIALG
+876 QAGNARSVALG
-887 DGAETAGAVGTSN
+887 DAAVTAGAVGTSN

-906 NYGNFAG
+906 SYGNFAG
-913 DRPVATV
+913 TNPVGTV

-925 QEKRTVTNVAA
+925 QDKRTLTNVAA
-936 GRISASSTDAINGSQ
+936 GRINPGSTDAINGSQ
-951 LYATNSVLGNVANT
+951 LYATNAVLGNVANT

-971 GNATL
+971 GNAAL
-976 APNGTLSMSNIGDTG
+976 ASDGSLSMSNIGDTG

-1012 AATENVKPGGSVDFS
+1012 AASENVKPGGSVDFS

-1196 GKKITD
+1196 GKKITNMD
-1202 LAVGTEDT
+1202 AGTDDT

-1228 WNISANGATAENVK
+1228 WNISANG
-1242 PGGSVDFSNDDG
+1242 G
-1254 NITVTRTGTDLA
+1254 
-1266 FNLADDLTV
+1266 
-1275 GNSITVGDTV
+1275 
-1285 INGDSV
+1285 
-1291 TVGDTVVNGDSITTN
+1291 
-1306 NLTVQG
+1306 
-1312 ETRLGD
+1312 
-1318 NFVVN
+1318 
-1323 NAGDVIYKGSEV
+1323 
-1335 ATQNDG
+1335 
-1341 LSFAGNTGSTIAK
+1341 
-1354 TLGDNTPLTI
+1354 
-1364 SGELAESEASTGAN
+1364 
-1378 LRVDSD
+1378 
-1384 GNQLNLVM
+1384 
-1392 AQNLTD
+1392 
-1398 LNSITINNGG
+1398 
-1408 PVING
+1408 
-1413 DGINMGGKK
+1413 
-1422 ITDLEAGT
+1422 
-1430 DDTDAVNVSQL
+1430 
-1441 KDVEEVA
+1441 
-1448 NAGWNISANG
+1448 
-1458 GATENVKPGASVDF
+1458 
-1472 SNDDGNITVTRTG
+1472 
-1485 TDLAFNLADDLT
+1485 
-1497 VGNSITVG
+1497 
-1505 DTVINGDSVT
+1505 
-1515 TNNLTVQGETRL
+1515 
-1527 GDNFVVNNG
+1527 
-1536 GDVIYKGS
+1536 
-1544 EVATQNDGLSF
+1544 
-1555 AGNTGG
+1555 
-1561 TIAKTLGDNTP
+1561 
-1572 LTVSGEL
+1572 
-1579 AEGEASTGANLRVD
+1579 
-1593 SDGNQLNLVMAQNL
+1593 
-1607 TDLNSITINNGGPV
+1607 
-1621 INGDGI
+1621 
-1627 NMGGKKITD
+1627 
-1636 LEAGTDDTDAV
+1636 
-1647 NVSQLKDVE
+1647 
-1656 EVANA
+1656 
-1661 GWNIS
+1661 
-1666 ANGGATENVKPGAS
+1666 
-1680 VDFSNDDGNI
+1680 
-1690 TVTRT
+1690 
-1695 GTDLAFNLADDLTVG
+1695 
-1710 NSITVGDTV
+1710 
-1719 INGDSVTTNNL
+1719 
-1730 TVQGETRLGDN
+1730 
-1741 FVVNNGGDVIYKGS
+1741 
-1755 EVATQNDGLS
+1755 
-1765 FAGNTGGTIAKT
+1765 
-1777 LGDNTPLTIS
+1777 
-1787 GELAESEAS
+1787 
-1796 TGANLRVDSDG
+1796 
-1807 NQLNLV
+1807 
-1813 MAQNLTDLNSI
+1813 
-1824 TINNGGP
+1824 
-1831 VINGDGINMG
+1831 
-1841 GKKITD
+1841 
-1847 LAVGT
+1847 
-1852 EDTDAVNVSQ
+1852 
-1862 LKEVSDVAN
+1862 
-1871 AGWNISA
+1871 
-1878 NGAAAENVKPGASV
+1878 AAENVKPGASV
-1892 DFSND
+1892 DFSN
-1897 DGNITVTRTGTD
+1897 T
-1909 LAFNL
+1909 
-1914 ADDLTVG
+1914 
-1921 NSITVGG
+1921 
-1928 TVINGDSVTVGDTVV
+1928 
-1943 NGDSITTNNLTV
+1943 
-1955 QGETRLGDNFV
+1955 
-1966 VNNAGDV
+1966 
-1973 IYKGSEVATQNDGL
+1973 
-1987 SFAGNTGSTIAKT
+1987 
-2000 LGDNTPLTVS
+2000 
-2010 GELAEGEASTGANL
+2010 
-2024 RVDSDGNKLNLVM
+2024 
-2037 AQNLTDLNSITINNG
+2037 
-2052 GPVINGDGINMGGKK
+2052 
-2067 ITDLA
+2067 
-2072 VGTEDTDAVNVSQ
+2072 
-2085 LKEVS
+2085 
-2090 DVANAGWNISANGA
+2090 
-2104 AAENV
+2104 
-2109 KPGAS
+2109 
-2114 VDFSNDDGNI
+2114 
-2124 TVTRTGTDLAFNLA
+2124 
-2138 DDLTVGNSITVG
+2138 
-2150 GTVINGDS
+2150 
-2158 VTVGDTVVN
+2158 
-2167 GDSITTNNLTVQGET
+2167 
-2182 RLGDNFVVNNGGDV
+2182 
-2196 IYKGNEIAT
+2196 
-2205 QADGLSFAGNTGST
+2205 
-2219 IAKTLGDN
+2219 
-2227 TPLTISG
+2227 
-2234 ELAESEASTG
+2234 
-2244 ANLRVDSDGNKLNLV
+2244 
-2259 MAQNLTDLNSITINN
+2259 
-2274 GGPVIN
+2274 
-2280 GSGIN
+2280 
-2285 MNGKKITNLEAGTD
+2285 
-2299 DSDAVNVSQLKD
+2299 
-2311 VEEVA
+2311 
-2316 NAGWNISANGG
+2316 
-2327 ATENVKPGAS
+2327 
-2337 VDFSNADGNINI
+2337 DGNINI
-2349 TRDGTDLAFNL
+2349 SREGTDLALNL
-2360 NKDIDLGTEGSL
+2360 NKDIDLGADGSL
-2372 KTGNALVNN
+2372 TTGNTVVNN
-2381 DGLTVE
+2381 DGLTVD

-2402 VSNAAGDKTT
+2402 VSNAAGDTTT

-2475 LKQVNDVASAGWNVT
+2475 LKQVNDLASAGWNVT
-2490 DADGNSANI
+2490 DAQGNSANI

-2522 SGQVEVKLNKD
+2522 SGQLEVKLNKD

-2567 TINNGPSITLA
+2567 IINDGPSITLA
-2578 GIHAGDMRITNV
+2578 GINAGDMRITNV

-2691 VISKTERVNDAGQT
+2691 VISKTDRVNDAGQT

-2726 NVQADEIQINNGGP
+2726 TVQADEIQINNGGP

>member
-76 TINFSSP
+76 TINFTSP

-194 HGSRIGTAEAGL
+194 HGSRIGAAEAGL
-206 VTINDRLTTLGVDDT
+206 VTVNDRLTTLGVDDT

-336 ALGLGAQADADN
+336 ALGLGAQADAEN

-487 VALGLNSY
+487 VALGLNSH

-526 EFTRRIVNVE
+526 DFTRRIVNVE

-594 VDKGNKN
+594 VDKSNKN

-1078 SITTNN
+1078 S
-1084 LTVQGETRLGDNFV
+1084 
-1098 VNNAGDVIYKGSEV
+1098 
-1112 ATQNDGLSFA
+1112 
-1122 GNTGS
+1122 
-1127 TIAKT
+1127 
-1132 LGDNTPLTVSGEL
+1132 
-1145 AEGEASTGANLR
+1145 
-1157 VDSDGNKLNLVM
+1157 
-1169 AQNLTD
+1169 
-1175 LNSITINNGGPV
+1175 
-1187 INGDGINMG
+1187 
-1196 GKKITD
+1196 
-1202 LAVGTEDT
+1202 
-1210 DAVNVS
+1210 
-1216 QLKEVSDVANAG
+1216 
-1228 WNISANGATAENVK
+1228 
-1242 PGGSVDFSNDDG
+1242 
-1254 NITVTRTGTDLA
+1254 
-1266 FNLADDLTV
+1266 
-1275 GNSITVGDTV
+1275 
-1285 INGDSV
+1285 
-1291 TVGDTVVNGDSITTN
+1291 
-1306 NLTVQG
+1306 
-1312 ETRLGD
+1312 
-1318 NFVVN
+1318 
-1323 NAGDVIYKGSEV
+1323 
-1335 ATQNDG
+1335 
-1341 LSFAGNTGSTIAK
+1341 
-1354 TLGDNTPLTI
+1354 
-1364 SGELAESEASTGAN
+1364 
-1378 LRVDSD
+1378 
-1384 GNQLNLVM
+1384 
-1392 AQNLTD
+1392 
-1398 LNSITINNGG
+1398 
-1408 PVING
+1408 
-1413 DGINMGGKK
+1413 
-1422 ITDLEAGT
+1422 
-1430 DDTDAVNVSQL
+1430 
-1441 KDVEEVA
+1441 
-1448 NAGWNISANG
+1448 
-1458 GATENVKPGASVDF
+1458 
-1472 SNDDGNITVTRTG
+1472 
-1485 TDLAFNLADDLT
+1485 
-1497 VGNSITVG
+1497 
-1505 DTVINGDSVT
+1505 
-1515 TNNLTVQGETRL
+1515 
-1527 GDNFVVNNG
+1527 
-1536 GDVIYKGS
+1536 
-1544 EVATQNDGLSF
+1544 
-1555 AGNTGG
+1555 
-1561 TIAKTLGDNTP
+1561 
-1572 LTVSGEL
+1572 
-1579 AEGEASTGANLRVD
+1579 
-1593 SDGNQLNLVMAQNL
+1593 
-1607 TDLNSITINNGGPV
+1607 
-1621 INGDGI
+1621 
-1627 NMGGKKITD
+1627 
-1636 LEAGTDDTDAV
+1636 
-1647 NVSQLKDVE
+1647 
-1656 EVANA
+1656 
-1661 GWNIS
+1661 
-1666 ANGGATENVKPGAS
+1666 
-1680 VDFSNDDGNI
+1680 
-1690 TVTRT
+1690 
-1695 GTDLAFNLADDLTVG
+1695 
-1710 NSITVGDTV
+1710 
-1719 INGDSVTTNNL
+1719 VTTNNL

-1878 NGAAAENVKPGASV
+1878 NGA
-1892 DFSND
+1892 
-1897 DGNITVTRTGTD
+1897 T
-1909 LAFNL
+1909 
-1914 ADDLTVG
+1914 
-1921 NSITVGG
+1921 
-1928 TVINGDSVTVGDTVV
+1928 
-1943 NGDSITTNNLTV
+1943 
-1955 QGETRLGDNFV
+1955 
-1966 VNNAGDV
+1966 
-1973 IYKGSEVATQNDGL
+1973 
-1987 SFAGNTGSTIAKT
+1987 
-2000 LGDNTPLTVS
+2000 
-2010 GELAEGEASTGANL
+2010 
-2024 RVDSDGNKLNLVM
+2024 
-2037 AQNLTDLNSITINNG
+2037 
-2052 GPVINGDGINMGGKK
+2052 
-2067 ITDLA
+2067 
-2072 VGTEDTDAVNVSQ
+2072 
-2085 LKEVS
+2085 
-2090 DVANAGWNISANGA
+2090 
-2104 AAENV
+2104 AENV

-2234 ELAESEASTG
+2234 ELAESEESTG
-2244 ANLRVDSDGNKLNLV
+2244 ANLRVDSDGNQLNLV

-2299 DSDAVNVSQLKD
+2299 DTDAVNVSQLKD

-2337 VDFSNADGNINI
+2337 VDFSNTDGNINI

-2360 NKDIDLGTEGSL
+2360 NKDIDLGADGSL
-2372 KTGNALVNN
+2372 TTGNTVVNN

-2402 VSNAAGDKTT
+2402 VSNAAGDTT
-2412 VGAGSI
+2412 NVGAGSI

-2437 GGANPVTINGDTGR
+2437 GRANPVTINGDTGR

-2578 GIHAGDMRITNV
+2578 GINAGDMRITNV

-2691 VISKTERVNDAGQT
+2691 VISKTDRVNDAGQT

>member
-1 MNHIYKT
+1 MNHVYKT

-17 VAVSENK
+17 VAVSEHK
-24 AAKGKRS
+24 KAKGKRS

-36 GGKRSSFSARMGLLA
+36 GGKRASFSARMGWVA

-58 AVSNAWAVVEI
+58 AMSNAWAAVEI
-69 PGDGQDN
+69 PGDGQNNLIDF
-76 TINFSSP
+76 TSP
-83 GGTIQFVG
+83 GGTIRFTGG

-99 SLTISGVLSAD
+99 SLMISGALSAD

-118 VATLTQLNATSADVQ
+118 VATQAQLNATSAEVQ
-133 TKIDGLETRVTGNES
+133 TNTGKIDGLEGRVAGNES
-148 TLTDHGTRIT
+148 AIADHATKLAENQTAITDHASRIANNEATITAHGTRIDAT
-158 DNETAITSH
+158 ET
-167 DTRITDNETA
+167 
-177 ITAHDTRISDNE
+177 
-189 TVIAD
+189 
-194 HGSRIGTAEAGL
+194 GL
-206 VTINDRLTTLGVDDT
+206 NTLNNRLTALGVDED

-232 EQPDAEANG
+232 QLPDSQANGDNSIAVGPDSRANG

-246 IGPESKA
+246 LGLESKA
-253 EGDRSIAAGQGA
+253 EGGRSIAAGQGA
-265 LADAQSAIALGDG
+265 LADAESAIALGDG
-278 ASVASADS
+278 ARASNADGKP
-286 RPKPEAA
+286 RPEAA

-300 QSSGLASVAVG
+300 HSSGVAGVAVG
-311 REAAASG
+311 REALAAG
-318 NNALAL
+318 NHALAL
-324 GMQAQASGANGI
+324 GTQAQASGVNGI
-336 ALGLGAQADADN
+336 ALGLGAQADAEN
-348 NISIGNGAGR
+348 NISIGNGAGQ

-398 DGNENVALGRDAGQN
+398 DGNENVAIGRDAGLN
-413 IIGDSNVSLGKNAN
+413 VIGDSNVSLGKNAN
-427 RGLSSN
+427 RGLTSN
-433 RAIGIGEDSGAE
+433 RAIGIGEDSSAE

-452 YKAIAGNTG
+452 YKAVAGNTG
-461 VAVGRQTTAL
+461 VAVGRQTTAF

-487 VALGLNSY
+487 VALGLNSH
-495 AAQNDVSGL
+495 AVQGDVVGT
-504 GRFTNRGF
+504 GRFTNRAF
-512 DGSAVSVGSSQAGS
+512 TGSAVSVGSSEAGS

-536 DGAND
+536 DGAQD

-549 LQSAVDQVT
+549 LQAAVDQAA
-558 LGATV
+558 LGGPV
-563 DYEKLAEK
+563 DYDQLAEK
-571 VGEDWGQQI
+571 IGNDWGEQI
-580 ADSKPRYFSVNDGG
+580 AESKPRYFSINDGG

-610 DSIAIGPDATAK
+610 DSIAVGPDATAK
-622 EKDSVAIGHMAGAE
+622 ERDSIAIGHMAGAE
-636 GASSVV
+636 GASAVV

-650 GVNSTTIGNSQ
+650 GENSTTIGNSQ

-697 GPSVENSIVIGTE
+697 GPSVENSVVIGTS

-717 GIVIGKNS
+717 GIVIGKDS

-732 IAQGSNAEAT
+732 IAQGSNATAT
-742 ANDAMA
+742 GSDAMA
-748 FGTRSRAAAGDSQA
+748 LGTRSRAAAGDAQA
-762 SGTDAKAFAAR
+762 SGTEAKAFAAR
-773 GIAMGTNARSGQSN
+773 GIAIGTRARSGQAD

-792 QDRNRDSIALGTDS
+792 RDKNRDSIALGTDS
-806 VAEFNSS
+806 IAEFNSS
-813 IAVGREAQ
+813 IAVGREAE
-821 ATADYAQAQGKG
+821 ATADFAQAQGKG

-876 RAGNARSIALG
+876 RAGNARSVALG

-906 NYGNFAG
+906 TYGNFAG

-920 SVGTE
+920 SVGTDE
-925 QEKRTVTNVAA
+925 EKRTLTNVAA

-976 APNGTLSMSNIGDTG
+976 ASDGSLSMSNIGDTG

-1067 VTVGDTVVNGD
+1067 VT
-1078 SITTNN
+1078 TNN
-1084 LTVQGETRLGDNFV
+1084 LTVTGETRLGDNFV
-1098 VNNAGDVIYKGSEV
+1098 VNNDGDVIYKGGEI
-1112 ATQNDGLSFA
+1112 ANLNDGLSFA

-1132 LGDNTPLTVSGEL
+1132 LGDNTPLTISGEL
-1145 AEGEASTGANLR
+1145 AEGAESTGANLR

-1169 AQNLTD
+1169 AQDLTD
-1175 LNSITINNGGPV
+1175 INSITINNGGPV

-1196 GKKITD
+1196 GKKITN
-1202 LAVGTEDT
+1202 LAEGTDDT

-1216 QLKEVSDVANAG
+1216 QLKDVEEVANAG
-1228 WNISANGATAENVK
+1228 WNISANGGAAENVK
-1242 PGGSVDFSNDDG
+1242 PGASVDFSNDDD
-1254 NITVTRTGTDLA
+1254 NIVISRDGTDLA

-1306 NLTVQG
+1306 NLTVTG

-1323 NAGDVIYKGSEV
+1323 NGGDVTYKGNEI
-1335 ATQNDG
+1335 ATQADG

-1354 TLGDNTPLTI
+1354 TLGDDTPLTI
-1364 SGELAESEASTGAN
+1364 SGELAEGAESTGEN

-1384 GNQLNLVM
+1384 GNKLNLVM
-1392 AQNLTD
+1392 AKDLTD

-1413 DGINMGGKK
+1413 DGINMNGKK
-1422 ITDLEAGT
+1422 ITDLAVGT
-1430 DDTDAVNVSQL
+1430 EDTDAVNVSQL

-1458 GATENVKPGASVDF
+1458 AATENVKPGGSVDF
-1472 SNDDGNITVTRTG
+1472 SNDDDNIVISRDG

-1515 TNNLTVQGETRL
+1515 TNNLTVTGETRL
-1527 GDNFVVNNG
+1527 GDNFVVNND
-1536 GDVIYKGS
+1536 GDVIYKGGEIANLNDGLS
-1544 EVATQNDGLSF
+1544 FAGNTGSTIAKTLGDNTPLTISGELAEGAESTGANLRVDSDGNKLNLVMAQNLTDLNSITINNGGPVINGAGINMNGKKITNLAEGTDDTDAVNVSQLKEVSDVANAGWNISANGGATENVKPGASVDFSNDDDNIVISRDGTDLAFNLADDLTVGNSITVGDTVINGDSVTVGDTVVNGDSITTNNLTVTGETRLGDNFVVNNDGDVIYKGGEIANLNDGLSF

-1561 TIAKTLGDNTP
+1561 TIAKTLGENTP
-1572 LTVSGEL
+1572 LTISGEL
-1579 AEGEASTGANLRVD
+1579 AEGAESTGTNLRVD
-1593 SDGNQLNLVMAQNL
+1593 SDGNKLNLVMAQNL

-1627 NMGGKKITD
+1627 NMNGKKITNLD
-1636 LEAGTDDTDAV
+1636 AGTD
-1647 NVSQLKDVE
+1647 
-1656 EVANA
+1656 
-1661 GWNIS
+1661 
-1666 ANGGATENVKPGAS
+1666 
-1680 VDFSNDDGNI
+1680 
-1690 TVTRT
+1690 
-1695 GTDLAFNLADDLTVG
+1695 
-1710 NSITVGDTV
+1710 
-1719 INGDSVTTNNL
+1719 
-1730 TVQGETRLGDN
+1730 
-1741 FVVNNGGDVIYKGS
+1741 
-1755 EVATQNDGLS
+1755 
-1765 FAGNTGGTIAKT
+1765 
-1777 LGDNTPLTIS
+1777 
-1787 GELAESEAS
+1787 
-1796 TGANLRVDSDG
+1796 
-1807 NQLNLV
+1807 
-1813 MAQNLTDLNSI
+1813 
-1824 TINNGGP
+1824 
-1831 VINGDGINMG
+1831 
-1841 GKKITD
+1841 
-1847 LAVGT
+1847 
-1852 EDTDAVNVSQ
+1852 DTDAVNVSQ

-1921 NSITVGG
+1921 NSITVGD

-1955 QGETRLGDNFV
+1955 T
-1966 VNNAGDV
+1966 
-1973 IYKGSEVATQNDGL
+1973 
-1987 SFAGNTGSTIAKT
+1987 
-2000 LGDNTPLTVS
+2000 
-2010 GELAEGEASTGANL
+2010 
-2024 RVDSDGNKLNLVM
+2024 
-2037 AQNLTDLNSITINNG
+2037 
-2052 GPVINGDGINMGGKK
+2052 
-2067 ITDLA
+2067 
-2072 VGTEDTDAVNVSQ
+2072 
-2085 LKEVS
+2085 
-2090 DVANAGWNISANGA
+2090 
-2104 AAENV
+2104 
-2109 KPGAS
+2109 
-2114 VDFSNDDGNI
+2114 
-2124 TVTRTGTDLAFNLA
+2124 
-2138 DDLTVGNSITVG
+2138 
-2150 GTVINGDS
+2150 
-2158 VTVGDTVVN
+2158 
-2167 GDSITTNNLTVQGET
+2167 GET

-2196 IYKGNEIAT
+2196 TYKGNEIAT

-2219 IAKTLGDN
+2219 IAKTLGDD

-2234 ELAESEASTG
+2234 ELAEGAESTG
-2244 ANLRVDSDGNKLNLV
+2244 ENLRVDSDGNKLNLV
-2259 MAQNLTDLNSITINN
+2259 MAKDLTDLNSITINN

-2280 GSGIN
+2280 GAGIN
-2285 MNGKKITNLEAGTD
+2285 MNGKKITNLAEGTD
-2299 DSDAVNVSQLKD
+2299 DTDAVNVSQLKE
-2311 VEEVA
+2311 VSEVA

-2337 VDFSNADGNINI
+2337 VDFSNTDGNINI
-2349 TRDGTDLAFNL
+2349 SRDGTDLAFNL
-2360 NKDIDLGTEGSL
+2360 NKDIDLGADGSL
-2372 KTGNALVNN
+2372 KTGNTVVNN
-2381 DGLTVE
+2381 DGLTVD

-2402 VSNAAGDKTT
+2402 VSNAAGDTTT

-2578 GIHAGDMRITNV
+2578 GINAGDMRITNV

-2691 VISKTERVNDAGQT
+2691 VISKTDRVNDAGQT

>member
-36 GGKRSSFSARMGLLA
+36 GGKRSSFSSRMGLLA

-76 TINFSSP
+76 TINFTSP

-487 VALGLNSY
+487 VALGLNSH
-495 AAQNDVSGL
+495 AAQSDVSGL
-504 GRFTNRGF
+504 SKFTNRGF
-512 DGSAVSVGSSQAGS
+512 NGSAVSVGSSQSGS

-549 LQSAVDQVT
+549 LQTAVDQVT

-571 VGEDWGQQI
+571 IDKDWGQQI
-580 ADSKPRYFSVNDGG
+580 ADSKTGYFSVNDGG

-642 MGHNIKGL
+642 LGHNIKGL
-650 GVNSTTIGNSQ
+650 GLNSTTIGNSQ

-732 IAQGSNAEAT
+732 IAQGSNATAT

-876 RAGNARSIALG
+876 RAGNARSVALG

-976 APNGTLSMSNIGDTG
+976 TTNGTLSMSNIGDTG

-1067 VTVGDTVVNGD
+1067 VT
-1078 SITTNN
+1078 TNN

-1157 VDSDGNKLNLVM
+1157 VDSDGNKLNLVMAQNLTDLNSITINNGGPVINGDGINMGGKKITNLDAGTDDTDAVNVSQLKEVSDVANAGWNISANGATAENVKPGGSVDFSNDDDNITVTRTGTDLAFNLADDLTVGNSITVGDTVVNGDSITTNNLSVQGETRLGDNFVVNNGGDVIYKGSEVATQNDGLSFAGNTGGTIAKTLGDNTPLTVSGELAEGEASTGANLRVDSDGNQLNLVM

-1291 TVGDTVVNGDSITTN
+1291 T
-1306 NLTVQG
+1306 
-1312 ETRLGD
+1312 
-1318 NFVVN
+1318 
-1323 NAGDVIYKGSEV
+1323 
-1335 ATQNDG
+1335 
-1341 LSFAGNTGSTIAK
+1341 
-1354 TLGDNTPLTI
+1354 
-1364 SGELAESEASTGAN
+1364 
-1378 LRVDSD
+1378 
-1384 GNQLNLVM
+1384 
-1392 AQNLTD
+1392 
-1398 LNSITINNGG
+1398 
-1408 PVING
+1408 
-1413 DGINMGGKK
+1413 
-1422 ITDLEAGT
+1422 
-1430 DDTDAVNVSQL
+1430 
-1441 KDVEEVA
+1441 
-1448 NAGWNISANG
+1448 
-1458 GATENVKPGASVDF
+1458 
-1472 SNDDGNITVTRTG
+1472 
-1485 TDLAFNLADDLT
+1485 
-1497 VGNSITVG
+1497 
-1505 DTVINGDSVT
+1505 

-1544 EVATQNDGLSF
+1544 EVATQNDG
-1555 AGNTGG
+1555 
-1561 TIAKTLGDNTP
+1561 
-1572 LTVSGEL
+1572 
-1579 AEGEASTGANLRVD
+1579 
-1593 SDGNQLNLVMAQNL
+1593 
-1607 TDLNSITINNGGPV
+1607 
-1621 INGDGI
+1621 
-1627 NMGGKKITD
+1627 
-1636 LEAGTDDTDAV
+1636 
-1647 NVSQLKDVE
+1647 
-1656 EVANA
+1656 
-1661 GWNIS
+1661 
-1666 ANGGATENVKPGAS
+1666 
-1680 VDFSNDDGNI
+1680 
-1690 TVTRT
+1690 
-1695 GTDLAFNLADDLTVG
+1695 
-1710 NSITVGDTV
+1710 
-1719 INGDSVTTNNL
+1719 
-1730 TVQGETRLGDN
+1730 
-1741 FVVNNGGDVIYKGS
+1741 
-1755 EVATQNDGLS
+1755 
-1765 FAGNTGGTIAKT
+1765 
-1777 LGDNTPLTIS
+1777 
-1787 GELAESEAS
+1787 
-1796 TGANLRVDSDG
+1796 
-1807 NQLNLV
+1807 
-1813 MAQNLTDLNSI
+1813 
-1824 TINNGGP
+1824 
-1831 VINGDGINMG
+1831 
-1841 GKKITD
+1841 
-1847 LAVGT
+1847 
-1852 EDTDAVNVSQ
+1852 
-1862 LKEVSDVAN
+1862 
-1871 AGWNISA
+1871 
-1878 NGAAAENVKPGASV
+1878 
-1892 DFSND
+1892 
-1897 DGNITVTRTGTD
+1897 
-1909 LAFNL
+1909 
-1914 ADDLTVG
+1914 
-1921 NSITVGG
+1921 
-1928 TVINGDSVTVGDTVV
+1928 
-1943 NGDSITTNNLTV
+1943 
-1955 QGETRLGDNFV
+1955 
-1966 VNNAGDV
+1966 
-1973 IYKGSEVATQNDGL
+1973 
-1987 SFAGNTGSTIAKT
+1987 
-2000 LGDNTPLTVS
+2000 
-2010 GELAEGEASTGANL
+2010 
-2024 RVDSDGNKLNLVM
+2024 
-2037 AQNLTDLNSITINNG
+2037 
-2052 GPVINGDGINMGGKK
+2052 
-2067 ITDLA
+2067 
-2072 VGTEDTDAVNVSQ
+2072 
-2085 LKEVS
+2085 
-2090 DVANAGWNISANGA
+2090 
-2104 AAENV
+2104 
-2109 KPGAS
+2109 
-2114 VDFSNDDGNI
+2114 
-2124 TVTRTGTDLAFNLA
+2124 
-2138 DDLTVGNSITVG
+2138 
-2150 GTVINGDS
+2150 
-2158 VTVGDTVVN
+2158 
-2167 GDSITTNNLTVQGET
+2167 
-2182 RLGDNFVVNNGGDV
+2182 
-2196 IYKGNEIAT
+2196 
-2205 QADGLSFAGNTGST
+2205 
-2219 IAKTLGDN
+2219 
-2227 TPLTISG
+2227 
-2234 ELAESEASTG
+2234 
-2244 ANLRVDSDGNKLNLV
+2244 
-2259 MAQNLTDLNSITINN
+2259 
-2274 GGPVIN
+2274 
-2280 GSGIN
+2280 
-2285 MNGKKITNLEAGTD
+2285 
-2299 DSDAVNVSQLKD
+2299 
-2311 VEEVA
+2311 
-2316 NAGWNISANGG
+2316 
-2327 ATENVKPGAS
+2327 
-2337 VDFSNADGNINI
+2337 
-2349 TRDGTDLAFNL
+2349 
-2360 NKDIDLGTEGSL
+2360 
-2372 KTGNALVNN
+2372 
-2381 DGLTVE
+2381 
-2387 DGAGNKTSTTAAGTT
+2387 
-2402 VSNAAGDKTT
+2402 
-2412 VGAGSI
+2412 
-2418 TVADAAGN
+2418 
-2426 STAIGSTQVVV
+2426 
-2437 GGANPVTINGDTGR
+2437 
-2451 IGGLTNLTWDPD
+2451 
-2463 NYTSGQ
+2463 
-2469 AATEDQ
+2469 
-2475 LKQVNDVASAGWNVT
+2475 
-2490 DADGNSANI
+2490 
-2499 GPNGQVAFVGDKNVT
+2499 
-2514 VEQTGTDD
+2514 
-2522 SGQVEVKLNKD
+2522 
-2533 IDLGADGSL
+2533 
-2542 KTGDTVINNAG
+2542 
-2553 VAVGNDVHLGNTGL
+2553 
-2567 TINNGPSITLA
+2567 
-2578 GIHAGDMRITNV
+2578 
-2590 AAGRNPTDAVNYG
+2590 
-2603 QLQPI
+2603 
-2608 ESFIGLD
+2608 
-2615 GNGSFAYNGGQHSSL
+2615 
-2630 KDVLDSM
+2630 
-2637 HWNVEAPT
+2637 
-2645 DGKEGGNT
+2645 
-2653 GGSNGNGSGS
+2653 
-2663 TGGGNNGSGDGTP
+2663 
-2676 IHNGNTVGFVEGDNI
+2676 
-2691 VISKTERVNDAGQT
+2691 
-2705 VGADIKVSVSQD
+2705 
-2717 LKVNSITAV
+2717 
-2726 NVQADEIQINNGGP
+2726 
-2740 IINENGINMSGKHI
+2740 
-2754 TNVAAGVNDT
+2754 
-2764 DAVNVSQLNQVA
+2764 
-2776 GNLQGQINNIRHD
+2776 
-2789 INRLDNRLSAG
+2789 
-2800 VAAAMATASLPQAYL
+2800 
-2815 PGKHMMSMAG
+2815 
-2825 GTWRGESGMAIG
+2825 
-2837 FSGITDNGKWVYKLS
+2837 
-2852 GNTTSRGD
+2852 
-2860 YGGAVGIGYQW
+2860 

>member
-1 MNHIYKT
+1 MNHVYKT

-17 VAVSENK
+17 VAVSEHK
-24 AAKGKRS
+24 KAKGKRS

-36 GGKRSSFSARMGLLA
+36 GGKRASFSARMGWLA

-58 AVSNAWAVVEI
+58 AMSNAWAAVEI
-69 PGDGQDN
+69 PGDGQNNLIDF
-76 TINFSSP
+76 TSP
-83 GGTIQFVG
+83 GGSIRFTG

-99 SLTISGVLSAD
+99 SLTISGALSAD

-118 VATLTQLNATSADVQ
+118 VATQAQLNATSAEVQ
-133 TKIDGLETRVTGNES
+133 TNTGKIDGLEGRVAGNES
-148 TLTDHGTRIT
+148 AIADHATKLAENQTAITDHASRIANNEATITAHGTRIDAT
-158 DNETAITSH
+158 ET
-167 DTRITDNETA
+167 
-177 ITAHDTRISDNE
+177 
-189 TVIAD
+189 
-194 HGSRIGTAEAGL
+194 GL
-206 VTINDRLTTLGVDDT
+206 NTLNNRLTALGVDED

-232 EQPDAEANG
+232 QLPDSQANGDNSIAVGPDSRANG

-246 IGPESKA
+246 LGLESKA
-253 EGDRSIAAGQGA
+253 EGGRSIAAGQGA
-265 LADAQSAIALGDG
+265 LADAESAIALGDG
-278 ASVASADS
+278 ARASNADGKP
-286 RPKPEAA
+286 RPEAA

-300 QSSGLASVAVG
+300 HSSGVAGVAVG
-311 REAAASG
+311 REALAAG
-318 NNALAL
+318 NHALAL
-324 GMQAQASGANGI
+324 GTQAQASGVNGI
-336 ALGLGAQADADN
+336 ALGLGAQADAEN
-348 NISIGNGAGR
+348 NISIGNGAGQ

-398 DGNENVALGRDAGQN
+398 DGNENVAIGRDAGLN
-413 IIGDSNVSLGKNAN
+413 VIGDSNVSLGKNAN
-427 RGLSSN
+427 RGLTSN
-433 RAIGIGEDSGAE
+433 RAIGIGEDSSAE

-452 YKAIAGNTG
+452 YKAVAGNTG
-461 VAVGRQTTAL
+461 VAVGRQTTAF

-487 VALGLNSY
+487 VALGLNSH
-495 AAQNDVSGL
+495 AVQGDVVGT
-504 GRFTNRGF
+504 GRFTNRAF
-512 DGSAVSVGSSQAGS
+512 TGSAVSVGSSEAGS

-536 DGAND
+536 DGAQD

-549 LQSAVDQVT
+549 LQAAVDQAA
-558 LGATV
+558 LGGPV
-563 DYEKLAEK
+563 DYDQLAEK
-571 VGEDWGQQI
+571 IGNDWGEQI
-580 ADSKPRYFSVNDGG
+580 AESKPRYFSINDGG

-610 DSIAIGPDATAK
+610 DSIAVGPDATAK
-622 EKDSVAIGHMAGAE
+622 ERDSIAIGHMAGAE
-636 GASSVV
+636 GASAVV

-650 GVNSTTIGNSQ
+650 GENSTTIGNSQ

-697 GPSVENSIVIGTE
+697 GPSVENSVVIGTS

-717 GIVIGKNS
+717 GIVIGKDS

-732 IAQGSNAEAT
+732 IAQGSNATAT
-742 ANDAMA
+742 GSDAMA
-748 FGTRSRAAAGDSQA
+748 LGTRSRAAAGDAQA
-762 SGTDAKAFAAR
+762 SGTEAKAFAAR
-773 GIAMGTNARSGQSN
+773 GIAIGTRARSGQAD

-792 QDRNRDSIALGTDS
+792 RDKNRDSIALGTDS
-806 VAEFNSS
+806 IAEFNSS
-813 IAVGREAQ
+813 IAVGREAE
-821 ATADYAQAQGKG
+821 ATADFAQAQGKG

-876 RAGNARSIALG
+876 RAGNARSVALG

-906 NYGNFAG
+906 TYGNFAG

-920 SVGTE
+920 SVGTDE
-925 QEKRTVTNVAA
+925 EKRTLTNVAA

-976 APNGTLSMSNIGDTG
+976 ASDGSLSMSNIGDTG

-1003 QGWHVSANG
+1003 QGWNVSANG
-1012 AATENVKPGGSVDFS
+1012 ATAENVKPGGSVDFS
-1027 NDDGNITVTRTGTDL
+1027 NDDDNIVISRDGTDL

-1067 VTVGDTVVNGD
+1067 VTVGDTIVNGD
-1078 SITTNN
+1078 SVTTNN
-1084 LTVQGETRLGDNFV
+1084 LTVTGETRLGDNFV
-1098 VNNAGDVIYKGSEV
+1098 VNNGGDVTYKGNEI
-1112 ATQNDGLSFA
+1112 ATQADGLSFA

-1132 LGDNTPLTVSGEL
+1132 LGDITPLTISGEL
-1145 AEGEASTGANLR
+1145 AEGAESTGENLR

-1169 AQNLTD
+1169 AKDLTD

-1216 QLKEVSDVANAG
+1216 QLK
-1228 WNISANGATAENVK
+1228 
-1242 PGGSVDFSNDDG
+1242 
-1254 NITVTRTGTDLA
+1254 
-1266 FNLADDLTV
+1266 
-1275 GNSITVGDTV
+1275 
-1285 INGDSV
+1285 
-1291 TVGDTVVNGDSITTN
+1291 
-1306 NLTVQG
+1306 
-1312 ETRLGD
+1312 
-1318 NFVVN
+1318 
-1323 NAGDVIYKGSEV
+1323 
-1335 ATQNDG
+1335 
-1341 LSFAGNTGSTIAK
+1341 
-1354 TLGDNTPLTI
+1354 
-1364 SGELAESEASTGAN
+1364 
-1378 LRVDSD
+1378 
-1384 GNQLNLVM
+1384 
-1392 AQNLTD
+1392 
-1398 LNSITINNGG
+1398 
-1408 PVING
+1408 
-1413 DGINMGGKK
+1413 
-1422 ITDLEAGT
+1422 
-1430 DDTDAVNVSQL
+1430 
-1441 KDVEEVA
+1441 DVEEVA

-1458 GATENVKPGASVDF
+1458 AATENVKPGASVDF

-1515 TNNLTVQGETRL
+1515 TSNLTVSGETHL
-1527 GDNFVVNNG
+1527 GDNFVVNNA
-1536 GDVIYKGS
+1536 GDVTYKGN
-1544 EVATQNDGLSF
+1544 EVATQADGLSF
-1555 AGNTGG
+1555 AGNTGS
-1561 TIAKTLGDNTP
+1561 TIAKTLGENTP
-1572 LTVSGEL
+1572 LTISGEL
-1579 AEGEASTGANLRVD
+1579 AEGAESTGTNLRVD
-1593 SDGNQLNLVMAQNL
+1593 SDGNKLNLVMAQDL
-1607 TDLNSITINNGGPV
+1607 TDINSITINNGGPV

-1627 NMGGKKITD
+1627 NMGGKKITN
-1636 LEAGTDDTDAV
+1636 LAAGEDDTDAV

-1680 VDFSNDDGNI
+1680 VDFSNDDDNI
-1690 TVTRT
+1690 VISRD

-1719 INGDSVTTNNL
+1719 INGDSVTVGDTVVNGDSITTNNL
-1730 TVQGETRLGDN
+1730 TVTGETRLGDN
-1741 FVVNNGGDVIYKGS
+1741 FVVNNDGDVIYKGGEIANLNDGLS
-1755 EVATQNDGLS
+1755 FAGNTGSTIAKTLGENTPLTISGELAEGAESTGENLRVDSDGNKLNLVMAKDLTDLNSITINNGGPVINGDGINMGGKKITNLAEGTDDTDAVNVSQLKEVSDVANAGWNISANGGATENVKPGASVDFSNDDDNIVISRDGTDLAFNLADDLTVGNSITVGDTVINGDSVTVGDTIVNGDSVTTNNLTVTGETRLGDNFVVNNDGNVIYKGGEIANLNDGLS

-1787 GELAESEAS
+1787 GELAEDAES

-1807 NQLNLV
+1807 NKLNLV
-1813 MAQNLTDLNSI
+1813 MAKDLTDINSI

-1841 GKKITD
+1841 GKKITN
-1847 LAVGT
+1847 LAEGT
-1852 EDTDAVNVSQ
+1852 DDTDAVNVSQ

-1878 NGAAAENVKPGASV
+1878 NGAAAENVKPGGSV
-1892 DFSND
+1892 DFSNSD
-1897 DGNITVTRTGTD
+1897 DNIVISRDGTD

-1921 NSITVGG
+1921 NSITVGD
-1928 TVINGDSVTVGDTVV
+1928 TVINGDSVTVGDTIV
-1943 NGDSITTNNLTV
+1943 NGDSVTTNNLTV
-1955 QGETRLGDNFV
+1955 TGETRLGDNFV
-1966 VNNAGDV
+1966 VQSGGDV
-1973 IYKGSEVATQNDGL
+1973 TYKGS
-1987 SFAGNTGSTIAKT
+1987 
-2000 LGDNTPLTVS
+2000 
-2010 GELAEGEASTGANL
+2010 
-2024 RVDSDGNKLNLVM
+2024 
-2037 AQNLTDLNSITINNG
+2037 
-2052 GPVINGDGINMGGKK
+2052 
-2067 ITDLA
+2067 
-2072 VGTEDTDAVNVSQ
+2072 
-2085 LKEVS
+2085 
-2090 DVANAGWNISANGA
+2090 
-2104 AAENV
+2104 
-2109 KPGAS
+2109 
-2114 VDFSNDDGNI
+2114 
-2124 TVTRTGTDLAFNLA
+2124 
-2138 DDLTVGNSITVG
+2138 
-2150 GTVINGDS
+2150 
-2158 VTVGDTVVN
+2158 
-2167 GDSITTNNLTVQGET
+2167 
-2182 RLGDNFVVNNGGDV
+2182 
-2196 IYKGNEIAT
+2196 EIAT
-2205 QADGLSFAGNTGST
+2205 QADGLSFAGNTGDA

-2234 ELAESEASTG
+2234 ELAEGAESTG
-2244 ANLRVDSDGNKLNLV
+2244 ENLRVDSDGNKLNLV
-2259 MAQNLTDLNSITINN
+2259 MAKDLTDLNSITINN

-2280 GSGIN
+2280 GAGIN
-2285 MNGKKITNLEAGTD
+2285 MNGKKITNLAEGTD
-2299 DSDAVNVSQLKD
+2299 DTDAVNVSQLKE
-2311 VEEVA
+2311 VSEVA

-2337 VDFSNADGNINI
+2337 VDFSNTDGNINI
-2349 TRDGTDLAFNL
+2349 SRDGTDLAFNL
-2360 NKDIDLGTEGSL
+2360 NKDIDLGADGSL
-2372 KTGNALVNN
+2372 TTGNTVVNN
-2381 DGLTVE
+2381 DGLTVD

-2402 VSNAAGDKTT
+2402 VSNAAGDTTT

-2578 GIHAGDMRITNV
+2578 GINAGDMRITNV

-2691 VISKTERVNDAGQT
+2691 VISKTDRVNDAGQT

>member
-1 MNHIYKT
+1 MNHVYKT

-17 VAVSENK
+17 VAVSEHK
-24 AAKGKRS
+24 KAKGKRS

-36 GGKRSSFSARMGLLA
+36 GGKRASFSARMGWLA

-58 AVSNAWAVVEI
+58 AMSNAWAAVEI
-69 PGDGQDN
+69 PGDGQNNLIDF
-76 TINFSSP
+76 TSP
-83 GGTIQFVG
+83 GGSIRFTG

-99 SLTISGVLSAD
+99 SLTISGALSAD

-118 VATLTQLNATSADVQ
+118 VATQAQLNVTSAEVQ
-133 TKIDGLETRVTGNES
+133 TNTGKIDGLEGRVTSNES

-158 DNETAITSH
+158 DNETAITGH

-177 ITAHDTRISDNE
+177 ITAHDTRISNNE

-206 VTINDRLTTLGVDDT
+206 VTINDRLTALGVDDT

-336 ALGLGAQADADN
+336 ALGLDAQADAEN

-487 VALGLNSY
+487 VALGLNSH
-495 AAQNDVSGL
+495 AAQSDVSGL
-504 GRFTNRGF
+504 SKFTNRGF
-512 DGSAVSVGSSQAGS
+512 NGSAVSVGSSQSGS

-580 ADSKPRYFSVNDGG
+580 ADSKTGYFSVNDGG

-601 NNGAAATAI
+601 NNGAAASAI

-642 MGHNIKGL
+642 LGHNIKGL
-650 GVNSTTIGNSQ
+650 GLNSTTIGNSQ

-732 IAQGSNAEAT
+732 IAQGSNATAT

-748 FGTRSRAAAGDSQA
+748 FGTRSQATAGNSQA

-792 QDRNRDSIALGTDS
+792 QDKNRDSIALGTDS
-806 VAEFNSS
+806 IAQFNSS
-813 IAVGREAQ
+813 IAVGREAE
-821 ATADYAQAQGKG
+821 ATADFAQAQGKG

-876 RAGNARSIALG
+876 RAGNARSVALG

-906 NYGNFAG
+906 TYGNFAG

-920 SVGTE
+920 SVGTDE
-925 QEKRTVTNVAA
+925 EKRTLTNVAA

-976 APNGTLSMSNIGDTG
+976 ASDGSLSMSNIGDTG

-1067 VTVGDTVVNGD
+1067 VT
-1078 SITTNN
+1078 TNN

-1098 VNNAGDVIYKGSEV
+1098 VNNTGDVIYKGSEV

-1127 TIAKT
+1127 
-1132 LGDNTPLTVSGEL
+1132 
-1145 AEGEASTGANLR
+1145 
-1157 VDSDGNKLNLVM
+1157 
-1169 AQNLTD
+1169 
-1175 LNSITINNGGPV
+1175 
-1187 INGDGINMG
+1187 
-1196 GKKITD
+1196 
-1202 LAVGTEDT
+1202 
-1210 DAVNVS
+1210 
-1216 QLKEVSDVANAG
+1216 
-1228 WNISANGATAENVK
+1228 
-1242 PGGSVDFSNDDG
+1242 
-1254 NITVTRTGTDLA
+1254 
-1266 FNLADDLTV
+1266 
-1275 GNSITVGDTV
+1275 
-1285 INGDSV
+1285 
-1291 TVGDTVVNGDSITTN
+1291 
-1306 NLTVQG
+1306 
-1312 ETRLGD
+1312 
-1318 NFVVN
+1318 
-1323 NAGDVIYKGSEV
+1323 
-1335 ATQNDG
+1335 
-1341 LSFAGNTGSTIAK
+1341 
-1354 TLGDNTPLTI
+1354 
-1364 SGELAESEASTGAN
+1364 
-1378 LRVDSD
+1378 
-1384 GNQLNLVM
+1384 
-1392 AQNLTD
+1392 
-1398 LNSITINNGG
+1398 
-1408 PVING
+1408 
-1413 DGINMGGKK
+1413 
-1422 ITDLEAGT
+1422 
-1430 DDTDAVNVSQL
+1430 
-1441 KDVEEVA
+1441 
-1448 NAGWNISANG
+1448 
-1458 GATENVKPGASVDF
+1458 
-1472 SNDDGNITVTRTG
+1472 
-1485 TDLAFNLADDLT
+1485 
-1497 VGNSITVG
+1497 
-1505 DTVINGDSVT
+1505 
-1515 TNNLTVQGETRL
+1515 
-1527 GDNFVVNNG
+1527 
-1536 GDVIYKGS
+1536 
-1544 EVATQNDGLSF
+1544 
-1555 AGNTGG
+1555 

-1627 NMGGKKITD
+1627 NMNGKKITD
-1636 LEAGTDDTDAV
+1636 LAAGTDDTDAV

-1666 ANGGATENVKPGAS
+1666 ANGAAAENVKPGGSVDFSNDDGNITVTRTGTDLAFNLADDLTIGNSITVGDTIVNGDSVTTTNLTVEGATRLGDNFEVNNAGDVIYKGSEVATQTDGLSFAGNTGGTIAKALGDDTPLTISGELAEGAESTGANLRVDSDGNKLNLVMAQNLTDINSITINNGGPVINGDGINMNGKKITDLAAGTDDTDAVNVSQLKEVSDVANAGWNISANGGATENVKPGAS
-1680 VDFSNDDGNI
+1680 VDFSNDDDNI
-1690 TVTRT
+1690 VISRD

-1719 INGDSVTTNNL
+1719 INGDSVTVGDTVVNGDSITTNNL
-1730 TVQGETRLGDN
+1730 TVTGETRLGDN
-1741 FVVNNGGDVIYKGS
+1741 FVVNNDGDVIYKGG
-1755 EVATQNDGLS
+1755 EIANLNDGLS

-1777 LGDNTPLTIS
+1777 LGENTPLTIS
-1787 GELAESEAS
+1787 GELAEGAES
-1796 TGANLRVDSDG
+1796 TGTNLRVDSDG
-1807 NQLNLV
+1807 NKLNLV

-1831 VINGDGINMG
+1831 VINGDGINMN
-1841 GKKITD
+1841 GKKITNLD
-1847 LAVGT
+1847 AGT
-1852 EDTDAVNVSQ
+1852 DDTDAVNVSQ

-1921 NSITVGG
+1921 NSITVGD

-1943 NGDSITTNNLTV
+1943 NGDSIATNNLTV
-1955 QGETRLGDNFV
+1955 T
-1966 VNNAGDV
+1966 
-1973 IYKGSEVATQNDGL
+1973 
-1987 SFAGNTGSTIAKT
+1987 
-2000 LGDNTPLTVS
+2000 
-2010 GELAEGEASTGANL
+2010 
-2024 RVDSDGNKLNLVM
+2024 
-2037 AQNLTDLNSITINNG
+2037 
-2052 GPVINGDGINMGGKK
+2052 
-2067 ITDLA
+2067 
-2072 VGTEDTDAVNVSQ
+2072 
-2085 LKEVS
+2085 
-2090 DVANAGWNISANGA
+2090 
-2104 AAENV
+2104 
-2109 KPGAS
+2109 
-2114 VDFSNDDGNI
+2114 
-2124 TVTRTGTDLAFNLA
+2124 
-2138 DDLTVGNSITVG
+2138 
-2150 GTVINGDS
+2150 
-2158 VTVGDTVVN
+2158 
-2167 GDSITTNNLTVQGET
+2167 GET

-2196 IYKGNEIAT
+2196 TYKGNEIAT

-2234 ELAESEASTG
+2234 ELAEGAESTG
-2244 ANLRVDSDGNKLNLV
+2244 ENLRVDSDGNKLNLV
-2259 MAQNLTDLNSITINN
+2259 MAKDLTDLNSITINN

-2280 GSGIN
+2280 GAGIN
-2285 MNGKKITNLEAGTD
+2285 MNGKKITNLAEGTD
-2299 DSDAVNVSQLKD
+2299 DTDAVNVSQLKE
-2311 VEEVA
+2311 VSEVA
-2316 NAGWNISANGG
+2316 NAGWNISANGD

-2337 VDFSNADGNINI
+2337 VDFSNTDGNINI
-2349 TRDGTDLAFNL
+2349 SRDGTDLAFNL
-2360 NKDIDLGTEGSL
+2360 NKDIDLGADGSL
-2372 KTGNALVNN
+2372 KTGNTVVNN
-2381 DGLTVE
+2381 DGLTVD

-2402 VSNAAGDKTT
+2402 VSNAAGDTTT

-2578 GIHAGDMRITNV
+2578 GINAGDMRITNV

-2691 VISKTERVNDAGQT
+2691 VISKTDRVNDAGQT

>member
-1 MNHIYKT
+1 MNHVYKT

-17 VAVSENK
+17 VAVSEHK
-24 AAKGKRS
+24 KAKGKRS

-36 GGKRSSFSARMGLLA
+36 GGKRASFSARMGWLA

-58 AVSNAWAVVEI
+58 AMSNAWAAVEI
-69 PGDGQDN
+69 PGDGQSNLIDF
-76 TINFSSP
+76 TSP
-83 GGTIQFVG
+83 GGTIRFTGG

-99 SLTISGVLSAD
+99 SLMISGALSAD

-118 VATLTQLNATSADVQ
+118 VATQAQLNATSAEVQ
-133 TKIDGLETRVTGNES
+133 TNTGKIDGLEGRVTSNES

-158 DNETAITSH
+158 DNETAIMAH
-167 DTRITDNETA
+167 DSRIAGNETA
-177 ITAHDTRISDNE
+177 IAAHDTRIGATE
-189 TVIAD
+189 T
-194 HGSRIGTAEAGL
+194 GL
-206 VTINDRLTTLGVDDT
+206 VTVNDRLIALGVDET

-232 EQPDAEANG
+232 ELPDSEANG

-265 LADAQSAIALGDG
+265 LADADSAIALGDG

-300 QSSGLASVAVG
+300 RSSGLASVAVG

-336 ALGLGAQADADN
+336 ALGLGAQADAEN
-348 NISIGNGAGR
+348 NISIGNGAGQ

-398 DGNENVALGRDAGQN
+398 DGNENVAIGRDAGLN
-413 IIGDSNVSLGKNAN
+413 VIGDSNVSLGKNAN

-461 VAVGRQTTAL
+461 VAMGRQTTAL

-487 VALGLNSY
+487 VALGLNSH

-504 GRFTNRGF
+504 SKFTNRGF
-512 DGSAVSVGSSQAGS
+512 NGSAVSVGSSQSGS

-536 DGAND
+536 DGANE

-642 MGHNIKGL
+642 LGHNIKGL
-650 GVNSTTIGNSQ
+650 GLNSTTIGNSQ

-732 IAQGSNAEAT
+732 IAQGSNATAT

-792 QDRNRDSIALGTDS
+792 QDKNRDSIALGTDS
-806 VAEFNSS
+806 MSQFNSS

-821 ATADYAQAQGKG
+821 ATADFAQAQGKG

-866 DRAVAIGQGA
+866 DRAVAIGQGSKA
-876 RAGNARSIALG
+876 LNARSVALG
-887 DGAETAGAVGTSN
+887 DGAETAGAVGTLN

-951 LYATNSVLGNVANT
+951 LHATNSVLGNVANT

-976 APNGTLSMSNIGDTG
+976 ASNGNLSMSNIGDTG

-1003 QGWHVSANG
+1003 QGWNVSANG
-1012 AATENVKPGGSVDFS
+1012 AMAENVKPGGSVDFS
-1027 NDDGNITVTRTGTDL
+1027 NDDDNIVISRDGTDL

-1067 VTVGDTVVNGD
+1067 VT
-1078 SITTNN
+1078 TNN
-1084 LTVQGETRLGDNFV
+1084 LTVTGETHLGDSFV
-1098 VNNAGDVIYKGSEV
+1098 VQNTGDVIYKGNEI
-1112 ATQNDGLSFA
+1112 ATQADGLSFA

-1132 LGDNTPLTVSGEL
+1132 LSDDTPLTISGEL
-1145 AEGEASTGANLR
+1145 AEGAESTGANLR

-1187 INGDGINMG
+1187 INGAGINMN
-1196 GKKITD
+1196 GKKIT
-1202 LAVGTEDT
+1202 
-1210 DAVNVS
+1210 
-1216 QLKEVSDVANAG
+1216 
-1228 WNISANGATAENVK
+1228 
-1242 PGGSVDFSNDDG
+1242 
-1254 NITVTRTGTDLA
+1254 
-1266 FNLADDLTV
+1266 NLA
-1275 GNSITVGDTV
+1275 
-1285 INGDSV
+1285 
-1291 TVGDTVVNGDSITTN
+1291 
-1306 NLTVQG
+1306 
-1312 ETRLGD
+1312 
-1318 NFVVN
+1318 
-1323 NAGDVIYKGSEV
+1323 K
-1335 ATQNDG
+1335 
-1341 LSFAGNTGSTIAK
+1341 
-1354 TLGDNTPLTI
+1354 
-1364 SGELAESEASTGAN
+1364 
-1378 LRVDSD
+1378 
-1384 GNQLNLVM
+1384 
-1392 AQNLTD
+1392 
-1398 LNSITINNGG
+1398 
-1408 PVING
+1408 
-1413 DGINMGGKK
+1413 
-1422 ITDLEAGT
+1422 GT

-1441 KDVEEVA
+1441 KDVEE
-1448 NAGWNISANG
+1448 
-1458 GATENVKPGASVDF
+1458 
-1472 SNDDGNITVTRTG
+1472 
-1485 TDLAFNLADDLT
+1485 
-1497 VGNSITVG
+1497 
-1505 DTVINGDSVT
+1505 
-1515 TNNLTVQGETRL
+1515 
-1527 GDNFVVNNG
+1527 
-1536 GDVIYKGS
+1536 
-1544 EVATQNDGLSF
+1544 
-1555 AGNTGG
+1555 
-1561 TIAKTLGDNTP
+1561 
-1572 LTVSGEL
+1572 
-1579 AEGEASTGANLRVD
+1579 
-1593 SDGNQLNLVMAQNL
+1593 
-1607 TDLNSITINNGGPV
+1607 
-1621 INGDGI
+1621 
-1627 NMGGKKITD
+1627 
-1636 LEAGTDDTDAV
+1636 
-1647 NVSQLKDVE
+1647 
-1656 EVANA
+1656 
-1661 GWNIS
+1661 
-1666 ANGGATENVKPGAS
+1666 
-1680 VDFSNDDGNI
+1680 
-1690 TVTRT
+1690 
-1695 GTDLAFNLADDLTVG
+1695 
-1710 NSITVGDTV
+1710 
-1719 INGDSVTTNNL
+1719 
-1730 TVQGETRLGDN
+1730 
-1741 FVVNNGGDVIYKGS
+1741 
-1755 EVATQNDGLS
+1755 
-1765 FAGNTGGTIAKT
+1765 
-1777 LGDNTPLTIS
+1777 
-1787 GELAESEAS
+1787 
-1796 TGANLRVDSDG
+1796 
-1807 NQLNLV
+1807 
-1813 MAQNLTDLNSI
+1813 
-1824 TINNGGP
+1824 
-1831 VINGDGINMG
+1831 
-1841 GKKITD
+1841 
-1847 LAVGT
+1847 
-1852 EDTDAVNVSQ
+1852 
-1862 LKEVSDVAN
+1862 VAN

-1897 DGNITVTRTGTD
+1897 DGNITVTRDGTD

-1921 NSITVGG
+1921 NSITVGD
-1928 TVINGDSVTVGDTVV
+1928 TVINGDSVTVGDTIV
-1943 NGDSITTNNLTV
+1943 NGDSVTTNNLTV
-1955 QGETRLGDNFV
+1955 TGETHLGDNFV
-1966 VNNAGDV
+1966 VQSGGDV
-1973 IYKGSEVATQNDGL
+1973 IYKGS
-1987 SFAGNTGSTIAKT
+1987 
-2000 LGDNTPLTVS
+2000 
-2010 GELAEGEASTGANL
+2010 
-2024 RVDSDGNKLNLVM
+2024 
-2037 AQNLTDLNSITINNG
+2037 
-2052 GPVINGDGINMGGKK
+2052 
-2067 ITDLA
+2067 
-2072 VGTEDTDAVNVSQ
+2072 
-2085 LKEVS
+2085 
-2090 DVANAGWNISANGA
+2090 
-2104 AAENV
+2104 
-2109 KPGAS
+2109 
-2114 VDFSNDDGNI
+2114 
-2124 TVTRTGTDLAFNLA
+2124 
-2138 DDLTVGNSITVG
+2138 
-2150 GTVINGDS
+2150 
-2158 VTVGDTVVN
+2158 
-2167 GDSITTNNLTVQGET
+2167 
-2182 RLGDNFVVNNGGDV
+2182 
-2196 IYKGNEIAT
+2196 EIAT
-2205 QADGLSFAGNTGST
+2205 QADGLSFAGNTGDA

-2234 ELAESEASTG
+2234 ELAEGAESTG
-2244 ANLRVDSDGNKLNLV
+2244 TNLRVDSDGNKLNLV
-2259 MAQNLTDLNSITINN
+2259 MAKDLTDLNSITINN

-2280 GSGIN
+2280 DAGIN
-2285 MNGKKITNLEAGTD
+2285 MNGKKITNLAKGTD
-2299 DSDAVNVSQLKD
+2299 DTDAVNVSQLKE
-2311 VEEVA
+2311 VSEVA

-2337 VDFSNADGNINI
+2337 VDFSNTDGNINI
-2349 TRDGTDLAFNL
+2349 SRDGTDLAFNL
-2360 NKDIDLGTEGSL
+2360 NKDIDLGADGSL
-2372 KTGNALVNN
+2372 KTGNTVVNN
-2381 DGLTVE
+2381 DGLTVD

-2402 VSNAAGDKTT
+2402 VSNAAGDTTT

-2463 NYTSGQ
+2463 SYTSGQ

-2578 GIHAGDMRITNV
+2578 GINAGDMRITNV

-2691 VISKTERVNDAGQT
+2691 VISKTDRVNDAGQT

>member
-1 MNHIYKT
+1 MNHVYKT

-17 VAVSENK
+17 VAVSEHK
-24 AAKGKRS
+24 KAKGKRS

-36 GGKRSSFSARMGLLA
+36 GGKRASFSARMGWLA

-58 AVSNAWAVVEI
+58 AMSNAWAAVEI
-69 PGDGQDN
+69 PGDGQSNLIDF
-76 TINFSSP
+76 TSP
-83 GGTIQFVG
+83 GGTIRFTGG

-99 SLTISGVLSAD
+99 SLMISGALSAD

-118 VATLTQLNATSADVQ
+118 VATQAQLNATSAEVQ
-133 TKIDGLETRVTGNES
+133 TNTGKIDGLEGRVTSNES

-158 DNETAITSH
+158 DNETAIMAH
-167 DTRITDNETA
+167 DSRIAGNETA
-177 ITAHDTRISDNE
+177 IAAHDTRIGATE
-189 TVIAD
+189 T
-194 HGSRIGTAEAGL
+194 GL
-206 VTINDRLTTLGVDDT
+206 VTVNDRLIALGVDET

-232 EQPDAEANG
+232 ELPDSEANG

-265 LADAQSAIALGDG
+265 LADADSAIALGDG

-300 QSSGLASVAVG
+300 RSSGLASVAVG

-336 ALGLGAQADADN
+336 ALGLGAQADAEN
-348 NISIGNGAGR
+348 NISIGNGAGQ

-398 DGNENVALGRDAGQN
+398 DGNENVAIGRDAGLN
-413 IIGDSNVSLGKNAN
+413 VIGDSNVSLGKNAN

-461 VAVGRQTTAL
+461 VAMGRQTTAL

-487 VALGLNSY
+487 VALGLNSH

-504 GRFTNRGF
+504 SKFTNRGF
-512 DGSAVSVGSSQAGS
+512 NGSAVSVGSSQSGS

-536 DGAND
+536 DGANE

-642 MGHNIKGL
+642 LGHNIKGL
-650 GVNSTTIGNSQ
+650 GLNSTTIGNSQ

-732 IAQGSNAEAT
+732 IAQGSNATAT

-792 QDRNRDSIALGTDS
+792 QDKNRDSIALGTDS
-806 VAEFNSS
+806 IAQFNSS

-821 ATADYAQAQGKG
+821 ATADFAQAQGKG

-866 DRAVAIGQGA
+866 DRAVAIGQGSKA
-876 RAGNARSIALG
+876 LNARSVALG
-887 DGAETAGAVGTSN
+887 DGAETAGAVGTLN

-976 APNGTLSMSNIGDTG
+976 ASNGNLSMSNIGDTG

-1003 QGWHVSANG
+1003 QGWNVSANG
-1012 AATENVKPGGSVDFS
+1012 AMAENVKPGGSVDFS
-1027 NDDGNITVTRTGTDL
+1027 NDDDNIVISRDGTDL

-1067 VTVGDTVVNGD
+1067 VT
-1078 SITTNN
+1078 TNN
-1084 LTVQGETRLGDNFV
+1084 LTVTGETHLGDSFV
-1098 VNNAGDVIYKGSEV
+1098 VQNTGDVIYKGNEI
-1112 ATQNDGLSFA
+1112 ATQADGLSFA

-1132 LGDNTPLTVSGEL
+1132 LSDDTPLTISGEL
-1145 AEGEASTGANLR
+1145 AEGAESTGANLR

-1187 INGDGINMG
+1187 INGAGINMN
-1196 GKKITD
+1196 GKKIT
-1202 LAVGTEDT
+1202 
-1210 DAVNVS
+1210 
-1216 QLKEVSDVANAG
+1216 
-1228 WNISANGATAENVK
+1228 
-1242 PGGSVDFSNDDG
+1242 
-1254 NITVTRTGTDLA
+1254 
-1266 FNLADDLTV
+1266 NLA
-1275 GNSITVGDTV
+1275 
-1285 INGDSV
+1285 
-1291 TVGDTVVNGDSITTN
+1291 
-1306 NLTVQG
+1306 
-1312 ETRLGD
+1312 
-1318 NFVVN
+1318 
-1323 NAGDVIYKGSEV
+1323 K
-1335 ATQNDG
+1335 
-1341 LSFAGNTGSTIAK
+1341 
-1354 TLGDNTPLTI
+1354 
-1364 SGELAESEASTGAN
+1364 
-1378 LRVDSD
+1378 
-1384 GNQLNLVM
+1384 
-1392 AQNLTD
+1392 
-1398 LNSITINNGG
+1398 
-1408 PVING
+1408 
-1413 DGINMGGKK
+1413 
-1422 ITDLEAGT
+1422 GT

-1458 GATENVKPGASVDF
+1458 GAAENVKPGASVDF
-1472 SNDDGNITVTRTG
+1472 SNDDGNITVTRDG

-1505 DTVINGDSVT
+1505 DTVINGNSVTVGDTIVNGDSVT
-1515 TNNLTVQGETRL
+1515 TNNLTVTGETHL
-1527 GDNFVVNNG
+1527 GDNFVVQSG

-1544 EVATQNDGLSF
+1544 EIATQADGLSF
-1555 AGNTGG
+1555 AGNTGDA
-1561 TIAKTLGDNTP
+1561 IAKTLGDNTP
-1572 LTVSGEL
+1572 LTISGEL
-1579 AEGEASTGANLRVD
+1579 AEGAESTGTNLRVD
-1593 SDGNQLNLVMAQNL
+1593 SDGNKLNLVMAKDL

-1621 INGDGI
+1621 INDAGI
-1627 NMGGKKITD
+1627 NMNGKKITN
-1636 LEAGTDDTDAV
+1636 LAEGTDDTDAV
-1647 NVSQLKDVE
+1647 NVSQLKEVS

-1680 VDFSNDDGNI
+1680 VDFSN
-1690 TVTRT
+1690 T
-1695 GTDLAFNLADDLTVG
+1695 
-1710 NSITVGDTV
+1710 
-1719 INGDSVTTNNL
+1719 
-1730 TVQGETRLGDN
+1730 
-1741 FVVNNGGDVIYKGS
+1741 
-1755 EVATQNDGLS
+1755 
-1765 FAGNTGGTIAKT
+1765 
-1777 LGDNTPLTIS
+1777 
-1787 GELAESEAS
+1787 
-1796 TGANLRVDSDG
+1796 
-1807 NQLNLV
+1807 
-1813 MAQNLTDLNSI
+1813 
-1824 TINNGGP
+1824 
-1831 VINGDGINMG
+1831 
-1841 GKKITD
+1841 
-1847 LAVGT
+1847 
-1852 EDTDAVNVSQ
+1852 
-1862 LKEVSDVAN
+1862 
-1871 AGWNISA
+1871 
-1878 NGAAAENVKPGASV
+1878 
-1892 DFSND
+1892 
-1897 DGNITVTRTGTD
+1897 
-1909 LAFNL
+1909 
-1914 ADDLTVG
+1914 
-1921 NSITVGG
+1921 
-1928 TVINGDSVTVGDTVV
+1928 
-1943 NGDSITTNNLTV
+1943 
-1955 QGETRLGDNFV
+1955 
-1966 VNNAGDV
+1966 
-1973 IYKGSEVATQNDGL
+1973 
-1987 SFAGNTGSTIAKT
+1987 
-2000 LGDNTPLTVS
+2000 
-2010 GELAEGEASTGANL
+2010 
-2024 RVDSDGNKLNLVM
+2024 
-2037 AQNLTDLNSITINNG
+2037 
-2052 GPVINGDGINMGGKK
+2052 
-2067 ITDLA
+2067 
-2072 VGTEDTDAVNVSQ
+2072 
-2085 LKEVS
+2085 
-2090 DVANAGWNISANGA
+2090 
-2104 AAENV
+2104 
-2109 KPGAS
+2109 
-2114 VDFSNDDGNI
+2114 
-2124 TVTRTGTDLAFNLA
+2124 
-2138 DDLTVGNSITVG
+2138 
-2150 GTVINGDS
+2150 
-2158 VTVGDTVVN
+2158 
-2167 GDSITTNNLTVQGET
+2167 
-2182 RLGDNFVVNNGGDV
+2182 
-2196 IYKGNEIAT
+2196 
-2205 QADGLSFAGNTGST
+2205 
-2219 IAKTLGDN
+2219 
-2227 TPLTISG
+2227 
-2234 ELAESEASTG
+2234 
-2244 ANLRVDSDGNKLNLV
+2244 
-2259 MAQNLTDLNSITINN
+2259 
-2274 GGPVIN
+2274 
-2280 GSGIN
+2280 
-2285 MNGKKITNLEAGTD
+2285 
-2299 DSDAVNVSQLKD
+2299 
-2311 VEEVA
+2311 
-2316 NAGWNISANGG
+2316 
-2327 ATENVKPGAS
+2327 
-2337 VDFSNADGNINI
+2337 DGNINI
-2349 TRDGTDLAFNL
+2349 SRDGTDLAFNL
-2360 NKDIDLGTEGSL
+2360 NKDIDLGADGSL
-2372 KTGNALVNN
+2372 KTGNTVVNN
-2381 DGLTVE
+2381 DGLTVD

-2402 VSNAAGDKTT
+2402 VSNAAGDTTT

-2578 GIHAGDMRITNV
+2578 GINAGDMRITNV

-2691 VISKTERVNDAGQT
+2691 VISKTDRVNDAGQT